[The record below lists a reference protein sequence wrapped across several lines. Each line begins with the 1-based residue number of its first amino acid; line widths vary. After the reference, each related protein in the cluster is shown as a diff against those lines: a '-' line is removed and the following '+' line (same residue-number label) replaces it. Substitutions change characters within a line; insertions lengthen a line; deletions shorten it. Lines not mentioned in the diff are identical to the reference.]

1 MGNKSIQKFFA
12 DQNSVID
19 LSSLGNA
26 KGAKVSLSG
35 PDMNITTPRGSVIIV
50 NGALYSSIKGNNL
63 AVKFKDKTITGAKIL
78 GSVDLKDIQLERI
91 DSSLVDSAQVEKK
104 GNGKRRNKKEE
115 EELKKQLDDAENAKK
130 EADKAKEEAEKAK
143 EAAEKALNEAFE
155 VQNSSKQ
162 IEEMLQNFLA
172 DNVAKDNL
180 AQQSDASQQ
189 NTQAKATQASKQ
201 NDAEKVLPQPI
212 NKNTSTGKSNS
223 SKNEENKLDAE
234 SVKEPLK
241 VTLALAAESNSGSKD
256 DSITNFTKPQF
267 VGSTAPNATVI
278 IKINGIA
285 VGQAVADS
293 LGNFTFTA
301 PETLTDGT
309 YNLEAEAKTAD
320 GSGSAKLVITIDS
333 VTDKPTFELS
343 PESSVSG
350 HKGLTP
356 TLTPSIVGTAE
367 ENAKVDI
374 YVDNKL
380 VASVDVDKDGN
391 WSYEFKDNELSEGE
405 NSIKVVAV
413 DKAGNKNETT
423 DSIIT
428 DTIAPEKPTIELD
441 DSSDSGIK
449 NDNITNSTLPTFIGV
464 AEPGSTVSI
473 YLGLKHLGEVIVAKD
488 GTWSY
493 TLTTPLKDGEYNITA
508 TATDIAGHTSATANL
523 PFTIDTRIS
532 YFSAEIET
540 TNDSGIVGD
549 NVTNNTRPTFTGK
562 TEPNAII
569 SVINSETGEEVIFK
583 ANDKGEWTFNFT
595 SDSVE
600 GINNLTFTVEDVAGN
615 KKDFSFSYVIDT
627 IAPVPPTVS
636 LEDYVVLPNGIIL
649 SGNDLPALVGTAEPK
664 STILLMRDGKLYDS
678 IEVDSNGTWNYQ
690 FSNKFLQG
698 AYDIEIISQD
708 AAGNKSSTVKY
719 SFTIQTEVVPPK
731 AELDASDDSG
741 AKGDWITNKHNALT
755 LLGTADRF
763 ATVNILIDGKT
774 IGVTTA
780 DADGNWNFD
789 ISRNLSDNVY
799 KITVESIDPLGRT
812 SSVDYQLT
820 IDSFTPIPTVMLHDS
835 ADSGV
840 KGDMITKIN
849 TPLFTGM
856 AEANAKVSIYV
867 DGVLSGEAIAGDDGV
882 WNFQFTTA
890 LSDGSHDVTVKV
902 EDIAGNTA
910 SSSAYN
916 FQIVTQTQKP
926 TIELVNDTGVD
937 NTDHIINEKNPALTG
952 TAAPYSTVKLYI
964 DGALIAEVRT
974 NKDGRWEYTL
984 KADQGLVDGDHR
996 ITASVEDIA
1005 GNIAHSDP
1013 FLISVDTAISI
1024 PIVSLSPDSD
1034 SGISD
1039 DNLTNIVKPT
1049 LHLKDIDPDIISVQV
1064 WDAMSDT
1071 QIGVATQ
1078 QPDGSWAYTFT
1089 SDLTEGLHQ
1098 VYVKVED
1105 IAGNKANSAIFDFT
1119 IDTTVSTP
1127 VISLLSKDD
1136 TGVTGDNLTNI
1147 NKPGFAISGVDA
1159 DAHRVV
1165 VQVMHN
1171 GVSEEIE
1178 LSHLNGSWLFIPGN
1192 TWADGSYTLTVKV
1205 EDKAGNTNYSAPLTV
1220 VIDTQIAIDGVEL
1233 VNDSGVKGD
1242 NMTNDDRPHFRVT
1255 VPTDVN
1261 EVRLSIDGGNSWVQA
1276 TPGVAGSWE
1285 YIWPTDLADGQYTL
1299 TVEATDKAG
1308 NTVTKTI
1315 DFAVDTTLSVPV
1327 IVLDSADDTG
1337 IQGDNMTN
1345 STQPT
1350 FALQHIDDDAVRVT
1364 VSVEHGGVTTTFD
1377 ATKGTGGWTF
1387 TPPTSWADGDYTL
1400 SVSVED
1406 KAGNT
1411 SHSASLTVTVDTQIA
1426 INNIELVN
1434 DSGIPD
1440 DNLTNNV
1447 RPHFQVTVPTDVNVV
1462 RLSIDGGKTW
1472 FNATQS
1478 ATPGVWDYIWPDD
1491 VADGGYTLT
1500 VEATDEAGNKA
1511 TQTLDFTIDT
1521 TLSVPT
1527 LSLDSADDSGIAGD
1541 NITNVKTP
1549 GFTLNNIDTDV
1560 SRVIVEVMHNGI
1572 KQEVPLVQT
1581 GGQWRFAPTSDWAD
1595 GDYILTVKV
1604 EDRAGNVKQSAPLT
1618 VTVDTH
1624 IAIDRIELVND
1635 SGIPGD
1641 NLTNEARP
1649 HFQVTVPADVNGV
1662 RLSIDGGK
1670 TWFDATQSA
1679 TSGVWDY
1686 TWLTNVANGPHT
1698 LMVEASD
1705 KAGNKTTQK
1714 LDFTIDTI
1722 LSEPTITLDSADD
1735 SAAGDNITNVK
1746 MPGFTLG
1753 NIDADVTKVVVTVA
1767 HDGKNQQIELIKNGG
1782 VWRFTPGA
1790 AWTDGDYTL
1799 TVKVE
1804 DKAGNTNYSAPLTVT
1819 IDTQTS
1825 IDRIELLNDTGIVGD
1840 NLTNEARPQ
1849 FHITV
1854 PTDVNSVQLSLDG
1867 GINWVNATL
1876 TSDGVWE
1883 YIWPTDLV
1891 ENTYTLTVKATDVAG
1906 NTATETLNFI
1916 IDTTLSTPTITLDSA
1931 DDSGTAN
1938 DNKTNVKTPGFI
1950 IGGIDSDVTQVVVQ
1964 VMRDGH
1970 SEEVELT
1977 QTNGQWRFVPGS
1989 AWTDGDYTL
1998 TVTVKDEAG
2007 NIRHSA
2013 PLTVTIDTQI
2023 TIDHIELVN
2032 DSGIPDDNLTNNVRP
2047 HFQVTV
2053 PTDVNV
2059 VRLSIDGGKTWFNA
2073 TQSAT
2078 PGVWDYTWLADVGE
2092 GKHTLTVEATDKAG
2106 NKTTQQLDF
2115 IIDTLL
2121 SEPTIVLDN
2130 TDDSGTKGDH
2140 LTNVN
2145 KPTFLLGNIDADAR
2159 YVTVEVQHGGT
2170 KEVLTATK
2178 DATGNWSVTPTG
2190 TWADGDYTLTV
2201 RVEDEAG
2208 NEKHSASLTVTVDTQ
2223 ITIDVIELVNDN
2235 GIPGDNM
2242 TNDAHP
2248 QFRVTVPGDVN
2259 EVSLSI
2265 DGGVTWVKATQSA
2278 TPGVWNYTWPG
2289 TVPDGDY
2296 TLNVKATDNAGN
2308 TVTETLHFT
2317 IDTTLSTPV
2326 IVLDSADDS
2335 GVHGDNMT
2343 NHTQPTFALQHIDDD
2358 AVRVTVSVEHGGVT
2372 TTFDATKD
2380 AGGWT
2385 FTPTG
2390 AWADGDYT
2398 LSVSVE
2404 DKAGNT
2410 SHSASLTVT
2419 VDTQIAINNIE
2430 LVNDSG
2436 IPDDNLTNN
2445 VRPHFQVTVPT
2456 DVNVVRLSIDG
2467 GKTWFNATQSATPG
2481 VWDYIW
2487 PDDVADGGYTLT
2499 VEATDEAGN
2508 KATQTLDFTID
2519 TTLSVPTL
2527 SLDSADD
2534 SGIAGDNITNVKT
2547 PGFTLNNIDTDVSR
2561 VIVEVMHNG
2570 IKQEVPLVQTGGQW
2584 RFAPTSDW
2592 ADGDY
2597 ILTVKVEDRAGN
2609 VKQSAPLTVTV
2620 DTHIAIDRI
2629 ELVNDSGIP
2638 GDNLTNE
2645 ARPHFQVTV
2654 PADVNGV
2661 RLSID
2666 GGKTWFDATQ
2676 SATSGVWDYTWLTNV
2691 ANGPHTLMVE
2701 ASDKA
2706 GNKTTQ
2712 KLDFT
2717 IDTILSEPTIT
2728 LDSADDSAAGDN
2740 ITNVKMPGFTLGNID
2755 ADVTKVVVTVA
2766 HDGKNQQIELIKNGG
2781 VWRFT
2786 PGAAWTDGDYTLT
2799 VKVEDKAGNTNYS
2812 APLTVTID
2820 TQTSIDRIELL
2831 NDTGIVGDNLTNEA
2845 RPQFHI
2851 TVPTDVN
2858 SVQLSLDGGINWV
2871 NATLTSDGVWEYIWP
2886 TDLVENTYT
2895 LTVKATDVAGNTATE
2910 TLNFIID
2917 TTLSTPTITLD
2928 SADDSGTAND
2938 NKTNV
2943 KTPGFIIGGIDS
2955 DVTQVVVQV
2964 MRDGHSEEVE
2974 LTQTNGQWRFVPGSA
2989 WTDGDYTLTVTVKDE
3004 AGNIRHSAP
3013 LTVTIDT
3020 QITIDHIELVNDS
3033 GIPDD
3038 NLTNNVRPHFQVTVP
3053 TDVNVVRLSID
3064 GGKTWFN
3071 ATQSAT
3077 PGVWDYTWLA
3087 DVGEGKHTLTVEA
3100 TDKAG
3105 NKTTQQLDFIID
3117 TLLSEPTIVLDN
3129 TDDSGTKGDN
3139 LTNVNKPTFLLGNID
3154 ADARYVTVE
3163 VQHGGTKE
3171 VLTATKG
3178 ATGIWSVTPTGT
3190 WADGDYTL
3198 TVRVEDDA
3206 GNVKYSAPL
3215 TVTVDTQITI
3225 DVIELVNDNGIPGDN
3240 LTNDVRPHFRVT
3252 VPGDVNEVRL
3262 SIDGGNT
3269 WVRATQGTAGIWD
3282 YTWPKDVTDGLHTL
3296 TVEATDKAGNK
3307 TTQTLDF
3314 TIDTRLSTPTIAMDS
3329 RDDTGAIGDH
3339 ITSVKRPGFTIGNI
3353 DADAHSVIL
3362 RITQGG
3368 NSQEVTLTQVGGQ
3381 WRFTPDADWADGS
3394 YTLTVEVT
3402 DNAGNVRQSTPLVVT
3417 VDTQTSITD
3426 ITLVNDH
3433 GVPDDNLTNSTRPQ
3447 FEITVPAD
3455 VNSVQLSI
3463 DGGANWVSATQGIEG
3478 VWGYTWPTDMGD
3490 GKHTLTVMVTDRA
3503 GNTAT
3508 QTLEFFIDTRL
3519 STPTIALDSTDDT
3532 GTPGD
3537 DMTNRTRPTFILQN
3551 IDSDVINVT
3560 VSVTHNGTT
3569 TSFTATQGAGGW
3581 SFTPPAPWGD
3591 GDYTLTVTVEDR
3603 AGNTRPSTP
3612 LTVTV
3617 DTQIAIDRIELV
3629 NDSGVPG
3636 DNVTKH
3642 VRPQF
3647 QISVPDDVE
3656 KVLLSIDG
3664 GTTWVTAIK
3673 SSTAGIWDYT
3683 WPTDMPEGQHTLT
3696 VEVTDGA
3703 GNKMT
3708 ETLNFTIDITLLTPT
3723 IELAP
3728 DQDTGQNKNDN
3739 LTSVTQP
3746 VFVLGSIDKD
3756 VRHVE
3761 LSIEHNGTFKT
3772 VVLTESADGWRY
3784 RPDSALADG
3793 SYTFTVTVTDVAGNQ
3808 QTSAPLKVTIDGT
3821 LTTPVIE
3828 LAAGEDSGTVG
3839 DRLTNHDRPVF
3850 DIHQVDSDVTRVM
3863 VKVTYNGK
3871 THEEAAVFT
3880 NGQWRFT
3887 PSASWAD
3894 GSYQLAVVVE
3904 DLAGNVKESAPFE
3917 VRIDTTTTINNI
3929 VLLNDT
3935 GVQND
3940 QLTNVAKPSFRID
3953 VPGDVV
3959 QVRVTLD
3966 GGANWNVIRKN
3977 ADGQWIFDSPNTLV
3991 DGTYTLRVEA
4001 TDEAGN
4007 IANKDLVFNIDT
4019 NIQVPTIALDAGQD
4033 TGANTAD
4040 NITNI
4045 SRPTFTI
4052 GNVDPDVIKVVVT
4065 IDGHDYN
4072 ATKVGAGWQFTPGNA
4087 IPDGSYNIT
4096 VTVED
4101 KAGNTATSK
4110 PLPVVIDTTAEIES
4124 VTLVTDSGD
4133 SDVDNITKVDKPQ
4146 FSIVTADDITHVR
4159 VKIDNAAN
4167 WIELTKGG
4175 DGRWIFNVGSALPDG
4190 QHTLLVDVT
4199 DIAGNVA
4206 QETLQFTI
4214 DTTLREPTIVLD
4226 PTHDTGDDTNDN
4238 LTRINKPVFIIGNV
4252 DNDVSHIVVHI
4263 DGRDYTIENTGG
4275 NLTFTPDQP
4284 LSDGQHTISV
4294 TVTDI
4299 AGNTKT
4305 SAELRIEIDTQVQID
4320 SVTLTTD
4327 SGVNDHDNVTNATR
4341 PSFEIATPDDV
4352 TSVLV
4357 SFDGVN
4363 WTPISKNAAGQ
4374 WEFTAGSALPDGHY
4388 TLHVQATDRAGNT
4401 ANSTLGF
4408 TVDTQ
4413 IDGLSVVM
4421 LDDAGKDS
4429 TDGITNITSPR
4440 FEISAREPLQSVTVI
4455 LNGKSSTLTQG
4466 AGNKWL
4472 FTPDTPLVDGTYKI
4486 EIVAEDIAGNKISKE
4501 VSFTIDTIVSDPSID
4516 LLDADDTGESAVD
4529 NITSVTTPR
4538 FVIGNVPA
4546 DIDTVVIRINGVSYS
4561 VTANGNNLWE
4571 FQVPV
4576 ALNDGV
4582 YEAVVVFRDI
4592 AGNTSET
4599 KLPFTIDT
4607 TTSVSVRMEPASDTG
4622 NSNSDNLTNKQ
4633 NPKFEGTAEPNAKL
4647 VITIVDDKSGR
4658 EVLKQTITV
4667 GADGNWSV
4675 TPNILPDGMYTINV
4689 VATDVAGNTAQTQER
4704 FTIDTVTIDPT
4715 IRLSDPSIDDQHEA
4729 TSLRPEF
4736 KGFAEAF
4743 STIMI
4748 QWDGKVVGSAN
4759 ANANGE
4765 WSWTPP
4771 SVLAPGSYVVSIVA
4785 KDKAGNE
4792 SSQVDFPVVIPV
4804 IDVTPPTIKLSEES
4818 DSGALG
4824 DFTTNNKTPTL
4835 IGSTLPNTI
4844 VSIYVDGVK
4853 VGEATA
4859 DTAGRYTFQLS
4870 EMKDGHYVVQVG
4882 IVNPRDNSELRST
4895 AVDVTI
4901 DTEVAELVWNISG
4914 MHEGGYI
4921 NTVTPEIGGTS
4932 EPNSKITIFVNGV
4945 EKAIAYTTGAG
4956 HWGVV
4961 LPALGNDGN
4970 YELTFKVE
4978 DVAGNIREFGPQ
4990 NVILDTV
4997 ISPLTVVLREADD
5010 SGKVGDWITNKS
5022 HVTIDGTAEAGSTL
5036 TIRNPQGV
5044 VIATLVVG
5052 NDGRWSAEL
5061 DLREG
5066 SNAFVVVSEDKAGNS
5081 QQKEILIE
5089 HDTQIEISDIS
5100 LSRDTNSGDKYD
5112 LITNNK
5118 SPVLVAMTDPGAT
5131 VQVYINGVLQG
5142 TVEASSSGNISY
5154 TMPANSADGEYQ
5166 VQFVAT
5172 DTAGNRVE
5180 SAITTVTI
5188 DSQIAVFD
5196 IDEDSLP
5203 ALSNNRA
5210 LSVSGVGEAGSQVS
5224 IFVDGKLVNV
5234 VMVEADG
5241 TWRAP
5246 ILLQDDGTFN
5256 IHFSITDVAGNTEVS
5271 KDYSVDVDSSTD
5283 FPTLNL
5289 EDASNSGSLDD
5300 LITNHNKPV
5309 LVGTA
5314 EAGATIH
5321 IYVDEKIVA
5330 NVLVLED
5337 GTWSYQFD
5345 NALKD
5350 GEYSIRVVAEDPA
5363 GNTAESPRLLVTI
5376 DTSTFIDNP
5385 AMVAGSDNGIFSNDS
5400 ITSQTRPTFSIF
5412 GEMNQSV
5419 QIFIDGVLVDTIT
5432 VTDRNQ
5438 VYRPESPL
5446 GDGSHSIYYVITDK
5460 AGNTATSKTLNFTID
5475 TFNTTPVAID
5485 SIGGQTL
5492 AEMTGSDG
5500 KIYITDTTRN
5510 LLFSGSA
5517 EPNSKIE
5524 IIINGL
5530 NVGEVW
5536 VNEKGHWQ
5544 MPVNPLYFTE
5554 GQLDITVKST
5564 DRAGNV
5570 NQEKYSIWVDTHIKV
5585 FTSELDDNKSS
5596 SKTEWWSNSDLI
5608 TMRGTGEIGAT
5619 VSLIVAGVTLATAV
5633 VAATGRW
5640 ELSTDKLPEGT
5651 YDISLVIE
5659 DSAGNRWEDVR
5670 EIFIDRTPPN
5680 APVVTYSD
5688 IVNDLIIMQGTAEAK
5703 SQLIITDSEGNTY
5716 TLTVPD
5722 NGKWSMAIPYPSEGK
5737 FTITSVDA
5745 IGNRSDDVPLDIMKE
5760 VPVIS
5765 LSPDSDSGTVGDNIT
5780 RDKQPTFIIGN
5791 LESDVVVVQVDI
5803 NGTVYNAE
5811 KNADG
5816 VWFFTPGT
5824 PLADGSYTISVIAS
5838 DAAGNQ
5844 KNSLP
5849 ITVTIDSTLTVP
5861 EIALAAGEDN
5871 GASDSDNVTN
5881 HTQPKFTLQHID
5893 ADVTGVTVN
5902 VTHNGV
5908 TDIYQATQGADGWTF
5923 TPPAAWNDGNYT
5935 LSVTVVDRAGNSQQ
5949 SASLA
5954 VTVDSTVT
5962 VTADSQHDDAS
5973 DDATATAVTPPESE
5987 TVNAE
5992 SATHLRTEP
6001 SAAEESV
6008 VKVTA
6013 YSITLLNADSG
6024 DEIDRSI
6031 SQTPSFEISVPENIV
6046 NVSIMFEGEE
6056 FTLPITNQKAIF
6068 EVPLSLEDGE
6078 YTMDVKFIDKD
6089 NDFLIKEKTF
6099 SVDHSSADIVN
6110 AMNVRGKTEDDINDS
6125 PSTSSVGHNNNGAI
6139 DVFAVNEVTLPVDN
6153 QEEHA

>member
-428 DTIAPEKPTIELD
+428 DTIPPEKPTIELD

-1064 WDAMSDT
+1064 WDAASDT

-1105 IAGNKANSAIFDFT
+1105 IAGNKANSAVFDFT

-1377 ATKGTGGWTF
+1377 ATKGTGGWSF
-1387 TPPTSWADGDYTL
+1387 TPTGAWADGDYTL

-1478 ATPGVWDYIWPDD
+1478 ATPGAWDYIWPDD

-1500 VEATDEAGNKA
+1500 VEATDKAGNKT
-1511 TQTLDFTIDT
+1511 TQELDFTIDT

-1635 SGIPGD
+1635 SGIPDD

-1698 LMVEASD
+1698 LMVEA
-1705 KAGNKTTQK
+1705 T
-1714 LDFTIDTI
+1714 
-1722 LSEPTITLDSADD
+1722 
-1735 SAAGDNITNVK
+1735 
-1746 MPGFTLG
+1746 
-1753 NIDADVTKVVVTVA
+1753 
-1767 HDGKNQQIELIKNGG
+1767 
-1782 VWRFTPGA
+1782 
-1790 AWTDGDYTL
+1790 
-1799 TVKVE
+1799 
-1804 DKAGNTNYSAPLTVT
+1804 
-1819 IDTQTS
+1819 
-1825 IDRIELLNDTGIVGD
+1825 
-1840 NLTNEARPQ
+1840 
-1849 FHITV
+1849 
-1854 PTDVNSVQLSLDG
+1854 
-1867 GINWVNATL
+1867 
-1876 TSDGVWE
+1876 
-1883 YIWPTDLV
+1883 
-1891 ENTYTLTVKATDVAG
+1891 
-1906 NTATETLNFI
+1906 
-1916 IDTTLSTPTITLDSA
+1916 
-1931 DDSGTAN
+1931 
-1938 DNKTNVKTPGFI
+1938 
-1950 IGGIDSDVTQVVVQ
+1950 
-1964 VMRDGH
+1964 
-1970 SEEVELT
+1970 
-1977 QTNGQWRFVPGS
+1977 
-1989 AWTDGDYTL
+1989 
-1998 TVTVKDEAG
+1998 
-2007 NIRHSA
+2007 
-2013 PLTVTIDTQI
+2013 
-2023 TIDHIELVN
+2023 
-2032 DSGIPDDNLTNNVRP
+2032 
-2047 HFQVTV
+2047 
-2053 PTDVNV
+2053 
-2059 VRLSIDGGKTWFNA
+2059 
-2073 TQSAT
+2073 
-2078 PGVWDYTWLADVGE
+2078 
-2092 GKHTLTVEATDKAG
+2092 
-2106 NKTTQQLDF
+2106 
-2115 IIDTLL
+2115 
-2121 SEPTIVLDN
+2121 
-2130 TDDSGTKGDH
+2130 
-2140 LTNVN
+2140 
-2145 KPTFLLGNIDADAR
+2145 
-2159 YVTVEVQHGGT
+2159 
-2170 KEVLTATK
+2170 
-2178 DATGNWSVTPTG
+2178 
-2190 TWADGDYTLTV
+2190 
-2201 RVEDEAG
+2201 
-2208 NEKHSASLTVTVDTQ
+2208 
-2223 ITIDVIELVNDN
+2223 
-2235 GIPGDNM
+2235 
-2242 TNDAHP
+2242 
-2248 QFRVTVPGDVN
+2248 
-2259 EVSLSI
+2259 
-2265 DGGVTWVKATQSA
+2265 
-2278 TPGVWNYTWPG
+2278 
-2289 TVPDGDY
+2289 
-2296 TLNVKATDNAGN
+2296 
-2308 TVTETLHFT
+2308 
-2317 IDTTLSTPV
+2317 
-2326 IVLDSADDS
+2326 
-2335 GVHGDNMT
+2335 
-2343 NHTQPTFALQHIDDD
+2343 
-2358 AVRVTVSVEHGGVT
+2358 
-2372 TTFDATKD
+2372 
-2380 AGGWT
+2380 
-2385 FTPTG
+2385 
-2390 AWADGDYT
+2390 
-2398 LSVSVE
+2398 
-2404 DKAGNT
+2404 
-2410 SHSASLTVT
+2410 
-2419 VDTQIAINNIE
+2419 
-2430 LVNDSG
+2430 
-2436 IPDDNLTNN
+2436 
-2445 VRPHFQVTVPT
+2445 
-2456 DVNVVRLSIDG
+2456 
-2467 GKTWFNATQSATPG
+2467 
-2481 VWDYIW
+2481 
-2487 PDDVADGGYTLT
+2487 
-2499 VEATDEAGN
+2499 
-2508 KATQTLDFTID
+2508 
-2519 TTLSVPTL
+2519 
-2527 SLDSADD
+2527 
-2534 SGIAGDNITNVKT
+2534 
-2547 PGFTLNNIDTDVSR
+2547 
-2561 VIVEVMHNG
+2561 
-2570 IKQEVPLVQTGGQW
+2570 
-2584 RFAPTSDW
+2584 
-2592 ADGDY
+2592 
-2597 ILTVKVEDRAGN
+2597 
-2609 VKQSAPLTVTV
+2609 
-2620 DTHIAIDRI
+2620 
-2629 ELVNDSGIP
+2629 
-2638 GDNLTNE
+2638 
-2645 ARPHFQVTV
+2645 
-2654 PADVNGV
+2654 
-2661 RLSID
+2661 
-2666 GGKTWFDATQ
+2666 
-2676 SATSGVWDYTWLTNV
+2676 
-2691 ANGPHTLMVE
+2691 
-2701 ASDKA
+2701 DKA

-3139 LTNVNKPTFLLGNID
+3139 LTNVNKPTFLLGNIDADARYVTVEVQHGGTKEVLTATKDATGNWSVTPTGTWADGDYTLTVRVEDDAGNEKHSASLTVTVDTQITIDVIELVNDNGIPGDNMTNDAHPQFRVTVPGDVNEVSLSIDGGVTWVKATQSATPGVWNYTWPGTVPDGDYTLNVKATDNAGNTVTETLHFTIDTTLSTPVIVLDSADDTGIQGDNMTNRTQPTFNLQHIDDDAVRVTVSVEHGGVTTTFDATKDAGGWTFTPPTSWGAGDYTLSVSVEDKAGNTSHSASLTVTVDTQIAINNIELVNDSGIPDDNLTNNVRPHFQVKVPTDVNEVRLSIDGGKTWFNATQSATPGVWDYTWLADVGEGKHTLTVEATDKAGNQTTQKLDFIIDTLLSEPTIVLDSTDDSGTKGDNLTNANKPTFLLGNID

-4341 PSFEIATPDDV
+4341 PSFGIATPDDV

-4546 DIDTVVIRINGVSYS
+4546 DIDTVVIRINGVSYP

-5400 ITSQTRPTFSIF
+5400 ITSQTRPTFSIS

-5570 NQEKYSIWVDTHIKV
+5570 NQEKYSIWVDTHIQV

-5596 SKTEWWSNSDLI
+5596 SKTDWWSNSSTI
-5608 TMRGTGEIGAT
+5608 TMRGMGEIGAT

-5633 VAATGRW
+5633 VAANGQW
-5640 ELSTDKLPEGT
+5640 ELSTDQLPEGK
-5651 YDISLVIE
+5651 YDITLSIE
-5659 DSAGNRWEDVR
+5659 DNAGNRKEEVH

-5703 SQLIITDSEGNTY
+5703 SQLIITDSNGNTY

-5908 TDIYQATQGADGWTF
+5908 TDTYQATQGADGWTF
-5923 TPPAAWNDGNYT
+5923 TPPAAWNDGTYT

-5949 SASLA
+5949 SALLE

-5992 SATHLRTEP
+5992 SATHLRTVP

-6008 VKVTA
+6008 VKETA

-6046 NVSIMFEGEE
+6046 NVSVMFEGEE

-6089 NDFLIKEKTF
+6089 DDFLIKEKTF

-6110 AMNVRGKTEDDINDS
+6110 AMNARGKTEDDINDS

>member
-35 PDMNITTPRGSVIIV
+35 PDMNITTPHGSVIIV

-540 TNDSGIVGD
+540 TDDSGIVGD

-600 GINNLTFTVEDVAGN
+600 GVNNLTFTVEDVAGN

-627 IAPVPPTVS
+627 VAPVPPTVS
-636 LEDYVVLPNGIIL
+636 LEDFVVLPNGIIL

-1034 SGISD
+1034 SGIAD

-1105 IAGNKANSAIFDFT
+1105 IAGNKANSAVFDFT

-1147 NKPGFAISGVDA
+1147 NKPGFAISDVDA

-1178 LSHLNGSWLFIPGN
+1178 LSHLNGSWLFTPGN

-1205 EDKAGNTNYSAPLTV
+1205 EDKAGNTSYSAPLTV

-1377 ATKGTGGWTF
+1377 ATKGTGGWSF
-1387 TPPTSWADGDYTL
+1387 TPTGAWADGDYTL

-1434 DSGIPD
+1434 DSGIPN

-1478 ATPGVWDYIWPDD
+1478 ATPGAWDYIWPDD

-1500 VEATDEAGNKA
+1500 VEATDKAGNKT
-1511 TQTLDFTIDT
+1511 TQELDFTIDT

-1883 YIWPTDLV
+1883 YIWPTDLI

-2023 TIDHIELVN
+2023 AIDHIELVN

-2121 SEPTIVLDN
+2121 SEPTIVLDS
-2130 TDDSGTKGDH
+2130 TDDSGTKGDN

-2317 IDTTLSTPV
+2317 IDTTLSVPV
-2326 IVLDSADDS
+2326 IVLNSADDT
-2335 GVHGDNMT
+2335 GVQGDNMT
-2343 NHTQPTFALQHIDDD
+2343 NSTQPTFALQHIDDD

-2372 TTFDATKD
+2372 TTFDATKGV
-2380 AGGWT
+2380 GGWS

-2445 VRPHFQVTVPT
+2445 VRPHFQVKVPT
-2456 DVNVVRLSIDG
+2456 DVN
-2467 GKTWFNATQSATPG
+2467 
-2481 VWDYIW
+2481 
-2487 PDDVADGGYTLT
+2487 
-2499 VEATDEAGN
+2499 E
-2508 KATQTLDFTID
+2508 
-2519 TTLSVPTL
+2519 
-2527 SLDSADD
+2527 
-2534 SGIAGDNITNVKT
+2534 
-2547 PGFTLNNIDTDVSR
+2547 
-2561 VIVEVMHNG
+2561 
-2570 IKQEVPLVQTGGQW
+2570 
-2584 RFAPTSDW
+2584 
-2592 ADGDY
+2592 
-2597 ILTVKVEDRAGN
+2597 
-2609 VKQSAPLTVTV
+2609 
-2620 DTHIAIDRI
+2620 
-2629 ELVNDSGIP
+2629 
-2638 GDNLTNE
+2638 
-2645 ARPHFQVTV
+2645 
-2654 PADVNGV
+2654 
-2661 RLSID
+2661 
-2666 GGKTWFDATQ
+2666 
-2676 SATSGVWDYTWLTNV
+2676 
-2691 ANGPHTLMVE
+2691 
-2701 ASDKA
+2701 
-2706 GNKTTQ
+2706 
-2712 KLDFT
+2712 
-2717 IDTILSEPTIT
+2717 
-2728 LDSADDSAAGDN
+2728 
-2740 ITNVKMPGFTLGNID
+2740 
-2755 ADVTKVVVTVA
+2755 
-2766 HDGKNQQIELIKNGG
+2766 
-2781 VWRFT
+2781 
-2786 PGAAWTDGDYTLT
+2786 
-2799 VKVEDKAGNTNYS
+2799 
-2812 APLTVTID
+2812 
-2820 TQTSIDRIELL
+2820 
-2831 NDTGIVGDNLTNEA
+2831 
-2845 RPQFHI
+2845 
-2851 TVPTDVN
+2851 
-2858 SVQLSLDGGINWV
+2858 
-2871 NATLTSDGVWEYIWP
+2871 
-2886 TDLVENTYT
+2886 
-2895 LTVKATDVAGNTATE
+2895 
-2910 TLNFIID
+2910 
-2917 TTLSTPTITLD
+2917 
-2928 SADDSGTAND
+2928 
-2938 NKTNV
+2938 
-2943 KTPGFIIGGIDS
+2943 
-2955 DVTQVVVQV
+2955 
-2964 MRDGHSEEVE
+2964 
-2974 LTQTNGQWRFVPGSA
+2974 
-2989 WTDGDYTLTVTVKDE
+2989 
-3004 AGNIRHSAP
+3004 
-3013 LTVTIDT
+3013 
-3020 QITIDHIELVNDS
+3020 
-3033 GIPDD
+3033 
-3038 NLTNNVRPHFQVTVP
+3038 
-3053 TDVNVVRLSID
+3053 VRLSID

-3105 NKTTQQLDFIID
+3105 NQTTQKLDFIID
-3117 TLLSEPTIVLDN
+3117 TMLSEPTIVLDS

-3139 LTNVNKPTFLLGNID
+3139 LTNANKPTFILGNID

-3163 VQHGGTKE
+3163 VQYGGTKE

-3314 TIDTRLSTPTIAMDS
+3314 TIDTRLSTPTITMDS

-3353 DADAHSVIL
+3353 DSDAQSVIL

-3402 DNAGNVRQSTPLVVT
+3402 DNAGNVRQSTPLIVT

-3463 DGGANWVSATQGIEG
+3463 DGGANWVSAAQGIEG

-3617 DTQIAIDRIELV
+3617 DTQIAIDHIELV

-3708 ETLNFTIDITLLTPT
+3708 ETLNFTIDITLMTPT

-3850 DIHQVDSDVTRVM
+3850 DIRQVDSDVTRVM

-4305 SAELRIEIDTQVQID
+4305 SAELKIEIDTQVQID

-4529 NITSVTTPR
+4529 NITSVTKPR

-4546 DIDTVVIRINGVSYS
+4546 DIDTVVIRINGVSYP

-4835 IGSTLPNTI
+4835 VGNTLPNAI

-4970 YELTFKVE
+4970 YVLTFKVE

-5036 TIRNPQGV
+5036 TIRSPQGV

-5081 QQKEILIE
+5081 QQKDILIE

-5400 ITSQTRPTFSIF
+5400 ITSQTRPTFSIS

-5475 TFNTTPVAID
+5475 TLNTTPVAID

-5536 VNEKGHWQ
+5536 VNDKGHWQ

-5570 NQEKYSIWVDTHIKV
+5570 NQEKYSIWVDTHIQV

-5596 SKTEWWSNSDLI
+5596 SKTDWWSNSSTI
-5608 TMRGTGEIGAT
+5608 TMRGMGEIGAT

-5633 VAATGRW
+5633 VAANGQW
-5640 ELSTDKLPEGT
+5640 ELSTDQLPEGK
-5651 YDISLVIE
+5651 YDITLSIE
-5659 DSAGNRWEDVR
+5659 DNAGNRKEEVH

-5703 SQLIITDSEGNTY
+5703 SQLIITDSNGNTY

-5923 TPPAAWNDGNYT
+5923 TPPAAWNDGTYT

-5962 VTADSQHDDAS
+5962 VTADSQHNDAS

-5992 SATHLRTEP
+5992 SATHLRTVP
-6001 SAAEESV
+6001 SVAEESV
-6008 VKVTA
+6008 VKETA

-6046 NVSIMFEGEE
+6046 NVSVMFEGEE

-6089 NDFLIKEKTF
+6089 DDFLIKEKTF

-6110 AMNVRGKTEDDINDS
+6110 AMNARGKTEDDINDS

>member
-1 MGNKSIQKFFA
+1 M
-12 DQNSVID
+12 
-19 LSSLGNA
+19 
-26 KGAKVSLSG
+26 
-35 PDMNITTPRGSVIIV
+35 
-50 NGALYSSIKGNNL
+50 
-63 AVKFKDKTITGAKIL
+63 
-78 GSVDLKDIQLERI
+78 
-91 DSSLVDSAQVEKK
+91 
-104 GNGKRRNKKEE
+104 
-115 EELKKQLDDAENAKK
+115 
-130 EADKAKEEAEKAK
+130 
-143 EAAEKALNEAFE
+143 
-155 VQNSSKQ
+155 
-162 IEEMLQNFLA
+162 
-172 DNVAKDNL
+172 
-180 AQQSDASQQ
+180 
-189 NTQAKATQASKQ
+189 
-201 NDAEKVLPQPI
+201 

-2121 SEPTIVLDN
+2121 SEPTIVLDS

-2419 VDTQIAINNIE
+2419 VDTQIAINN
-2430 LVNDSG
+2430 
-2436 IPDDNLTNN
+2436 
-2445 VRPHFQVTVPT
+2445 
-2456 DVNVVRLSIDG
+2456 
-2467 GKTWFNATQSATPG
+2467 
-2481 VWDYIW
+2481 
-2487 PDDVADGGYTLT
+2487 
-2499 VEATDEAGN
+2499 
-2508 KATQTLDFTID
+2508 
-2519 TTLSVPTL
+2519 
-2527 SLDSADD
+2527 
-2534 SGIAGDNITNVKT
+2534 
-2547 PGFTLNNIDTDVSR
+2547 
-2561 VIVEVMHNG
+2561 
-2570 IKQEVPLVQTGGQW
+2570 
-2584 RFAPTSDW
+2584 
-2592 ADGDY
+2592 
-2597 ILTVKVEDRAGN
+2597 
-2609 VKQSAPLTVTV
+2609 
-2620 DTHIAIDRI
+2620 
-2629 ELVNDSGIP
+2629 
-2638 GDNLTNE
+2638 
-2645 ARPHFQVTV
+2645 
-2654 PADVNGV
+2654 
-2661 RLSID
+2661 
-2666 GGKTWFDATQ
+2666 
-2676 SATSGVWDYTWLTNV
+2676 
-2691 ANGPHTLMVE
+2691 
-2701 ASDKA
+2701 
-2706 GNKTTQ
+2706 
-2712 KLDFT
+2712 
-2717 IDTILSEPTIT
+2717 
-2728 LDSADDSAAGDN
+2728 
-2740 ITNVKMPGFTLGNID
+2740 
-2755 ADVTKVVVTVA
+2755 
-2766 HDGKNQQIELIKNGG
+2766 
-2781 VWRFT
+2781 
-2786 PGAAWTDGDYTLT
+2786 
-2799 VKVEDKAGNTNYS
+2799 
-2812 APLTVTID
+2812 
-2820 TQTSIDRIELL
+2820 
-2831 NDTGIVGDNLTNEA
+2831 
-2845 RPQFHI
+2845 
-2851 TVPTDVN
+2851 
-2858 SVQLSLDGGINWV
+2858 
-2871 NATLTSDGVWEYIWP
+2871 
-2886 TDLVENTYT
+2886 
-2895 LTVKATDVAGNTATE
+2895 
-2910 TLNFIID
+2910 
-2917 TTLSTPTITLD
+2917 
-2928 SADDSGTAND
+2928 
-2938 NKTNV
+2938 
-2943 KTPGFIIGGIDS
+2943 
-2955 DVTQVVVQV
+2955 
-2964 MRDGHSEEVE
+2964 
-2974 LTQTNGQWRFVPGSA
+2974 
-2989 WTDGDYTLTVTVKDE
+2989 
-3004 AGNIRHSAP
+3004 
-3013 LTVTIDT
+3013 
-3020 QITIDHIELVNDS
+3020 IELVNDS

-3991 DGTYTLRVEA
+3991 DGTYTLR
-4001 TDEAGN
+4001 
-4007 IANKDLVFNIDT
+4007 
-4019 NIQVPTIALDAGQD
+4019 
-4033 TGANTAD
+4033 
-4040 NITNI
+4040 
-4045 SRPTFTI
+4045 
-4052 GNVDPDVIKVVVT
+4052 
-4065 IDGHDYN
+4065 
-4072 ATKVGAGWQFTPGNA
+4072 
-4087 IPDGSYNIT
+4087 
-4096 VTVED
+4096 
-4101 KAGNTATSK
+4101 
-4110 PLPVVIDTTAEIES
+4110 
-4124 VTLVTDSGD
+4124 
-4133 SDVDNITKVDKPQ
+4133 
-4146 FSIVTADDITHVR
+4146 
-4159 VKIDNAAN
+4159 
-4167 WIELTKGG
+4167 
-4175 DGRWIFNVGSALPDG
+4175 
-4190 QHTLLVDVT
+4190 
-4199 DIAGNVA
+4199 
-4206 QETLQFTI
+4206 
-4214 DTTLREPTIVLD
+4214 
-4226 PTHDTGDDTNDN
+4226 
-4238 LTRINKPVFIIGNV
+4238 
-4252 DNDVSHIVVHI
+4252 
-4263 DGRDYTIENTGG
+4263 
-4275 NLTFTPDQP
+4275 
-4284 LSDGQHTISV
+4284 
-4294 TVTDI
+4294 
-4299 AGNTKT
+4299 
-4305 SAELRIEIDTQVQID
+4305 
-4320 SVTLTTD
+4320 
-4327 SGVNDHDNVTNATR
+4327 
-4341 PSFEIATPDDV
+4341 
-4352 TSVLV
+4352 
-4357 SFDGVN
+4357 
-4363 WTPISKNAAGQ
+4363 
-4374 WEFTAGSALPDGHY
+4374 
-4388 TLHVQATDRAGNT
+4388 
-4401 ANSTLGF
+4401 
-4408 TVDTQ
+4408 
-4413 IDGLSVVM
+4413 
-4421 LDDAGKDS
+4421 
-4429 TDGITNITSPR
+4429 
-4440 FEISAREPLQSVTVI
+4440 
-4455 LNGKSSTLTQG
+4455 
-4466 AGNKWL
+4466 
-4472 FTPDTPLVDGTYKI
+4472 
-4486 EIVAEDIAGNKISKE
+4486 
-4501 VSFTIDTIVSDPSID
+4501 
-4516 LLDADDTGESAVD
+4516 
-4529 NITSVTTPR
+4529 
-4538 FVIGNVPA
+4538 
-4546 DIDTVVIRINGVSYS
+4546 
-4561 VTANGNNLWE
+4561 
-4571 FQVPV
+4571 
-4576 ALNDGV
+4576 
-4582 YEAVVVFRDI
+4582 
-4592 AGNTSET
+4592 
-4599 KLPFTIDT
+4599 
-4607 TTSVSVRMEPASDTG
+4607 
-4622 NSNSDNLTNKQ
+4622 
-4633 NPKFEGTAEPNAKL
+4633 
-4647 VITIVDDKSGR
+4647 
-4658 EVLKQTITV
+4658 
-4667 GADGNWSV
+4667 
-4675 TPNILPDGMYTINV
+4675 
-4689 VATDVAGNTAQTQER
+4689 
-4704 FTIDTVTIDPT
+4704 
-4715 IRLSDPSIDDQHEA
+4715 
-4729 TSLRPEF
+4729 
-4736 KGFAEAF
+4736 
-4743 STIMI
+4743 
-4748 QWDGKVVGSAN
+4748 
-4759 ANANGE
+4759 
-4765 WSWTPP
+4765 
-4771 SVLAPGSYVVSIVA
+4771 
-4785 KDKAGNE
+4785 
-4792 SSQVDFPVVIPV
+4792 
-4804 IDVTPPTIKLSEES
+4804 
-4818 DSGALG
+4818 
-4824 DFTTNNKTPTL
+4824 
-4835 IGSTLPNTI
+4835 
-4844 VSIYVDGVK
+4844 
-4853 VGEATA
+4853 
-4859 DTAGRYTFQLS
+4859 
-4870 EMKDGHYVVQVG
+4870 
-4882 IVNPRDNSELRST
+4882 
-4895 AVDVTI
+4895 
-4901 DTEVAELVWNISG
+4901 
-4914 MHEGGYI
+4914 
-4921 NTVTPEIGGTS
+4921 
-4932 EPNSKITIFVNGV
+4932 
-4945 EKAIAYTTGAG
+4945 
-4956 HWGVV
+4956 
-4961 LPALGNDGN
+4961 
-4970 YELTFKVE
+4970 
-4978 DVAGNIREFGPQ
+4978 
-4990 NVILDTV
+4990 
-4997 ISPLTVVLREADD
+4997 
-5010 SGKVGDWITNKS
+5010 
-5022 HVTIDGTAEAGSTL
+5022 
-5036 TIRNPQGV
+5036 
-5044 VIATLVVG
+5044 
-5052 NDGRWSAEL
+5052 
-5061 DLREG
+5061 
-5066 SNAFVVVSEDKAGNS
+5066 
-5081 QQKEILIE
+5081 
-5089 HDTQIEISDIS
+5089 
-5100 LSRDTNSGDKYD
+5100 
-5112 LITNNK
+5112 
-5118 SPVLVAMTDPGAT
+5118 
-5131 VQVYINGVLQG
+5131 
-5142 TVEASSSGNISY
+5142 
-5154 TMPANSADGEYQ
+5154 
-5166 VQFVAT
+5166 
-5172 DTAGNRVE
+5172 
-5180 SAITTVTI
+5180 
-5188 DSQIAVFD
+5188 
-5196 IDEDSLP
+5196 
-5203 ALSNNRA
+5203 
-5210 LSVSGVGEAGSQVS
+5210 
-5224 IFVDGKLVNV
+5224 
-5234 VMVEADG
+5234 
-5241 TWRAP
+5241 
-5246 ILLQDDGTFN
+5246 
-5256 IHFSITDVAGNTEVS
+5256 
-5271 KDYSVDVDSSTD
+5271 
-5283 FPTLNL
+5283 
-5289 EDASNSGSLDD
+5289 
-5300 LITNHNKPV
+5300 
-5309 LVGTA
+5309 
-5314 EAGATIH
+5314 
-5321 IYVDEKIVA
+5321 
-5330 NVLVLED
+5330 
-5337 GTWSYQFD
+5337 
-5345 NALKD
+5345 
-5350 GEYSIRVVAEDPA
+5350 
-5363 GNTAESPRLLVTI
+5363 
-5376 DTSTFIDNP
+5376 
-5385 AMVAGSDNGIFSNDS
+5385 
-5400 ITSQTRPTFSIF
+5400 
-5412 GEMNQSV
+5412 
-5419 QIFIDGVLVDTIT
+5419 
-5432 VTDRNQ
+5432 
-5438 VYRPESPL
+5438 
-5446 GDGSHSIYYVITDK
+5446 
-5460 AGNTATSKTLNFTID
+5460 
-5475 TFNTTPVAID
+5475 
-5485 SIGGQTL
+5485 
-5492 AEMTGSDG
+5492 
-5500 KIYITDTTRN
+5500 
-5510 LLFSGSA
+5510 
-5517 EPNSKIE
+5517 
-5524 IIINGL
+5524 
-5530 NVGEVW
+5530 
-5536 VNEKGHWQ
+5536 
-5544 MPVNPLYFTE
+5544 
-5554 GQLDITVKST
+5554 
-5564 DRAGNV
+5564 
-5570 NQEKYSIWVDTHIKV
+5570 
-5585 FTSELDDNKSS
+5585 
-5596 SKTEWWSNSDLI
+5596 
-5608 TMRGTGEIGAT
+5608 
-5619 VSLIVAGVTLATAV
+5619 
-5633 VAATGRW
+5633 
-5640 ELSTDKLPEGT
+5640 
-5651 YDISLVIE
+5651 
-5659 DSAGNRWEDVR
+5659 
-5670 EIFIDRTPPN
+5670 
-5680 APVVTYSD
+5680 
-5688 IVNDLIIMQGTAEAK
+5688 
-5703 SQLIITDSEGNTY
+5703 
-5716 TLTVPD
+5716 
-5722 NGKWSMAIPYPSEGK
+5722 
-5737 FTITSVDA
+5737 
-5745 IGNRSDDVPLDIMKE
+5745 
-5760 VPVIS
+5760 
-5765 LSPDSDSGTVGDNIT
+5765 
-5780 RDKQPTFIIGN
+5780 
-5791 LESDVVVVQVDI
+5791 
-5803 NGTVYNAE
+5803 
-5811 KNADG
+5811 
-5816 VWFFTPGT
+5816 
-5824 PLADGSYTISVIAS
+5824 
-5838 DAAGNQ
+5838 
-5844 KNSLP
+5844 
-5849 ITVTIDSTLTVP
+5849 
-5861 EIALAAGEDN
+5861 
-5871 GASDSDNVTN
+5871 
-5881 HTQPKFTLQHID
+5881 
-5893 ADVTGVTVN
+5893 
-5902 VTHNGV
+5902 
-5908 TDIYQATQGADGWTF
+5908 
-5923 TPPAAWNDGNYT
+5923 
-5935 LSVTVVDRAGNSQQ
+5935 
-5949 SASLA
+5949 
-5954 VTVDSTVT
+5954 
-5962 VTADSQHDDAS
+5962 
-5973 DDATATAVTPPESE
+5973 
-5987 TVNAE
+5987 
-5992 SATHLRTEP
+5992 
-6001 SAAEESV
+6001 
-6008 VKVTA
+6008 
-6013 YSITLLNADSG
+6013 
-6024 DEIDRSI
+6024 
-6031 SQTPSFEISVPENIV
+6031 
-6046 NVSIMFEGEE
+6046 
-6056 FTLPITNQKAIF
+6056 
-6068 EVPLSLEDGE
+6068 
-6078 YTMDVKFIDKD
+6078 
-6089 NDFLIKEKTF
+6089 
-6099 SVDHSSADIVN
+6099 
-6110 AMNVRGKTEDDINDS
+6110 
-6125 PSTSSVGHNNNGAI
+6125 
-6139 DVFAVNEVTLPVDN
+6139 
-6153 QEEHA
+6153 

>member
-115 EELKKQLDDAENAKK
+115 EELKKQLDEAENAKK

-162 IEEMLQNFLA
+162 MEEMLQEFLA

-449 NDNITNSTLPTFIGV
+449 NDSITNSTLPTFIGV

-540 TNDSGIVGD
+540 TDDSGIVGD

-600 GINNLTFTVEDVAGN
+600 GVNNLTFTVEDVAGN

-627 IAPVPPTVS
+627 VAPVPPTVS
-636 LEDYVVLPNGIIL
+636 LEDFVVLPNGIIL

-1034 SGISD
+1034 SGIAD

-1105 IAGNKANSAIFDFT
+1105 IAGNKANSAVFDFT

-1178 LSHLNGSWLFIPGN
+1178 LSHLNGSWLFTPGN

-1377 ATKGTGGWTF
+1377 ATKGTGGWSF
-1387 TPPTSWADGDYTL
+1387 TPTGAWADGDYTL

-1434 DSGIPD
+1434 DSGIPN

-1478 ATPGVWDYIWPDD
+1478 ATPGAWDYIWPDD

-1500 VEATDEAGNKA
+1500 VEATDKAGNKT
-1511 TQTLDFTIDT
+1511 TQELDFTIDT

-1560 SRVIVEVMHNGI
+1560 SRVTVEVMHNGI

-1679 TSGVWDY
+1679 TPGVWDY

-1714 LDFTIDTI
+1714 LDFIIDTM

-2023 TIDHIELVN
+2023 AIDHIELVN
-2032 DSGIPDDNLTNNVRP
+2032 DSGIPDDNLTN
-2047 HFQVTV
+2047 
-2053 PTDVNV
+2053 
-2059 VRLSIDGGKTWFNA
+2059 
-2073 TQSAT
+2073 
-2078 PGVWDYTWLADVGE
+2078 
-2092 GKHTLTVEATDKAG
+2092 EA
-2106 NKTTQQLDF
+2106 
-2115 IIDTLL
+2115 
-2121 SEPTIVLDN
+2121 
-2130 TDDSGTKGDH
+2130 
-2140 LTNVN
+2140 
-2145 KPTFLLGNIDADAR
+2145 
-2159 YVTVEVQHGGT
+2159 
-2170 KEVLTATK
+2170 
-2178 DATGNWSVTPTG
+2178 
-2190 TWADGDYTLTV
+2190 
-2201 RVEDEAG
+2201 
-2208 NEKHSASLTVTVDTQ
+2208 
-2223 ITIDVIELVNDN
+2223 
-2235 GIPGDNM
+2235 
-2242 TNDAHP
+2242 
-2248 QFRVTVPGDVN
+2248 
-2259 EVSLSI
+2259 
-2265 DGGVTWVKATQSA
+2265 
-2278 TPGVWNYTWPG
+2278 
-2289 TVPDGDY
+2289 
-2296 TLNVKATDNAGN
+2296 
-2308 TVTETLHFT
+2308 
-2317 IDTTLSTPV
+2317 
-2326 IVLDSADDS
+2326 
-2335 GVHGDNMT
+2335 
-2343 NHTQPTFALQHIDDD
+2343 
-2358 AVRVTVSVEHGGVT
+2358 
-2372 TTFDATKD
+2372 
-2380 AGGWT
+2380 
-2385 FTPTG
+2385 
-2390 AWADGDYT
+2390 
-2398 LSVSVE
+2398 
-2404 DKAGNT
+2404 
-2410 SHSASLTVT
+2410 
-2419 VDTQIAINNIE
+2419 
-2430 LVNDSG
+2430 
-2436 IPDDNLTNN
+2436 
-2445 VRPHFQVTVPT
+2445 
-2456 DVNVVRLSIDG
+2456 
-2467 GKTWFNATQSATPG
+2467 
-2481 VWDYIW
+2481 
-2487 PDDVADGGYTLT
+2487 
-2499 VEATDEAGN
+2499 
-2508 KATQTLDFTID
+2508 
-2519 TTLSVPTL
+2519 
-2527 SLDSADD
+2527 
-2534 SGIAGDNITNVKT
+2534 
-2547 PGFTLNNIDTDVSR
+2547 
-2561 VIVEVMHNG
+2561 
-2570 IKQEVPLVQTGGQW
+2570 
-2584 RFAPTSDW
+2584 
-2592 ADGDY
+2592 
-2597 ILTVKVEDRAGN
+2597 
-2609 VKQSAPLTVTV
+2609 
-2620 DTHIAIDRI
+2620 
-2629 ELVNDSGIP
+2629 
-2638 GDNLTNE
+2638 
-2645 ARPHFQVTV
+2645 
-2654 PADVNGV
+2654 
-2661 RLSID
+2661 
-2666 GGKTWFDATQ
+2666 
-2676 SATSGVWDYTWLTNV
+2676 
-2691 ANGPHTLMVE
+2691 
-2701 ASDKA
+2701 
-2706 GNKTTQ
+2706 
-2712 KLDFT
+2712 
-2717 IDTILSEPTIT
+2717 
-2728 LDSADDSAAGDN
+2728 
-2740 ITNVKMPGFTLGNID
+2740 
-2755 ADVTKVVVTVA
+2755 
-2766 HDGKNQQIELIKNGG
+2766 
-2781 VWRFT
+2781 
-2786 PGAAWTDGDYTLT
+2786 
-2799 VKVEDKAGNTNYS
+2799 
-2812 APLTVTID
+2812 
-2820 TQTSIDRIELL
+2820 
-2831 NDTGIVGDNLTNEA
+2831 
-2845 RPQFHI
+2845 
-2851 TVPTDVN
+2851 
-2858 SVQLSLDGGINWV
+2858 
-2871 NATLTSDGVWEYIWP
+2871 
-2886 TDLVENTYT
+2886 
-2895 LTVKATDVAGNTATE
+2895 
-2910 TLNFIID
+2910 
-2917 TTLSTPTITLD
+2917 
-2928 SADDSGTAND
+2928 
-2938 NKTNV
+2938 
-2943 KTPGFIIGGIDS
+2943 
-2955 DVTQVVVQV
+2955 
-2964 MRDGHSEEVE
+2964 
-2974 LTQTNGQWRFVPGSA
+2974 
-2989 WTDGDYTLTVTVKDE
+2989 
-3004 AGNIRHSAP
+3004 
-3013 LTVTIDT
+3013 
-3020 QITIDHIELVNDS
+3020 
-3033 GIPDD
+3033 
-3038 NLTNNVRPHFQVTVP
+3038 RPHFQVTVP

-3171 VLTATKG
+3171 VLTATKDATGNWSVTPTGTWADGDYTLTVRVEDEAGNEKHSASLTVTVDTQITIDAIELVNDNGIPGDNMTNDAHPQFRVTVPGDVNEVSLSIDGGVTWVKATQSATPGVWNYTWPGTVPDGDYTLNVKATDNAGNTVTETLHFTIDTTLSTPVIVLDSADDTGIQGDNMTNRTQPTFNLQHIDDDAVRVTVSVEHGGVTTTFDATKGVGGWTFTPPTSWGAGDYTLSVSVEDKAGNTSHSASLTVTVDTQIAINNIELVNDSGIPDDNLTNNVRPQFQVKVPTDVNEVRLSIDGGKTWFNATQSATPGVWDYTWLADVGEGKHTLTVEATDKAGNQTTQKLDFIIDTLLSEPTIVLDSTDDSGTKGDNLTNANKPTFLLGNIDADARYVTVEVQHGSTKEVLTATKG

-3198 TVRVEDDA
+3198 TVRVEDEA

-3225 DVIELVNDNGIPGDN
+3225 DAIELVNDNGIPGDN

-3314 TIDTRLSTPTIAMDS
+3314 TIDTRLSTPTITMDS

-3353 DADAHSVIL
+3353 DSDAQSVIL

-3402 DNAGNVRQSTPLVVT
+3402 DNAGNVRQSTPLIVT

-3463 DGGANWVSATQGIEG
+3463 DGGANWVSAAQGIEG

-3490 GKHTLTVMVTDRA
+3490 GKHILTVMVTDRA

-3617 DTQIAIDRIELV
+3617 DTQIAIDHIELV

-3683 WPTDMPEGQHTLT
+3683 WPTDMPEGQHTLI

-3708 ETLNFTIDITLLTPT
+3708 GTLDFTIDITLLTPT

-3746 VFVLGSIDKD
+3746 IFVLGSIDKD

-3850 DIHQVDSDVTRVM
+3850 DIRQVDSDVTRVM

-3953 VPGDVV
+3953 VPGDVI

-4001 TDEAGN
+4001 TDQAGN

-4072 ATKVGAGWQFTPGNA
+4072 ATKVVAGWQFTPGNA

-4190 QHTLLVDVT
+4190 KHTLLVDVT

-4305 SAELRIEIDTQVQID
+4305 SAELQIEIDTQVQID

-4529 NITSVTTPR
+4529 NITSVTKPR

-4546 DIDTVVIRINGVSYS
+4546 DIDTVVIRINGVSYP

-4622 NSNSDNLTNKQ
+4622 SSNSDNLTNKQ

-4658 EVLKQTITV
+4658 EVLKHTITV

-4715 IRLSDPSIDDQHEA
+4715 IRLSDPSIDDQYEA

-4736 KGFAEAF
+4736 KGLAEAF

-4835 IGSTLPNTI
+4835 VGNTLPNAI

-4970 YELTFKVE
+4970 YVLTFKVE

-5081 QQKEILIE
+5081 QQKDILIE

-5300 LITNHNKPV
+5300 LITSHNKPV

-5385 AMVAGSDNGIFSNDS
+5385 VMMAGSDNGIFSNDS
-5400 ITSQTRPTFSIF
+5400 ITSQTRPAFSIY

-5536 VNEKGHWQ
+5536 VNDKGHWQ

-5570 NQEKYSIWVDTHIKV
+5570 NQEKYSIWVDTHIQV

-5596 SKTEWWSNSDLI
+5596 SKTDWWSNSSTI
-5608 TMRGTGEIGAT
+5608 TMRGMGEIGAT

-5633 VAATGRW
+5633 VAANGQW
-5640 ELSTDKLPEGT
+5640 ELSTDQLPEGK
-5651 YDISLVIE
+5651 YDITLSIE
-5659 DSAGNRWEDVR
+5659 DNAGNRKEEVH

-5703 SQLIITDSEGNTY
+5703 SQLIITDSNGNTY

-5760 VPVIS
+5760 TPVIS

-5780 RDKQPTFIIGN
+5780 RDNQPTFIIGN

-5861 EIALAAGEDN
+5861 EIALAAGEGN
-5871 GASDSDNVTN
+5871 GASDSDNVTNHN

-5923 TPPAAWNDGNYT
+5923 TPPAAWNDGTYT
-5935 LSVTVVDRAGNSQQ
+5935 LSVTVVDRAGNSLQ
-5949 SASLA
+5949 SASLE

-5992 SATHLRTEP
+5992 SATHLRTVP

-6008 VKVTA
+6008 VKETA

-6046 NVSIMFEGEE
+6046 NVSVMFEGEE

-6089 NDFLIKEKTF
+6089 DDFLIKEKTF

-6110 AMNVRGKTEDDINDS
+6110 AMNARGKTEDDINDS

>member
-428 DTIAPEKPTIELD
+428 DTIPPEKPTIELD

-636 LEDYVVLPNGIIL
+636 LEDFVVLPNGIIL

-1034 SGISD
+1034 SGIAD

-1105 IAGNKANSAIFDFT
+1105 IAGNKANSAVFDFT

-1178 LSHLNGSWLFIPGN
+1178 LSHLNGSWLFTPGN

-1205 EDKAGNTNYSAPLTV
+1205 EDKAGNTSYSAPLTV

-1327 IVLDSADDTG
+1327 IVLNSADDTG
-1337 IQGDNMTN
+1337 VQGDNMTN
-1345 STQPT
+1345 RTQPT

-1478 ATPGVWDYIWPDD
+1478 ATPGAWDYIWPDD

-1500 VEATDEAGNKA
+1500 VEATDKAGNKT
-1511 TQTLDFTIDT
+1511 TQELDFTIDT

-1714 LDFTIDTI
+1714 LDFIIDTL

-2121 SEPTIVLDN
+2121 SEPTIVLDS
-2130 TDDSGTKGDH
+2130 TDDSGTKGDN

-2259 EVSLSI
+2259 EVILSI

-2317 IDTTLSTPV
+2317 IDTTLSVPV
-2326 IVLDSADDS
+2326 IVLNSADDT
-2335 GVHGDNMT
+2335 GVQGDNMT
-2343 NHTQPTFALQHIDDD
+2343 NSTQPTFALQHIDDD

-2372 TTFDATKD
+2372 TTFDATKGV
-2380 AGGWT
+2380 GGWS

-2445 VRPHFQVTVPT
+2445 VRPHFQVKVPT
-2456 DVNVVRLSIDG
+2456 DVN
-2467 GKTWFNATQSATPG
+2467 
-2481 VWDYIW
+2481 
-2487 PDDVADGGYTLT
+2487 
-2499 VEATDEAGN
+2499 E
-2508 KATQTLDFTID
+2508 
-2519 TTLSVPTL
+2519 
-2527 SLDSADD
+2527 
-2534 SGIAGDNITNVKT
+2534 
-2547 PGFTLNNIDTDVSR
+2547 
-2561 VIVEVMHNG
+2561 
-2570 IKQEVPLVQTGGQW
+2570 
-2584 RFAPTSDW
+2584 
-2592 ADGDY
+2592 
-2597 ILTVKVEDRAGN
+2597 
-2609 VKQSAPLTVTV
+2609 
-2620 DTHIAIDRI
+2620 
-2629 ELVNDSGIP
+2629 
-2638 GDNLTNE
+2638 
-2645 ARPHFQVTV
+2645 
-2654 PADVNGV
+2654 
-2661 RLSID
+2661 
-2666 GGKTWFDATQ
+2666 
-2676 SATSGVWDYTWLTNV
+2676 
-2691 ANGPHTLMVE
+2691 
-2701 ASDKA
+2701 
-2706 GNKTTQ
+2706 
-2712 KLDFT
+2712 
-2717 IDTILSEPTIT
+2717 
-2728 LDSADDSAAGDN
+2728 
-2740 ITNVKMPGFTLGNID
+2740 
-2755 ADVTKVVVTVA
+2755 
-2766 HDGKNQQIELIKNGG
+2766 
-2781 VWRFT
+2781 
-2786 PGAAWTDGDYTLT
+2786 
-2799 VKVEDKAGNTNYS
+2799 
-2812 APLTVTID
+2812 
-2820 TQTSIDRIELL
+2820 
-2831 NDTGIVGDNLTNEA
+2831 
-2845 RPQFHI
+2845 
-2851 TVPTDVN
+2851 
-2858 SVQLSLDGGINWV
+2858 
-2871 NATLTSDGVWEYIWP
+2871 
-2886 TDLVENTYT
+2886 
-2895 LTVKATDVAGNTATE
+2895 
-2910 TLNFIID
+2910 
-2917 TTLSTPTITLD
+2917 
-2928 SADDSGTAND
+2928 
-2938 NKTNV
+2938 
-2943 KTPGFIIGGIDS
+2943 
-2955 DVTQVVVQV
+2955 
-2964 MRDGHSEEVE
+2964 
-2974 LTQTNGQWRFVPGSA
+2974 
-2989 WTDGDYTLTVTVKDE
+2989 
-3004 AGNIRHSAP
+3004 
-3013 LTVTIDT
+3013 
-3020 QITIDHIELVNDS
+3020 
-3033 GIPDD
+3033 
-3038 NLTNNVRPHFQVTVP
+3038 
-3053 TDVNVVRLSID
+3053 VRLSID

-3105 NKTTQQLDFIID
+3105 NQTTQKLDFIID
-3117 TLLSEPTIVLDN
+3117 TMLSEPTIVLDS

-3139 LTNVNKPTFLLGNID
+3139 LTNANKPTFILGNID

-3163 VQHGGTKE
+3163 VQYGGTKE

-3314 TIDTRLSTPTIAMDS
+3314 TIDTRLSTPTITMDS

-3353 DADAHSVIL
+3353 DSDAQSVIL

-3402 DNAGNVRQSTPLVVT
+3402 DNAGNVRQSTPLIVT

-3463 DGGANWVSATQGIEG
+3463 DGGANWVSAAQGIEG

-3617 DTQIAIDRIELV
+3617 DTQIAIDHIELV

-3708 ETLNFTIDITLLTPT
+3708 ETLNFTIDITLMTPT

-3850 DIHQVDSDVTRVM
+3850 DIRQVDSDVTRVM

-4305 SAELRIEIDTQVQID
+4305 SAELKIEIDTQVQID

-4529 NITSVTTPR
+4529 NITSVTKPR

-4546 DIDTVVIRINGVSYS
+4546 DIDTVVIRINGVSYP

-4835 IGSTLPNTI
+4835 VGNTLPNAI

-4970 YELTFKVE
+4970 YVLTFKVE

-5036 TIRNPQGV
+5036 TIRSPQGV

-5081 QQKEILIE
+5081 QQKDILIE

-5289 EDASNSGSLDD
+5289 EDTSNSGSLDD

-5400 ITSQTRPTFSIF
+5400 ITSQTRPTFSIS

-5570 NQEKYSIWVDTHIKV
+5570 NQEKYSIWVDTHIQV

-5596 SKTEWWSNSDLI
+5596 SKTDWWSNSSTI
-5608 TMRGTGEIGAT
+5608 TMRGMGEIGAT

-5633 VAATGRW
+5633 VAANGQW
-5640 ELSTDKLPEGT
+5640 ELSTDQLPEGK
-5651 YDISLVIE
+5651 YDITLSIE
-5659 DSAGNRWEDVR
+5659 DNAGNRKEEVH

-5703 SQLIITDSEGNTY
+5703 SQLIITDSNGNTY

-5745 IGNRSDDVPLDIMKE
+5745 IGNRSDDVSLDIMKE

-5871 GASDSDNVTN
+5871 GVSDSDNVTN

-5908 TDIYQATQGADGWTF
+5908 TDTYQATQGADGWTF
-5923 TPPAAWNDGNYT
+5923 TPPAAWNDGTYT

-5992 SATHLRTEP
+5992 SATHLRTVP

-6008 VKVTA
+6008 VKETA

-6110 AMNVRGKTEDDINDS
+6110 AMNARGKTEDDINDS

>member
-540 TNDSGIVGD
+540 TDDSGIVGD

-600 GINNLTFTVEDVAGN
+600 GVNNLTFTVEDVAGN

-627 IAPVPPTVS
+627 VAPVPPTVS
-636 LEDYVVLPNGIIL
+636 LEDFVVLPNGIIL

-1034 SGISD
+1034 SGIAD

-1105 IAGNKANSAIFDFT
+1105 IAGNKANSAVFDFT

-1178 LSHLNGSWLFIPGN
+1178 LSHLNGSWLFTPGN

-1205 EDKAGNTNYSAPLTV
+1205 EDKAGNTSYSAPLTV

-1377 ATKGTGGWTF
+1377 ATKGTGGWSF
-1387 TPPTSWADGDYTL
+1387 TPTGAWADGDYTL

-1434 DSGIPD
+1434 DSGIPN

-1478 ATPGVWDYIWPDD
+1478 ATPGAWDYIWPDD

-1500 VEATDEAGNKA
+1500 VEATDKAGNKT
-1511 TQTLDFTIDT
+1511 TQELDFTIDT

-1883 YIWPTDLV
+1883 YIWPTDLI

-2023 TIDHIELVN
+2023 
-2032 DSGIPDDNLTNNVRP
+2032 
-2047 HFQVTV
+2047 
-2053 PTDVNV
+2053 
-2059 VRLSIDGGKTWFNA
+2059 A
-2073 TQSAT
+2073 
-2078 PGVWDYTWLADVGE
+2078 
-2092 GKHTLTVEATDKAG
+2092 
-2106 NKTTQQLDF
+2106 
-2115 IIDTLL
+2115 
-2121 SEPTIVLDN
+2121 
-2130 TDDSGTKGDH
+2130 
-2140 LTNVN
+2140 
-2145 KPTFLLGNIDADAR
+2145 
-2159 YVTVEVQHGGT
+2159 
-2170 KEVLTATK
+2170 
-2178 DATGNWSVTPTG
+2178 
-2190 TWADGDYTLTV
+2190 
-2201 RVEDEAG
+2201 
-2208 NEKHSASLTVTVDTQ
+2208 
-2223 ITIDVIELVNDN
+2223 
-2235 GIPGDNM
+2235 
-2242 TNDAHP
+2242 
-2248 QFRVTVPGDVN
+2248 
-2259 EVSLSI
+2259 
-2265 DGGVTWVKATQSA
+2265 
-2278 TPGVWNYTWPG
+2278 
-2289 TVPDGDY
+2289 
-2296 TLNVKATDNAGN
+2296 
-2308 TVTETLHFT
+2308 
-2317 IDTTLSTPV
+2317 
-2326 IVLDSADDS
+2326 
-2335 GVHGDNMT
+2335 
-2343 NHTQPTFALQHIDDD
+2343 
-2358 AVRVTVSVEHGGVT
+2358 
-2372 TTFDATKD
+2372 
-2380 AGGWT
+2380 
-2385 FTPTG
+2385 
-2390 AWADGDYT
+2390 
-2398 LSVSVE
+2398 
-2404 DKAGNT
+2404 
-2410 SHSASLTVT
+2410 
-2419 VDTQIAINNIE
+2419 
-2430 LVNDSG
+2430 
-2436 IPDDNLTNN
+2436 
-2445 VRPHFQVTVPT
+2445 
-2456 DVNVVRLSIDG
+2456 
-2467 GKTWFNATQSATPG
+2467 
-2481 VWDYIW
+2481 
-2487 PDDVADGGYTLT
+2487 
-2499 VEATDEAGN
+2499 
-2508 KATQTLDFTID
+2508 
-2519 TTLSVPTL
+2519 
-2527 SLDSADD
+2527 
-2534 SGIAGDNITNVKT
+2534 
-2547 PGFTLNNIDTDVSR
+2547 
-2561 VIVEVMHNG
+2561 
-2570 IKQEVPLVQTGGQW
+2570 
-2584 RFAPTSDW
+2584 
-2592 ADGDY
+2592 
-2597 ILTVKVEDRAGN
+2597 
-2609 VKQSAPLTVTV
+2609 
-2620 DTHIAIDRI
+2620 
-2629 ELVNDSGIP
+2629 
-2638 GDNLTNE
+2638 
-2645 ARPHFQVTV
+2645 
-2654 PADVNGV
+2654 
-2661 RLSID
+2661 
-2666 GGKTWFDATQ
+2666 
-2676 SATSGVWDYTWLTNV
+2676 
-2691 ANGPHTLMVE
+2691 
-2701 ASDKA
+2701 
-2706 GNKTTQ
+2706 
-2712 KLDFT
+2712 
-2717 IDTILSEPTIT
+2717 
-2728 LDSADDSAAGDN
+2728 
-2740 ITNVKMPGFTLGNID
+2740 
-2755 ADVTKVVVTVA
+2755 
-2766 HDGKNQQIELIKNGG
+2766 
-2781 VWRFT
+2781 
-2786 PGAAWTDGDYTLT
+2786 
-2799 VKVEDKAGNTNYS
+2799 
-2812 APLTVTID
+2812 
-2820 TQTSIDRIELL
+2820 
-2831 NDTGIVGDNLTNEA
+2831 
-2845 RPQFHI
+2845 
-2851 TVPTDVN
+2851 
-2858 SVQLSLDGGINWV
+2858 
-2871 NATLTSDGVWEYIWP
+2871 
-2886 TDLVENTYT
+2886 
-2895 LTVKATDVAGNTATE
+2895 
-2910 TLNFIID
+2910 
-2917 TTLSTPTITLD
+2917 
-2928 SADDSGTAND
+2928 
-2938 NKTNV
+2938 
-2943 KTPGFIIGGIDS
+2943 
-2955 DVTQVVVQV
+2955 
-2964 MRDGHSEEVE
+2964 
-2974 LTQTNGQWRFVPGSA
+2974 
-2989 WTDGDYTLTVTVKDE
+2989 
-3004 AGNIRHSAP
+3004 
-3013 LTVTIDT
+3013 
-3020 QITIDHIELVNDS
+3020 IDHIELVNDS

-3163 VQHGGTKE
+3163 VQHGGTKEVLTATKDATGNWSVTPTGTWADGDYTLTVRVEDEAGNEKHSASLTVTVDTQITIDAIELVNDNGIPGDNMTNDAHPQFRVTVPGDVNEVSLSIDGGVTWVKATQSATPGVWNYTWPGTVPDGDYTLNVKATDNAGNTVTETLHFTIDTTLSVPVIVLDSADDTGIQGDNMTNSTQPTFALQHIDDDAVRVTVSVEHGGVTTTFDATKGTGGWSFTPTGAWADGDYTLSVSVEDKAGNTSHSASLTVTVDTQIAINNIELVNDSGIPNDNLTNNVRPHFQVTVPTDVNVVRLSIDGGKTWFNATQSATPGVWDYTWLADVGEGKHTLTVEATDKAGNQTTQKLDFIIDTMLSEPTIVLDSTDDSGTKGDNLTNANKPTFILGNIDADARYVTVEVQYGGTKE

-3314 TIDTRLSTPTIAMDS
+3314 TIDTRLSTPTITMDS

-3353 DADAHSVIL
+3353 DSDAQSVIL

-3402 DNAGNVRQSTPLVVT
+3402 DNAGNVRQSTPLIVT

-3463 DGGANWVSATQGIEG
+3463 DGGANWVSAAQGIEG

-3617 DTQIAIDRIELV
+3617 DTQIAIDHIELV

-3708 ETLNFTIDITLLTPT
+3708 ETLNFTIDITLMTPT

-3850 DIHQVDSDVTRVM
+3850 DIRQVDSDVTRVM

-4305 SAELRIEIDTQVQID
+4305 SAELKIEIDTQVQID

-4529 NITSVTTPR
+4529 NITSVTKPR

-4546 DIDTVVIRINGVSYS
+4546 DIDTVVIRINGVSYP

-4835 IGSTLPNTI
+4835 VGNTLPNAI

-4970 YELTFKVE
+4970 YVLTFKVE

-5036 TIRNPQGV
+5036 TIRSPQGV

-5081 QQKEILIE
+5081 QQKDILIE

-5400 ITSQTRPTFSIF
+5400 ITSQTRPTFSIS

-5570 NQEKYSIWVDTHIKV
+5570 NQEKYSIWVDTHIQV

-5596 SKTEWWSNSDLI
+5596 SKTDWWSNSSTI
-5608 TMRGTGEIGAT
+5608 TMRGMGEIGAT

-5633 VAATGRW
+5633 VAANGQW
-5640 ELSTDKLPEGT
+5640 ELSTDQLPEGK
-5651 YDISLVIE
+5651 YDITLSIE
-5659 DSAGNRWEDVR
+5659 DNAGNRKEEVH

-5703 SQLIITDSEGNTY
+5703 SQLIITDSNGNTY

-5737 FTITSVDA
+5737 FTITSVHA
-5745 IGNRSDDVPLDIMKE
+5745 IGNRSDDVSLDIMKE

-5871 GASDSDNVTN
+5871 GVSDSDNVTN

-5908 TDIYQATQGADGWTF
+5908 TDTYQATQGADGWTF
-5923 TPPAAWNDGNYT
+5923 TPPAAWNDGTYT

-5992 SATHLRTEP
+5992 SATHLRTVP

-6008 VKVTA
+6008 VKETA

-6110 AMNVRGKTEDDINDS
+6110 AMNARGKTEDDINDS

>member
-428 DTIAPEKPTIELD
+428 DTIPPEKPTIELD

-636 LEDYVVLPNGIIL
+636 LEDFVVLPNGIIL

-1034 SGISD
+1034 SGIAD

-1105 IAGNKANSAIFDFT
+1105 IAGNKANSAVFDFT

-1178 LSHLNGSWLFIPGN
+1178 LSHLNGSWLFTPGN

-1205 EDKAGNTNYSAPLTV
+1205 EDKAGNTSYSAPLTV

-1327 IVLDSADDTG
+1327 IVLNSADDTG
-1337 IQGDNMTN
+1337 VQGDNMTN
-1345 STQPT
+1345 RTQPT

-1478 ATPGVWDYIWPDD
+1478 ATPGAWDYIWPDD

-1500 VEATDEAGNKA
+1500 VEATDKAGNKT
-1511 TQTLDFTIDT
+1511 TQELDFTIDT

-1714 LDFTIDTI
+1714 LDFIIDTL

-2121 SEPTIVLDN
+2121 SEPTIVLDS
-2130 TDDSGTKGDH
+2130 TDDSGTKGDN

-2201 RVEDEAG
+2201 RVEDDAG
-2208 NEKHSASLTVTVDTQ
+2208 NVKYSAPLTVTVDTQ

-2235 GIPGDNM
+2235 GIPGDNL
-2242 TNDAHP
+2242 TNDVRPH
-2248 QFRVTVPGDVN
+2248 FRVTVPGDVN

-2317 IDTTLSTPV
+2317 IDTTLSVPV
-2326 IVLDSADDS
+2326 IVLNSADDT
-2335 GVHGDNMT
+2335 GVQGDNMT
-2343 NHTQPTFALQHIDDD
+2343 NSTQPTFALQHIDDD

-2372 TTFDATKD
+2372 TTFDATKGV
-2380 AGGWT
+2380 GGWS

-2445 VRPHFQVTVPT
+2445 VRPHFQVKVPT
-2456 DVNVVRLSIDG
+2456 DVN
-2467 GKTWFNATQSATPG
+2467 
-2481 VWDYIW
+2481 
-2487 PDDVADGGYTLT
+2487 
-2499 VEATDEAGN
+2499 E
-2508 KATQTLDFTID
+2508 
-2519 TTLSVPTL
+2519 
-2527 SLDSADD
+2527 
-2534 SGIAGDNITNVKT
+2534 
-2547 PGFTLNNIDTDVSR
+2547 
-2561 VIVEVMHNG
+2561 
-2570 IKQEVPLVQTGGQW
+2570 
-2584 RFAPTSDW
+2584 
-2592 ADGDY
+2592 
-2597 ILTVKVEDRAGN
+2597 
-2609 VKQSAPLTVTV
+2609 
-2620 DTHIAIDRI
+2620 
-2629 ELVNDSGIP
+2629 
-2638 GDNLTNE
+2638 
-2645 ARPHFQVTV
+2645 
-2654 PADVNGV
+2654 
-2661 RLSID
+2661 
-2666 GGKTWFDATQ
+2666 
-2676 SATSGVWDYTWLTNV
+2676 
-2691 ANGPHTLMVE
+2691 
-2701 ASDKA
+2701 
-2706 GNKTTQ
+2706 
-2712 KLDFT
+2712 
-2717 IDTILSEPTIT
+2717 
-2728 LDSADDSAAGDN
+2728 
-2740 ITNVKMPGFTLGNID
+2740 
-2755 ADVTKVVVTVA
+2755 
-2766 HDGKNQQIELIKNGG
+2766 
-2781 VWRFT
+2781 
-2786 PGAAWTDGDYTLT
+2786 
-2799 VKVEDKAGNTNYS
+2799 
-2812 APLTVTID
+2812 
-2820 TQTSIDRIELL
+2820 
-2831 NDTGIVGDNLTNEA
+2831 
-2845 RPQFHI
+2845 
-2851 TVPTDVN
+2851 
-2858 SVQLSLDGGINWV
+2858 
-2871 NATLTSDGVWEYIWP
+2871 
-2886 TDLVENTYT
+2886 
-2895 LTVKATDVAGNTATE
+2895 
-2910 TLNFIID
+2910 
-2917 TTLSTPTITLD
+2917 
-2928 SADDSGTAND
+2928 
-2938 NKTNV
+2938 
-2943 KTPGFIIGGIDS
+2943 
-2955 DVTQVVVQV
+2955 
-2964 MRDGHSEEVE
+2964 
-2974 LTQTNGQWRFVPGSA
+2974 
-2989 WTDGDYTLTVTVKDE
+2989 
-3004 AGNIRHSAP
+3004 
-3013 LTVTIDT
+3013 
-3020 QITIDHIELVNDS
+3020 
-3033 GIPDD
+3033 
-3038 NLTNNVRPHFQVTVP
+3038 
-3053 TDVNVVRLSID
+3053 VRLSID

-3105 NKTTQQLDFIID
+3105 NQTTQKLDFIID
-3117 TLLSEPTIVLDN
+3117 TMLSEPTIVLDS

-3139 LTNVNKPTFLLGNID
+3139 LTNANKPTFILGNID

-3163 VQHGGTKE
+3163 VQYGGTKE

-3314 TIDTRLSTPTIAMDS
+3314 TIDTRLSTPTITMDS

-3353 DADAHSVIL
+3353 DSDAQSVIL

-3402 DNAGNVRQSTPLVVT
+3402 DNAGNVRQSTPLIVT

-3463 DGGANWVSATQGIEG
+3463 DGGANWVSAAQGIEG

-3617 DTQIAIDRIELV
+3617 DTQIAIDHIELV

-3708 ETLNFTIDITLLTPT
+3708 ETLNFTIDITLMTPT

-3850 DIHQVDSDVTRVM
+3850 DIRQVDSDVTRVM

-4305 SAELRIEIDTQVQID
+4305 SAELKIEIDTQVQID

-4529 NITSVTTPR
+4529 NITSVTKPR

-4546 DIDTVVIRINGVSYS
+4546 DIDTVVIRINGVSYP

-4835 IGSTLPNTI
+4835 VGNTLPNAI

-4970 YELTFKVE
+4970 YVLTFKVE

-5036 TIRNPQGV
+5036 TIRSPQGV

-5081 QQKEILIE
+5081 QQKDILIE

-5400 ITSQTRPTFSIF
+5400 ITSQTRPTFSIS

-5570 NQEKYSIWVDTHIKV
+5570 NQEKYSIWVDTHIQV

-5596 SKTEWWSNSDLI
+5596 SKTDWWSNSSTI
-5608 TMRGTGEIGAT
+5608 TMRGMGEIGAT

-5633 VAATGRW
+5633 VAANGQW
-5640 ELSTDKLPEGT
+5640 ELSTDQLPEGK
-5651 YDISLVIE
+5651 YDITLSIE
-5659 DSAGNRWEDVR
+5659 DNAGNRKEEVH

-5703 SQLIITDSEGNTY
+5703 SQLIITDSNGNTY

-5745 IGNRSDDVPLDIMKE
+5745 IGNRSDDVSLDIMKE

-5871 GASDSDNVTN
+5871 GVSDSDNVTN

-5908 TDIYQATQGADGWTF
+5908 TDTYQATQGADGWTF
-5923 TPPAAWNDGNYT
+5923 TPPAAWNDGTYT

-5992 SATHLRTEP
+5992 SATHLRTVP

-6008 VKVTA
+6008 VKETA

-6110 AMNVRGKTEDDINDS
+6110 AMNARGKTEDDINDS

>member
-115 EELKKQLDDAENAKK
+115 EELKKQLDEAENAKK

-162 IEEMLQNFLA
+162 MEEMLQEFLA

-449 NDNITNSTLPTFIGV
+449 NDSITNSTLPTFIGV

-540 TNDSGIVGD
+540 TDDSGIVGD

-600 GINNLTFTVEDVAGN
+600 GVNNLTFTVEDVAGN

-627 IAPVPPTVS
+627 VAPVPPTVS
-636 LEDYVVLPNGIIL
+636 LEDFVVLPNGIIL

-1034 SGISD
+1034 SGIAD

-1105 IAGNKANSAIFDFT
+1105 IAGNKANSAVFDFT

-1178 LSHLNGSWLFIPGN
+1178 LSHLNGSWLFTPGN

-1377 ATKGTGGWTF
+1377 ATKGTGGWSF
-1387 TPPTSWADGDYTL
+1387 TPTGAWADGDYTL

-1434 DSGIPD
+1434 DSGIPN

-1478 ATPGVWDYIWPDD
+1478 ATPGAWDYIWPDD

-1500 VEATDEAGNKA
+1500 VEATDKAGNKT
-1511 TQTLDFTIDT
+1511 TQELDFTIDT

-1560 SRVIVEVMHNGI
+1560 SRVTVEVMHNGI

-1679 TSGVWDY
+1679 TPGVWDY

-1714 LDFTIDTI
+1714 LDFIIDTM

-2023 TIDHIELVN
+2023 AIDHIELVN
-2032 DSGIPDDNLTNNVRP
+2032 DSGIPDDNLTN
-2047 HFQVTV
+2047 
-2053 PTDVNV
+2053 
-2059 VRLSIDGGKTWFNA
+2059 
-2073 TQSAT
+2073 
-2078 PGVWDYTWLADVGE
+2078 
-2092 GKHTLTVEATDKAG
+2092 EA
-2106 NKTTQQLDF
+2106 
-2115 IIDTLL
+2115 
-2121 SEPTIVLDN
+2121 
-2130 TDDSGTKGDH
+2130 
-2140 LTNVN
+2140 
-2145 KPTFLLGNIDADAR
+2145 
-2159 YVTVEVQHGGT
+2159 
-2170 KEVLTATK
+2170 
-2178 DATGNWSVTPTG
+2178 
-2190 TWADGDYTLTV
+2190 
-2201 RVEDEAG
+2201 
-2208 NEKHSASLTVTVDTQ
+2208 
-2223 ITIDVIELVNDN
+2223 
-2235 GIPGDNM
+2235 
-2242 TNDAHP
+2242 
-2248 QFRVTVPGDVN
+2248 
-2259 EVSLSI
+2259 
-2265 DGGVTWVKATQSA
+2265 
-2278 TPGVWNYTWPG
+2278 
-2289 TVPDGDY
+2289 
-2296 TLNVKATDNAGN
+2296 
-2308 TVTETLHFT
+2308 
-2317 IDTTLSTPV
+2317 
-2326 IVLDSADDS
+2326 
-2335 GVHGDNMT
+2335 
-2343 NHTQPTFALQHIDDD
+2343 
-2358 AVRVTVSVEHGGVT
+2358 
-2372 TTFDATKD
+2372 
-2380 AGGWT
+2380 
-2385 FTPTG
+2385 
-2390 AWADGDYT
+2390 
-2398 LSVSVE
+2398 
-2404 DKAGNT
+2404 
-2410 SHSASLTVT
+2410 
-2419 VDTQIAINNIE
+2419 
-2430 LVNDSG
+2430 
-2436 IPDDNLTNN
+2436 
-2445 VRPHFQVTVPT
+2445 
-2456 DVNVVRLSIDG
+2456 
-2467 GKTWFNATQSATPG
+2467 
-2481 VWDYIW
+2481 
-2487 PDDVADGGYTLT
+2487 
-2499 VEATDEAGN
+2499 
-2508 KATQTLDFTID
+2508 
-2519 TTLSVPTL
+2519 
-2527 SLDSADD
+2527 
-2534 SGIAGDNITNVKT
+2534 
-2547 PGFTLNNIDTDVSR
+2547 
-2561 VIVEVMHNG
+2561 
-2570 IKQEVPLVQTGGQW
+2570 
-2584 RFAPTSDW
+2584 
-2592 ADGDY
+2592 
-2597 ILTVKVEDRAGN
+2597 
-2609 VKQSAPLTVTV
+2609 
-2620 DTHIAIDRI
+2620 
-2629 ELVNDSGIP
+2629 
-2638 GDNLTNE
+2638 
-2645 ARPHFQVTV
+2645 
-2654 PADVNGV
+2654 
-2661 RLSID
+2661 
-2666 GGKTWFDATQ
+2666 
-2676 SATSGVWDYTWLTNV
+2676 
-2691 ANGPHTLMVE
+2691 
-2701 ASDKA
+2701 
-2706 GNKTTQ
+2706 
-2712 KLDFT
+2712 
-2717 IDTILSEPTIT
+2717 
-2728 LDSADDSAAGDN
+2728 
-2740 ITNVKMPGFTLGNID
+2740 
-2755 ADVTKVVVTVA
+2755 
-2766 HDGKNQQIELIKNGG
+2766 
-2781 VWRFT
+2781 
-2786 PGAAWTDGDYTLT
+2786 
-2799 VKVEDKAGNTNYS
+2799 
-2812 APLTVTID
+2812 
-2820 TQTSIDRIELL
+2820 
-2831 NDTGIVGDNLTNEA
+2831 
-2845 RPQFHI
+2845 
-2851 TVPTDVN
+2851 
-2858 SVQLSLDGGINWV
+2858 
-2871 NATLTSDGVWEYIWP
+2871 
-2886 TDLVENTYT
+2886 
-2895 LTVKATDVAGNTATE
+2895 
-2910 TLNFIID
+2910 
-2917 TTLSTPTITLD
+2917 
-2928 SADDSGTAND
+2928 
-2938 NKTNV
+2938 
-2943 KTPGFIIGGIDS
+2943 
-2955 DVTQVVVQV
+2955 
-2964 MRDGHSEEVE
+2964 
-2974 LTQTNGQWRFVPGSA
+2974 
-2989 WTDGDYTLTVTVKDE
+2989 
-3004 AGNIRHSAP
+3004 
-3013 LTVTIDT
+3013 
-3020 QITIDHIELVNDS
+3020 
-3033 GIPDD
+3033 
-3038 NLTNNVRPHFQVTVP
+3038 RPHFQVTVP

-3171 VLTATKG
+3171 VLTATKDATGNWSVTPTGTWADGDYTLTVRVEDEAGNEKHSASLTVTVDTQITIDAIELVNDNGIPGDNMTNDAHPQFRVTVPGDVNEVSLSIDGGVTWVKATQSATPGVWNYTWPGTVPDGDYTLNVKATDNAGNTVTETLHFTIDTTLSTPVIVLDSADDTGIQGDNMTNRTQPTFNLQHIDDDAVRVTVSVEHGGVTTTFDATKGVGGWTFTPPTSWGAGDYTLSVSVEDKAGNTSHSASLTVTVDTQIAINNIELVNDSGIPDDNLTNNVRPQFQVKVPTDVNEVRLSIDGGKTWFNATQSATPGVWDYTWLADVGEGKHTLTVEATDKAGNQTTQKLDFIIDTLLSEPTIVLDSTDDSGTKGDNLTNANKPTFLLGNIDADARYVTVEVQHGSTKEVLTATKG

-3198 TVRVEDDA
+3198 TVRVEDEA

-3225 DVIELVNDNGIPGDN
+3225 DAIELVNDNGIPGDN

-3314 TIDTRLSTPTIAMDS
+3314 TIDTRLSTPTITMDS

-3353 DADAHSVIL
+3353 DSDAQSVIL

-3402 DNAGNVRQSTPLVVT
+3402 DNAGNVRQSTPLIVT

-3463 DGGANWVSATQGIEG
+3463 DGGANWVSAAQGIEG

-3490 GKHTLTVMVTDRA
+3490 GKHILTVMVTDRA

-3617 DTQIAIDRIELV
+3617 DTQIAIDHIELV

-3683 WPTDMPEGQHTLT
+3683 WPTDMPEGQHTLI

-3708 ETLNFTIDITLLTPT
+3708 GTLDFTIDITLLTPT

-3746 VFVLGSIDKD
+3746 IFVLGSIDKD

-3850 DIHQVDSDVTRVM
+3850 DIRQVDSDVTRVM

-3953 VPGDVV
+3953 VPGDVI

-4001 TDEAGN
+4001 TDQAGN

-4190 QHTLLVDVT
+4190 KHTLLVDVT

-4305 SAELRIEIDTQVQID
+4305 SAELQIEIDTQVQID

-4529 NITSVTTPR
+4529 NITSVTKPR

-4546 DIDTVVIRINGVSYS
+4546 DIDTVVIRINGVSYP

-4622 NSNSDNLTNKQ
+4622 SSNSDNLTNKQ

-4658 EVLKQTITV
+4658 EVLKHTITV

-4715 IRLSDPSIDDQHEA
+4715 IRLSDPSIDDQYEA

-4736 KGFAEAF
+4736 KGLAEAF

-4835 IGSTLPNTI
+4835 VGNTLPNAI

-4961 LPALGNDGN
+4961 LPALDNDGN
-4970 YELTFKVE
+4970 YVLTFKVE

-5081 QQKEILIE
+5081 QQKDILIE

-5300 LITNHNKPV
+5300 LITSHNKPV

-5385 AMVAGSDNGIFSNDS
+5385 VMMAGSDNGIFSNDS
-5400 ITSQTRPTFSIF
+5400 ITSQTRPAFSIY

-5536 VNEKGHWQ
+5536 VNDKGHWQ

-5570 NQEKYSIWVDTHIKV
+5570 NQEKYSIWVDTHIQV

-5596 SKTEWWSNSDLI
+5596 SKTDWWSNSSTI
-5608 TMRGTGEIGAT
+5608 TMRGMGEIGAT

-5633 VAATGRW
+5633 VAANGQW
-5640 ELSTDKLPEGT
+5640 ELSTDQLPEGK
-5651 YDISLVIE
+5651 YDITLSIE
-5659 DSAGNRWEDVR
+5659 DNAGNRKEEVH

-5703 SQLIITDSEGNTY
+5703 SQLIITDSNGNTY

-5760 VPVIS
+5760 TPVIS

-5780 RDKQPTFIIGN
+5780 RDNQPTFIIGN

-5861 EIALAAGEDN
+5861 EIALAAGEGN
-5871 GASDSDNVTN
+5871 GASDSDNVTNHN

-5923 TPPAAWNDGNYT
+5923 TPPAAWNDGTYT
-5935 LSVTVVDRAGNSQQ
+5935 LSVTVVDRAGNSLQ
-5949 SASLA
+5949 SASLE

-5992 SATHLRTEP
+5992 SATHLRTVP

-6008 VKVTA
+6008 VKETA

-6046 NVSIMFEGEE
+6046 NVSVMFEGEE

-6089 NDFLIKEKTF
+6089 DDFLIKEKTF

-6110 AMNVRGKTEDDINDS
+6110 AMNARGKTEDDINDS

>member
-2121 SEPTIVLDN
+2121 SEPTIVLDS

-2419 VDTQIAINNIE
+2419 VDTQIAINN
-2430 LVNDSG
+2430 
-2436 IPDDNLTNN
+2436 
-2445 VRPHFQVTVPT
+2445 
-2456 DVNVVRLSIDG
+2456 
-2467 GKTWFNATQSATPG
+2467 
-2481 VWDYIW
+2481 
-2487 PDDVADGGYTLT
+2487 
-2499 VEATDEAGN
+2499 
-2508 KATQTLDFTID
+2508 
-2519 TTLSVPTL
+2519 
-2527 SLDSADD
+2527 
-2534 SGIAGDNITNVKT
+2534 
-2547 PGFTLNNIDTDVSR
+2547 
-2561 VIVEVMHNG
+2561 
-2570 IKQEVPLVQTGGQW
+2570 
-2584 RFAPTSDW
+2584 
-2592 ADGDY
+2592 
-2597 ILTVKVEDRAGN
+2597 
-2609 VKQSAPLTVTV
+2609 
-2620 DTHIAIDRI
+2620 
-2629 ELVNDSGIP
+2629 
-2638 GDNLTNE
+2638 
-2645 ARPHFQVTV
+2645 
-2654 PADVNGV
+2654 
-2661 RLSID
+2661 
-2666 GGKTWFDATQ
+2666 
-2676 SATSGVWDYTWLTNV
+2676 
-2691 ANGPHTLMVE
+2691 
-2701 ASDKA
+2701 
-2706 GNKTTQ
+2706 
-2712 KLDFT
+2712 
-2717 IDTILSEPTIT
+2717 
-2728 LDSADDSAAGDN
+2728 
-2740 ITNVKMPGFTLGNID
+2740 
-2755 ADVTKVVVTVA
+2755 
-2766 HDGKNQQIELIKNGG
+2766 
-2781 VWRFT
+2781 
-2786 PGAAWTDGDYTLT
+2786 
-2799 VKVEDKAGNTNYS
+2799 
-2812 APLTVTID
+2812 
-2820 TQTSIDRIELL
+2820 
-2831 NDTGIVGDNLTNEA
+2831 
-2845 RPQFHI
+2845 
-2851 TVPTDVN
+2851 
-2858 SVQLSLDGGINWV
+2858 
-2871 NATLTSDGVWEYIWP
+2871 
-2886 TDLVENTYT
+2886 
-2895 LTVKATDVAGNTATE
+2895 
-2910 TLNFIID
+2910 
-2917 TTLSTPTITLD
+2917 
-2928 SADDSGTAND
+2928 
-2938 NKTNV
+2938 
-2943 KTPGFIIGGIDS
+2943 
-2955 DVTQVVVQV
+2955 
-2964 MRDGHSEEVE
+2964 
-2974 LTQTNGQWRFVPGSA
+2974 
-2989 WTDGDYTLTVTVKDE
+2989 
-3004 AGNIRHSAP
+3004 
-3013 LTVTIDT
+3013 
-3020 QITIDHIELVNDS
+3020 IELVNDS

-3581 SFTPPAPWGD
+3581 SFTPPAPWDD

-4546 DIDTVVIRINGVSYS
+4546 DIDTVVIRINGVSYP

>member
-2121 SEPTIVLDN
+2121 SEPTIVLDS

-2481 VWDYIW
+2481 VWDY
-2487 PDDVADGGYTLT
+2487 
-2499 VEATDEAGN
+2499 
-2508 KATQTLDFTID
+2508 
-2519 TTLSVPTL
+2519 
-2527 SLDSADD
+2527 
-2534 SGIAGDNITNVKT
+2534 
-2547 PGFTLNNIDTDVSR
+2547 
-2561 VIVEVMHNG
+2561 
-2570 IKQEVPLVQTGGQW
+2570 
-2584 RFAPTSDW
+2584 
-2592 ADGDY
+2592 
-2597 ILTVKVEDRAGN
+2597 
-2609 VKQSAPLTVTV
+2609 
-2620 DTHIAIDRI
+2620 
-2629 ELVNDSGIP
+2629 
-2638 GDNLTNE
+2638 
-2645 ARPHFQVTV
+2645 
-2654 PADVNGV
+2654 
-2661 RLSID
+2661 
-2666 GGKTWFDATQ
+2666 
-2676 SATSGVWDYTWLTNV
+2676 
-2691 ANGPHTLMVE
+2691 
-2701 ASDKA
+2701 
-2706 GNKTTQ
+2706 
-2712 KLDFT
+2712 
-2717 IDTILSEPTIT
+2717 
-2728 LDSADDSAAGDN
+2728 
-2740 ITNVKMPGFTLGNID
+2740 
-2755 ADVTKVVVTVA
+2755 
-2766 HDGKNQQIELIKNGG
+2766 
-2781 VWRFT
+2781 
-2786 PGAAWTDGDYTLT
+2786 
-2799 VKVEDKAGNTNYS
+2799 
-2812 APLTVTID
+2812 
-2820 TQTSIDRIELL
+2820 
-2831 NDTGIVGDNLTNEA
+2831 
-2845 RPQFHI
+2845 
-2851 TVPTDVN
+2851 
-2858 SVQLSLDGGINWV
+2858 
-2871 NATLTSDGVWEYIWP
+2871 
-2886 TDLVENTYT
+2886 
-2895 LTVKATDVAGNTATE
+2895 
-2910 TLNFIID
+2910 
-2917 TTLSTPTITLD
+2917 
-2928 SADDSGTAND
+2928 
-2938 NKTNV
+2938 
-2943 KTPGFIIGGIDS
+2943 
-2955 DVTQVVVQV
+2955 
-2964 MRDGHSEEVE
+2964 
-2974 LTQTNGQWRFVPGSA
+2974 
-2989 WTDGDYTLTVTVKDE
+2989 
-3004 AGNIRHSAP
+3004 
-3013 LTVTIDT
+3013 
-3020 QITIDHIELVNDS
+3020 
-3033 GIPDD
+3033 
-3038 NLTNNVRPHFQVTVP
+3038 
-3053 TDVNVVRLSID
+3053 
-3064 GGKTWFN
+3064 
-3071 ATQSAT
+3071 
-3077 PGVWDYTWLA
+3077 TWLA

-3307 TTQTLDF
+3307 TTQTLDL

-4546 DIDTVVIRINGVSYS
+4546 DIDTVVIRINGVSYP

>member
-35 PDMNITTPRGSVIIV
+35 PDMNITTPHGSVIIV

-428 DTIAPEKPTIELD
+428 DTIPPEKPTIELD

-449 NDNITNSTLPTFIGV
+449 NDNVTNSTLPTFIGV

-540 TNDSGIVGD
+540 TDDSGIVGD

-600 GINNLTFTVEDVAGN
+600 GVNNLTFTVEDVAGN

-627 IAPVPPTVS
+627 VAPVPPTVS
-636 LEDYVVLPNGIIL
+636 LEDFVVLPNGIIL

-1034 SGISD
+1034 SGIAD

-1064 WDAMSDT
+1064 WDAASDT

-1105 IAGNKANSAIFDFT
+1105 IAGNKANSAVFDFT

-1345 STQPT
+1345 RTQPT

-1434 DSGIPD
+1434 DSGIPN

-1478 ATPGVWDYIWPDD
+1478 ATTGVWDYIWPDD

-1541 NITNVKTP
+1541 NITSVKTP

-1635 SGIPGD
+1635 SGIPDD

-1698 LMVEASD
+1698 LMVEATD

-1714 LDFTIDTI
+1714 LDFIIDTL

-1883 YIWPTDLV
+1883 CIWPTDLV

-2023 TIDHIELVN
+2023 
-2032 DSGIPDDNLTNNVRP
+2032 
-2047 HFQVTV
+2047 
-2053 PTDVNV
+2053 
-2059 VRLSIDGGKTWFNA
+2059 A
-2073 TQSAT
+2073 
-2078 PGVWDYTWLADVGE
+2078 
-2092 GKHTLTVEATDKAG
+2092 
-2106 NKTTQQLDF
+2106 
-2115 IIDTLL
+2115 
-2121 SEPTIVLDN
+2121 
-2130 TDDSGTKGDH
+2130 
-2140 LTNVN
+2140 
-2145 KPTFLLGNIDADAR
+2145 
-2159 YVTVEVQHGGT
+2159 
-2170 KEVLTATK
+2170 
-2178 DATGNWSVTPTG
+2178 
-2190 TWADGDYTLTV
+2190 
-2201 RVEDEAG
+2201 
-2208 NEKHSASLTVTVDTQ
+2208 
-2223 ITIDVIELVNDN
+2223 
-2235 GIPGDNM
+2235 
-2242 TNDAHP
+2242 
-2248 QFRVTVPGDVN
+2248 
-2259 EVSLSI
+2259 
-2265 DGGVTWVKATQSA
+2265 
-2278 TPGVWNYTWPG
+2278 
-2289 TVPDGDY
+2289 
-2296 TLNVKATDNAGN
+2296 
-2308 TVTETLHFT
+2308 
-2317 IDTTLSTPV
+2317 
-2326 IVLDSADDS
+2326 
-2335 GVHGDNMT
+2335 
-2343 NHTQPTFALQHIDDD
+2343 
-2358 AVRVTVSVEHGGVT
+2358 
-2372 TTFDATKD
+2372 
-2380 AGGWT
+2380 
-2385 FTPTG
+2385 
-2390 AWADGDYT
+2390 
-2398 LSVSVE
+2398 
-2404 DKAGNT
+2404 
-2410 SHSASLTVT
+2410 
-2419 VDTQIAINNIE
+2419 
-2430 LVNDSG
+2430 
-2436 IPDDNLTNN
+2436 
-2445 VRPHFQVTVPT
+2445 
-2456 DVNVVRLSIDG
+2456 
-2467 GKTWFNATQSATPG
+2467 
-2481 VWDYIW
+2481 
-2487 PDDVADGGYTLT
+2487 
-2499 VEATDEAGN
+2499 
-2508 KATQTLDFTID
+2508 
-2519 TTLSVPTL
+2519 
-2527 SLDSADD
+2527 
-2534 SGIAGDNITNVKT
+2534 
-2547 PGFTLNNIDTDVSR
+2547 
-2561 VIVEVMHNG
+2561 
-2570 IKQEVPLVQTGGQW
+2570 
-2584 RFAPTSDW
+2584 
-2592 ADGDY
+2592 
-2597 ILTVKVEDRAGN
+2597 
-2609 VKQSAPLTVTV
+2609 
-2620 DTHIAIDRI
+2620 
-2629 ELVNDSGIP
+2629 
-2638 GDNLTNE
+2638 
-2645 ARPHFQVTV
+2645 
-2654 PADVNGV
+2654 
-2661 RLSID
+2661 
-2666 GGKTWFDATQ
+2666 
-2676 SATSGVWDYTWLTNV
+2676 
-2691 ANGPHTLMVE
+2691 
-2701 ASDKA
+2701 
-2706 GNKTTQ
+2706 
-2712 KLDFT
+2712 
-2717 IDTILSEPTIT
+2717 
-2728 LDSADDSAAGDN
+2728 
-2740 ITNVKMPGFTLGNID
+2740 
-2755 ADVTKVVVTVA
+2755 
-2766 HDGKNQQIELIKNGG
+2766 
-2781 VWRFT
+2781 
-2786 PGAAWTDGDYTLT
+2786 
-2799 VKVEDKAGNTNYS
+2799 
-2812 APLTVTID
+2812 
-2820 TQTSIDRIELL
+2820 
-2831 NDTGIVGDNLTNEA
+2831 
-2845 RPQFHI
+2845 
-2851 TVPTDVN
+2851 
-2858 SVQLSLDGGINWV
+2858 
-2871 NATLTSDGVWEYIWP
+2871 
-2886 TDLVENTYT
+2886 
-2895 LTVKATDVAGNTATE
+2895 
-2910 TLNFIID
+2910 
-2917 TTLSTPTITLD
+2917 
-2928 SADDSGTAND
+2928 
-2938 NKTNV
+2938 
-2943 KTPGFIIGGIDS
+2943 
-2955 DVTQVVVQV
+2955 
-2964 MRDGHSEEVE
+2964 
-2974 LTQTNGQWRFVPGSA
+2974 
-2989 WTDGDYTLTVTVKDE
+2989 
-3004 AGNIRHSAP
+3004 
-3013 LTVTIDT
+3013 
-3020 QITIDHIELVNDS
+3020 IDHIELVNDS

-3171 VLTATKG
+3171 VLTATKDATGNWSVTPTGTWADGDYTLTVRVEDDAGNVKYSASLTVTVDTQITIDVIELVNDSGTRGDNLTNDANPHFRITVPGDVNEVSLSIDGGVTWVKAMQSATPGVWNYTWPKTVADGDYTLTVKATDNAGNTVTRTLDFTIDTTLSTPVIVLDSADDSGVQGDNMTNRTQPTFALQQIDDDAVSVTVSVEHGGVTTTFDATKDAGGWTFTPTGAWADGDYTLSVSVEDKAGNTSHSASLTVTVDTQIAINNIELVNDSGIPDDNLTNNVRPHFQVTVPTDVNVVRLSIDGGKTWFNATQSATPGVWDYTWLADVGEGKHTLTVEATDKAGNQTTQKLDFIIDTLLSEPTIVLDSTDDSGTKGDNLTNANKPTFILGNIDADARYVTVEVQHGGTKEVLTATKG

-3269 WVRATQGTAGIWD
+3269 WVRATQGTAGTWD

-3394 YTLTVEVT
+3394 YTLTVEVQ
-3402 DNAGNVRQSTPLVVT
+3402 DNAGNVRQSTPLIVT

-3463 DGGANWVSATQGIEG
+3463 DGGANWVSAAQGIEG

-3617 DTQIAIDRIELV
+3617 DTQIAIDHIELV

-3708 ETLNFTIDITLLTPT
+3708 ETLNFTIDITLMTPT

-4190 QHTLLVDVT
+4190 KHTLLVDVT

-4263 DGRDYTIENTGG
+4263 DGRDYTIENTEG

-4305 SAELRIEIDTQVQID
+4305 SAELQIEIDTQVQID

-4529 NITSVTTPR
+4529 NITSVTKPR

-4546 DIDTVVIRINGVSYS
+4546 DIDTVVIRINGVSYP

-4622 NSNSDNLTNKQ
+4622 SSNSDNLTNKQ

-4658 EVLKQTITV
+4658 EVLKHTITV

-4715 IRLSDPSIDDQHEA
+4715 IRLSDPSIDDQYEA

-4736 KGFAEAF
+4736 KGLAEAF

-4835 IGSTLPNTI
+4835 VGNTLPNAI

-4970 YELTFKVE
+4970 YVLTFKVE

-5081 QQKEILIE
+5081 QQKDILIE

-5300 LITNHNKPV
+5300 LITSHNKPV

-5385 AMVAGSDNGIFSNDS
+5385 VMMAGSDNGIFSNDS
-5400 ITSQTRPTFSIF
+5400 ITSQTRPAFSIY

-5475 TFNTTPVAID
+5475 TLNTTPVAID

-5530 NVGEVW
+5530 NVGEIW
-5536 VNEKGHWQ
+5536 VNDKGHWQ

-5570 NQEKYSIWVDTHIKV
+5570 NQEKYSIWVDTHIQV

-5596 SKTEWWSNSDLI
+5596 SKTDWWSNSSTI
-5608 TMRGTGEIGAT
+5608 TMRGMGEIGAT

-5633 VAATGRW
+5633 VAANGQW
-5640 ELSTDKLPEGT
+5640 ELSTDQLPEGK
-5651 YDISLVIE
+5651 YDITLSIE
-5659 DSAGNRWEDVR
+5659 DNAGNRKEEVH

-5703 SQLIITDSEGNTY
+5703 SQLIITDSNGNTY

-5760 VPVIS
+5760 TPVIS

-5780 RDKQPTFIIGN
+5780 RDNQPTFIIGN

-5861 EIALAAGEDN
+5861 EIALAAGEGN
-5871 GASDSDNVTN
+5871 GASDSDNVTNHN

-5923 TPPAAWNDGNYT
+5923 TPPAAWNDGTYT
-5935 LSVTVVDRAGNSQQ
+5935 LSVTVVDRAGNSLQ
-5949 SASLA
+5949 SASLE

-5973 DDATATAVTPPESE
+5973 DDATPTAVTPPESE

-5992 SATHLRTEP
+5992 SATHLRTVP

-6008 VKVTA
+6008 VKETA

-6046 NVSIMFEGEE
+6046 NVSVMFEGEE

-6078 YTMDVKFIDKD
+6078 YTMDVKFLDKD
-6089 NDFLIKEKTF
+6089 DDFLIKEKTF

-6110 AMNVRGKTEDDINDS
+6110 AMNARGKTEDDINDS

>member
-428 DTIAPEKPTIELD
+428 DTIPPEKPTIELD

-636 LEDYVVLPNGIIL
+636 LEDFVVLPNGIIL

-1034 SGISD
+1034 SGIAD

-1105 IAGNKANSAIFDFT
+1105 IAGNKANSAVFDFT

-1178 LSHLNGSWLFIPGN
+1178 LSHLNGSWLFTPGN

-1205 EDKAGNTNYSAPLTV
+1205 EDKAGNTSYSAPLTV

-1327 IVLDSADDTG
+1327 IVLNSADDTG
-1337 IQGDNMTN
+1337 VQGDNMTN
-1345 STQPT
+1345 RTQPT

-1478 ATPGVWDYIWPDD
+1478 ATPGAWDYIWPDD

-1500 VEATDEAGNKA
+1500 VEATDKAGNKT
-1511 TQTLDFTIDT
+1511 TQELDFTIDT

-1714 LDFTIDTI
+1714 LDFIIDTL

-2121 SEPTIVLDN
+2121 SEPTIVLDS
-2130 TDDSGTKGDH
+2130 TDDSGTKGDN

-2317 IDTTLSTPV
+2317 IDTTLSVPV
-2326 IVLDSADDS
+2326 IVLNSADDT
-2335 GVHGDNMT
+2335 GVQGDNMT
-2343 NHTQPTFALQHIDDD
+2343 NSTQPTFALQHIDDD

-2372 TTFDATKD
+2372 TTFDATKGV
-2380 AGGWT
+2380 GGWS

-2445 VRPHFQVTVPT
+2445 VRPHFQVKVPT
-2456 DVNVVRLSIDG
+2456 DVN
-2467 GKTWFNATQSATPG
+2467 
-2481 VWDYIW
+2481 
-2487 PDDVADGGYTLT
+2487 
-2499 VEATDEAGN
+2499 E
-2508 KATQTLDFTID
+2508 
-2519 TTLSVPTL
+2519 
-2527 SLDSADD
+2527 
-2534 SGIAGDNITNVKT
+2534 
-2547 PGFTLNNIDTDVSR
+2547 
-2561 VIVEVMHNG
+2561 
-2570 IKQEVPLVQTGGQW
+2570 
-2584 RFAPTSDW
+2584 
-2592 ADGDY
+2592 
-2597 ILTVKVEDRAGN
+2597 
-2609 VKQSAPLTVTV
+2609 
-2620 DTHIAIDRI
+2620 
-2629 ELVNDSGIP
+2629 
-2638 GDNLTNE
+2638 
-2645 ARPHFQVTV
+2645 
-2654 PADVNGV
+2654 
-2661 RLSID
+2661 
-2666 GGKTWFDATQ
+2666 
-2676 SATSGVWDYTWLTNV
+2676 
-2691 ANGPHTLMVE
+2691 
-2701 ASDKA
+2701 
-2706 GNKTTQ
+2706 
-2712 KLDFT
+2712 
-2717 IDTILSEPTIT
+2717 
-2728 LDSADDSAAGDN
+2728 
-2740 ITNVKMPGFTLGNID
+2740 
-2755 ADVTKVVVTVA
+2755 
-2766 HDGKNQQIELIKNGG
+2766 
-2781 VWRFT
+2781 
-2786 PGAAWTDGDYTLT
+2786 
-2799 VKVEDKAGNTNYS
+2799 
-2812 APLTVTID
+2812 
-2820 TQTSIDRIELL
+2820 
-2831 NDTGIVGDNLTNEA
+2831 
-2845 RPQFHI
+2845 
-2851 TVPTDVN
+2851 
-2858 SVQLSLDGGINWV
+2858 
-2871 NATLTSDGVWEYIWP
+2871 
-2886 TDLVENTYT
+2886 
-2895 LTVKATDVAGNTATE
+2895 
-2910 TLNFIID
+2910 
-2917 TTLSTPTITLD
+2917 
-2928 SADDSGTAND
+2928 
-2938 NKTNV
+2938 
-2943 KTPGFIIGGIDS
+2943 
-2955 DVTQVVVQV
+2955 
-2964 MRDGHSEEVE
+2964 
-2974 LTQTNGQWRFVPGSA
+2974 
-2989 WTDGDYTLTVTVKDE
+2989 
-3004 AGNIRHSAP
+3004 
-3013 LTVTIDT
+3013 
-3020 QITIDHIELVNDS
+3020 
-3033 GIPDD
+3033 
-3038 NLTNNVRPHFQVTVP
+3038 
-3053 TDVNVVRLSID
+3053 VRLSID

-3105 NKTTQQLDFIID
+3105 NQTTQKLDFIID
-3117 TLLSEPTIVLDN
+3117 TMLSEPTIVLDS

-3139 LTNVNKPTFLLGNID
+3139 LTNANKPTFILGNID

-3163 VQHGGTKE
+3163 VQYGGTKE

-3314 TIDTRLSTPTIAMDS
+3314 TIDTRLSTPTITMDS

-3353 DADAHSVIL
+3353 DSDAQSVIL

-3402 DNAGNVRQSTPLVVT
+3402 DNAGNVRQSTPLIVT

-3463 DGGANWVSATQGIEG
+3463 DGGANWVSAAQGIEG

-3617 DTQIAIDRIELV
+3617 DTQIAIDHIELV

-3708 ETLNFTIDITLLTPT
+3708 ETLNFTIDITLMTPT

-3850 DIHQVDSDVTRVM
+3850 DIRQVDSDVTRVM

-4305 SAELRIEIDTQVQID
+4305 SAELKIEIDTQVQID

-4529 NITSVTTPR
+4529 NITSVTKPR

-4546 DIDTVVIRINGVSYS
+4546 DIDTVVIRINGVSYP

-4835 IGSTLPNTI
+4835 VGNTLPNAI

-4970 YELTFKVE
+4970 YVLTFKVE

-5036 TIRNPQGV
+5036 TIRSPQGV

-5081 QQKEILIE
+5081 QQKDILIE

-5345 NALKD
+5345 NVLKD

-5400 ITSQTRPTFSIF
+5400 ITSQTRPTFSIS

-5570 NQEKYSIWVDTHIKV
+5570 NQEKYSIWVDTHIQV

-5596 SKTEWWSNSDLI
+5596 SKTDWWSNSSTI
-5608 TMRGTGEIGAT
+5608 TMRGMGEIGAT

-5633 VAATGRW
+5633 VAANGQW
-5640 ELSTDKLPEGT
+5640 ELSTDQLPEGK
-5651 YDISLVIE
+5651 YDITLSIE
-5659 DSAGNRWEDVR
+5659 DNAGNRKEEVH

-5703 SQLIITDSEGNTY
+5703 SQLIITDSNGNTY

-5745 IGNRSDDVPLDIMKE
+5745 IGNRSDDVSLDIMKE

-5871 GASDSDNVTN
+5871 GVSDSDNVTN

-5908 TDIYQATQGADGWTF
+5908 TDTYQATQGADGWTF
-5923 TPPAAWNDGNYT
+5923 TPPAAWNDGTYT

-5992 SATHLRTEP
+5992 SATHLRTVP

-6008 VKVTA
+6008 VKETA

-6056 FTLPITNQKAIF
+6056 FTLSITNQKAIF

-6110 AMNVRGKTEDDINDS
+6110 AMNARGKTEDDINDS

>member
-35 PDMNITTPRGSVIIV
+35 PDMNITTPHGSVIIV

-540 TNDSGIVGD
+540 TDDSGIVGD

-600 GINNLTFTVEDVAGN
+600 GVNNLTFTVEDVAGN

-627 IAPVPPTVS
+627 VAPVPPTVS
-636 LEDYVVLPNGIIL
+636 LEDFVVLPNGIIL

-698 AYDIEIISQD
+698 SYDIEIISQD

-1034 SGISD
+1034 SGIAD

-1105 IAGNKANSAIFDFT
+1105 IAGNKANSAVFDFT

-1178 LSHLNGSWLFIPGN
+1178 LSHLNGSWLFTPGN

-1205 EDKAGNTNYSAPLTV
+1205 EDKAGNTSYSAPLTV

-1377 ATKGTGGWTF
+1377 ATKGTGGWSF
-1387 TPPTSWADGDYTL
+1387 TPTGAWADGDYTL

-1434 DSGIPD
+1434 DSGIPN

-1478 ATPGVWDYIWPDD
+1478 ATPGAWDYIWPDD

-1500 VEATDEAGNKA
+1500 VEATDKAGNKT
-1511 TQTLDFTIDT
+1511 TQELDFTIDT

-2121 SEPTIVLDN
+2121 SEPTIVLDS

-2317 IDTTLSTPV
+2317 IDTTLSVPV
-2326 IVLDSADDS
+2326 IVLNSADDT
-2335 GVHGDNMT
+2335 GVQGDNMT
-2343 NHTQPTFALQHIDDD
+2343 NSTQPTFALQHIDDD

-2372 TTFDATKD
+2372 TTFDATKGV
-2380 AGGWT
+2380 GGWS

-2445 VRPHFQVTVPT
+2445 VRPHFQVKVPT
-2456 DVNVVRLSIDG
+2456 DVN
-2467 GKTWFNATQSATPG
+2467 
-2481 VWDYIW
+2481 
-2487 PDDVADGGYTLT
+2487 
-2499 VEATDEAGN
+2499 E
-2508 KATQTLDFTID
+2508 
-2519 TTLSVPTL
+2519 
-2527 SLDSADD
+2527 
-2534 SGIAGDNITNVKT
+2534 
-2547 PGFTLNNIDTDVSR
+2547 
-2561 VIVEVMHNG
+2561 
-2570 IKQEVPLVQTGGQW
+2570 
-2584 RFAPTSDW
+2584 
-2592 ADGDY
+2592 
-2597 ILTVKVEDRAGN
+2597 
-2609 VKQSAPLTVTV
+2609 
-2620 DTHIAIDRI
+2620 
-2629 ELVNDSGIP
+2629 
-2638 GDNLTNE
+2638 
-2645 ARPHFQVTV
+2645 
-2654 PADVNGV
+2654 
-2661 RLSID
+2661 
-2666 GGKTWFDATQ
+2666 
-2676 SATSGVWDYTWLTNV
+2676 
-2691 ANGPHTLMVE
+2691 
-2701 ASDKA
+2701 
-2706 GNKTTQ
+2706 
-2712 KLDFT
+2712 
-2717 IDTILSEPTIT
+2717 
-2728 LDSADDSAAGDN
+2728 
-2740 ITNVKMPGFTLGNID
+2740 
-2755 ADVTKVVVTVA
+2755 
-2766 HDGKNQQIELIKNGG
+2766 
-2781 VWRFT
+2781 
-2786 PGAAWTDGDYTLT
+2786 
-2799 VKVEDKAGNTNYS
+2799 
-2812 APLTVTID
+2812 
-2820 TQTSIDRIELL
+2820 
-2831 NDTGIVGDNLTNEA
+2831 
-2845 RPQFHI
+2845 
-2851 TVPTDVN
+2851 
-2858 SVQLSLDGGINWV
+2858 
-2871 NATLTSDGVWEYIWP
+2871 
-2886 TDLVENTYT
+2886 
-2895 LTVKATDVAGNTATE
+2895 
-2910 TLNFIID
+2910 
-2917 TTLSTPTITLD
+2917 
-2928 SADDSGTAND
+2928 
-2938 NKTNV
+2938 
-2943 KTPGFIIGGIDS
+2943 
-2955 DVTQVVVQV
+2955 
-2964 MRDGHSEEVE
+2964 
-2974 LTQTNGQWRFVPGSA
+2974 
-2989 WTDGDYTLTVTVKDE
+2989 
-3004 AGNIRHSAP
+3004 
-3013 LTVTIDT
+3013 
-3020 QITIDHIELVNDS
+3020 
-3033 GIPDD
+3033 
-3038 NLTNNVRPHFQVTVP
+3038 
-3053 TDVNVVRLSID
+3053 VRLSID

-3105 NKTTQQLDFIID
+3105 NQTTQKLDFIID
-3117 TLLSEPTIVLDN
+3117 TMLSEPTIVLDS

-3139 LTNVNKPTFLLGNID
+3139 LTNANKPTFILGNID

-3163 VQHGGTKE
+3163 VQYGGTKE

-3394 YTLTVEVT
+3394 YTLTVEVQ

-3519 STPTIALDSTDDT
+3519 STPTIELDSTDDT
-3532 GTPGD
+3532 GTLGD

-3708 ETLNFTIDITLLTPT
+3708 ETLNFTIDITLMTPT

-3850 DIHQVDSDVTRVM
+3850 DIRQVDSDVTRVM

-4305 SAELRIEIDTQVQID
+4305 SAELKIEIDTQVQID

-4529 NITSVTTPR
+4529 NITSVTKPR

-4546 DIDTVVIRINGVSYS
+4546 DIDTVVIRINGVSYP

-4835 IGSTLPNTI
+4835 VGNTLPNAI

-4970 YELTFKVE
+4970 YVLTFKVE

-5036 TIRNPQGV
+5036 TIRSPQGV

-5081 QQKEILIE
+5081 QQKDILIE

-5400 ITSQTRPTFSIF
+5400 ITSQTRPTFSIS

-5570 NQEKYSIWVDTHIKV
+5570 NQEKYSIWVDTHIQV

-5596 SKTEWWSNSDLI
+5596 SKTDWWSNSSTI
-5608 TMRGTGEIGAT
+5608 TMRGMGEIGAT

-5633 VAATGRW
+5633 VAANGQW
-5640 ELSTDKLPEGT
+5640 ELSTDQLPEGK
-5651 YDISLVIE
+5651 YDITLSIE
-5659 DSAGNRWEDVR
+5659 DNAGNRKEEVH

-5703 SQLIITDSEGNTY
+5703 SQLIITDSNGNTY

-5824 PLADGSYTISVIAS
+5824 PLTDGSYTISVIAS

-5923 TPPAAWNDGNYT
+5923 TPPAAWNDGTYT

-5992 SATHLRTEP
+5992 SATHLRTVP

-6008 VKVTA
+6008 VKETA

-6046 NVSIMFEGEE
+6046 NVSVMFEGEE

>member
-428 DTIAPEKPTIELD
+428 DTIPPEKPTIELD

-600 GINNLTFTVEDVAGN
+600 GVNNLTFTVEDVAGN

-627 IAPVPPTVS
+627 VAPVPPTVS
-636 LEDYVVLPNGIIL
+636 LEDFVVLPNGIIL

-664 STILLMRDGKLYDS
+664 SIILLMRDGKLYDS

-1034 SGISD
+1034 SGVSD

-1064 WDAMSDT
+1064 WDAASDT

-1105 IAGNKANSAIFDFT
+1105 IAGNKANSAVFDFT

-1377 ATKGTGGWTF
+1377 ATKGTGGWSF
-1387 TPPTSWADGDYTL
+1387 TPTGAWADGDYTL

-1434 DSGIPD
+1434 DSGIPN

-1478 ATPGVWDYIWPDD
+1478 ATPGAWDYIWPDD

-1500 VEATDEAGNKA
+1500 VEATDKAGNKT
-1511 TQTLDFTIDT
+1511 TQELDFTIDT

-1698 LMVEASD
+1698 LMVEATD

-2023 TIDHIELVN
+2023 
-2032 DSGIPDDNLTNNVRP
+2032 
-2047 HFQVTV
+2047 
-2053 PTDVNV
+2053 
-2059 VRLSIDGGKTWFNA
+2059 A
-2073 TQSAT
+2073 
-2078 PGVWDYTWLADVGE
+2078 
-2092 GKHTLTVEATDKAG
+2092 
-2106 NKTTQQLDF
+2106 
-2115 IIDTLL
+2115 
-2121 SEPTIVLDN
+2121 
-2130 TDDSGTKGDH
+2130 
-2140 LTNVN
+2140 
-2145 KPTFLLGNIDADAR
+2145 
-2159 YVTVEVQHGGT
+2159 
-2170 KEVLTATK
+2170 
-2178 DATGNWSVTPTG
+2178 
-2190 TWADGDYTLTV
+2190 
-2201 RVEDEAG
+2201 
-2208 NEKHSASLTVTVDTQ
+2208 
-2223 ITIDVIELVNDN
+2223 
-2235 GIPGDNM
+2235 
-2242 TNDAHP
+2242 
-2248 QFRVTVPGDVN
+2248 
-2259 EVSLSI
+2259 
-2265 DGGVTWVKATQSA
+2265 
-2278 TPGVWNYTWPG
+2278 
-2289 TVPDGDY
+2289 
-2296 TLNVKATDNAGN
+2296 
-2308 TVTETLHFT
+2308 
-2317 IDTTLSTPV
+2317 
-2326 IVLDSADDS
+2326 
-2335 GVHGDNMT
+2335 
-2343 NHTQPTFALQHIDDD
+2343 
-2358 AVRVTVSVEHGGVT
+2358 
-2372 TTFDATKD
+2372 
-2380 AGGWT
+2380 
-2385 FTPTG
+2385 
-2390 AWADGDYT
+2390 
-2398 LSVSVE
+2398 
-2404 DKAGNT
+2404 
-2410 SHSASLTVT
+2410 
-2419 VDTQIAINNIE
+2419 
-2430 LVNDSG
+2430 
-2436 IPDDNLTNN
+2436 
-2445 VRPHFQVTVPT
+2445 
-2456 DVNVVRLSIDG
+2456 
-2467 GKTWFNATQSATPG
+2467 
-2481 VWDYIW
+2481 
-2487 PDDVADGGYTLT
+2487 
-2499 VEATDEAGN
+2499 
-2508 KATQTLDFTID
+2508 
-2519 TTLSVPTL
+2519 
-2527 SLDSADD
+2527 
-2534 SGIAGDNITNVKT
+2534 
-2547 PGFTLNNIDTDVSR
+2547 
-2561 VIVEVMHNG
+2561 
-2570 IKQEVPLVQTGGQW
+2570 
-2584 RFAPTSDW
+2584 
-2592 ADGDY
+2592 
-2597 ILTVKVEDRAGN
+2597 
-2609 VKQSAPLTVTV
+2609 
-2620 DTHIAIDRI
+2620 
-2629 ELVNDSGIP
+2629 
-2638 GDNLTNE
+2638 
-2645 ARPHFQVTV
+2645 
-2654 PADVNGV
+2654 
-2661 RLSID
+2661 
-2666 GGKTWFDATQ
+2666 
-2676 SATSGVWDYTWLTNV
+2676 
-2691 ANGPHTLMVE
+2691 
-2701 ASDKA
+2701 
-2706 GNKTTQ
+2706 
-2712 KLDFT
+2712 
-2717 IDTILSEPTIT
+2717 
-2728 LDSADDSAAGDN
+2728 
-2740 ITNVKMPGFTLGNID
+2740 
-2755 ADVTKVVVTVA
+2755 
-2766 HDGKNQQIELIKNGG
+2766 
-2781 VWRFT
+2781 
-2786 PGAAWTDGDYTLT
+2786 
-2799 VKVEDKAGNTNYS
+2799 
-2812 APLTVTID
+2812 
-2820 TQTSIDRIELL
+2820 
-2831 NDTGIVGDNLTNEA
+2831 
-2845 RPQFHI
+2845 
-2851 TVPTDVN
+2851 
-2858 SVQLSLDGGINWV
+2858 
-2871 NATLTSDGVWEYIWP
+2871 
-2886 TDLVENTYT
+2886 
-2895 LTVKATDVAGNTATE
+2895 
-2910 TLNFIID
+2910 
-2917 TTLSTPTITLD
+2917 
-2928 SADDSGTAND
+2928 
-2938 NKTNV
+2938 
-2943 KTPGFIIGGIDS
+2943 
-2955 DVTQVVVQV
+2955 
-2964 MRDGHSEEVE
+2964 
-2974 LTQTNGQWRFVPGSA
+2974 
-2989 WTDGDYTLTVTVKDE
+2989 
-3004 AGNIRHSAP
+3004 
-3013 LTVTIDT
+3013 
-3020 QITIDHIELVNDS
+3020 IDHIELVNDS

-3171 VLTATKG
+3171 VLTATKDATGNWSVTPTGTWADGDYTLTVRVEDEAGNEKHSASLTVTVDTQITIDAIELVNDNGIPGDNMTNDAHPQFRVTVPGDVNEVSLSIDGGVTWVKATQSATPGVWNYTWPGTVPDGDYTLNVKATDNAGNTVTETLHFTIDTTLSVPVIVLNSADDTGVQGDNMTNRTQPTFALQHIDDDAVRVTVSVEHGGVTTTFDATKGTGGWSFTPTGAWADGDYTLSVSVEDKAGNTSHSASLTVTVDTQIAINNIELVNDSGIPDDNLTNNVRPHFQVTVPTDVNVVRLSIDGGKTWFNATQSATPGVWDYTWLADVGEGKHTLTVEATDKAGNQTTQKLDFIIDTMLSEPTIVLDSTDDSGTKGDNLTNANKPTFILGNIDADARYVTVEVQYGGTKEVLTATKG

-3190 WADGDYTL
+3190 WADGDYML

-3314 TIDTRLSTPTIAMDS
+3314 TIDTRLSTPTITMDS

-3353 DADAHSVIL
+3353 DSDAQSVIL

-3402 DNAGNVRQSTPLVVT
+3402 DNAGNVRQSTPLIVT

-3463 DGGANWVSATQGIEG
+3463 DGGANWVSAAQGIEG

-3617 DTQIAIDRIELV
+3617 DTQIAIDHIELV

-3708 ETLNFTIDITLLTPT
+3708 ETLNFTIDITLMTPT

-3850 DIHQVDSDVTRVM
+3850 DIRQVDSDVTRVM

-4305 SAELRIEIDTQVQID
+4305 SAELKIEIDTQVQID

-4529 NITSVTTPR
+4529 NITSVTKPR

-4546 DIDTVVIRINGVSYS
+4546 DIDTVVIRINGVSYP

-4622 NSNSDNLTNKQ
+4622 SSNSDNLTNKQ

-4715 IRLSDPSIDDQHEA
+4715 IRLSDPSIDDQYEA

-4736 KGFAEAF
+4736 KGLAEAF

-4835 IGSTLPNTI
+4835 IGNTLPNAI

-5036 TIRNPQGV
+5036 TIRNPQGG

-5246 ILLQDDGTFN
+5246 ILLQDDGKFN

-5300 LITNHNKPV
+5300 LITSHNKPV

-5385 AMVAGSDNGIFSNDS
+5385 VMIAGSDNGIFSNDS
-5400 ITSQTRPTFSIF
+5400 ITSQTRPAFSIF

-5475 TFNTTPVAID
+5475 TLNTTPVAID

-5536 VNEKGHWQ
+5536 VNDKGHWQ

-5570 NQEKYSIWVDTHIKV
+5570 NQEKYSIWVDTHIQV

-5596 SKTEWWSNSDLI
+5596 SKTDWWSNSSTI
-5608 TMRGTGEIGAT
+5608 TMRGMGEIGAT

-5633 VAATGRW
+5633 VAANGQW
-5640 ELSTDKLPEGT
+5640 ELSTDQLPEGK
-5651 YDISLVIE
+5651 YDITLSIE
-5659 DSAGNRWEDVR
+5659 DNAGNRKEEVH

-5703 SQLIITDSEGNTY
+5703 SQLIITDSNGNTY

-5760 VPVIS
+5760 TPVIS
-5765 LSPDSDSGTVGDNIT
+5765 LSPDSDSGTAGDNIT
-5780 RDKQPTFIIGN
+5780 RDNQPTFIIGN

-5881 HTQPKFTLQHID
+5881 HNHTQPKFTLQHID

-5908 TDIYQATQGADGWTF
+5908 TDTYQATQGADGWTF

-5962 VTADSQHDDAS
+5962 VTADSQHNDAS
-5973 DDATATAVTPPESE
+5973 DDATAIAVTPPESE

-5992 SATHLRTEP
+5992 SATHLRTVP
-6001 SAAEESV
+6001 SVAEESV
-6008 VKVTA
+6008 VKEIA

-6046 NVSIMFEGEE
+6046 NVSVMFEGEE
-6056 FTLPITNQKAIF
+6056 FTLPIINQKAIF

-6078 YTMDVKFIDKD
+6078 YTMDVKYLDKD
-6089 NDFLIKEKTF
+6089 DDFLIKEKTF

-6110 AMNVRGKTEDDINDS
+6110 AMNARGKTEDDINDS

>member
-35 PDMNITTPRGSVIIV
+35 PDMNITTPHGSVIIV

-540 TNDSGIVGD
+540 TDDSGIVGD

-600 GINNLTFTVEDVAGN
+600 GVNNLTFTVEDVAGN

-627 IAPVPPTVS
+627 VAPVPPTVS
-636 LEDYVVLPNGIIL
+636 LEDFVVLPNGIIL

-1034 SGISD
+1034 SGIAD

-1105 IAGNKANSAIFDFT
+1105 IAGNKANSAVFDFT

-1377 ATKGTGGWTF
+1377 ATKGTGGWSF
-1387 TPPTSWADGDYTL
+1387 TPTGAWADGDYTL

-1434 DSGIPD
+1434 DSGIPN

-1478 ATPGVWDYIWPDD
+1478 ATPGAWDYIWPDD

-1500 VEATDEAGNKA
+1500 VEATDKAGNKT
-1511 TQTLDFTIDT
+1511 TQELDFTIDT

-2121 SEPTIVLDN
+2121 SEPTIVLDS
-2130 TDDSGTKGDH
+2130 TDDSGTKGDN

-2317 IDTTLSTPV
+2317 IDTTLSVPV
-2326 IVLDSADDS
+2326 IVLNSADDT
-2335 GVHGDNMT
+2335 GVQGDNMT
-2343 NHTQPTFALQHIDDD
+2343 NSTQPTFALQHIDDD

-2372 TTFDATKD
+2372 TTFDATKGT
-2380 AGGWT
+2380 GGWS

-2436 IPDDNLTNN
+2436 IPNDNLTNN
-2445 VRPHFQVTVPT
+2445 VRPHFQVKVPT
-2456 DVNVVRLSIDG
+2456 DVN
-2467 GKTWFNATQSATPG
+2467 
-2481 VWDYIW
+2481 
-2487 PDDVADGGYTLT
+2487 
-2499 VEATDEAGN
+2499 E
-2508 KATQTLDFTID
+2508 
-2519 TTLSVPTL
+2519 
-2527 SLDSADD
+2527 
-2534 SGIAGDNITNVKT
+2534 
-2547 PGFTLNNIDTDVSR
+2547 
-2561 VIVEVMHNG
+2561 
-2570 IKQEVPLVQTGGQW
+2570 
-2584 RFAPTSDW
+2584 
-2592 ADGDY
+2592 
-2597 ILTVKVEDRAGN
+2597 
-2609 VKQSAPLTVTV
+2609 
-2620 DTHIAIDRI
+2620 
-2629 ELVNDSGIP
+2629 
-2638 GDNLTNE
+2638 
-2645 ARPHFQVTV
+2645 
-2654 PADVNGV
+2654 
-2661 RLSID
+2661 
-2666 GGKTWFDATQ
+2666 
-2676 SATSGVWDYTWLTNV
+2676 
-2691 ANGPHTLMVE
+2691 
-2701 ASDKA
+2701 
-2706 GNKTTQ
+2706 
-2712 KLDFT
+2712 
-2717 IDTILSEPTIT
+2717 
-2728 LDSADDSAAGDN
+2728 
-2740 ITNVKMPGFTLGNID
+2740 
-2755 ADVTKVVVTVA
+2755 
-2766 HDGKNQQIELIKNGG
+2766 
-2781 VWRFT
+2781 
-2786 PGAAWTDGDYTLT
+2786 
-2799 VKVEDKAGNTNYS
+2799 
-2812 APLTVTID
+2812 
-2820 TQTSIDRIELL
+2820 
-2831 NDTGIVGDNLTNEA
+2831 
-2845 RPQFHI
+2845 
-2851 TVPTDVN
+2851 
-2858 SVQLSLDGGINWV
+2858 
-2871 NATLTSDGVWEYIWP
+2871 
-2886 TDLVENTYT
+2886 
-2895 LTVKATDVAGNTATE
+2895 
-2910 TLNFIID
+2910 
-2917 TTLSTPTITLD
+2917 
-2928 SADDSGTAND
+2928 
-2938 NKTNV
+2938 
-2943 KTPGFIIGGIDS
+2943 
-2955 DVTQVVVQV
+2955 
-2964 MRDGHSEEVE
+2964 
-2974 LTQTNGQWRFVPGSA
+2974 
-2989 WTDGDYTLTVTVKDE
+2989 
-3004 AGNIRHSAP
+3004 
-3013 LTVTIDT
+3013 
-3020 QITIDHIELVNDS
+3020 
-3033 GIPDD
+3033 
-3038 NLTNNVRPHFQVTVP
+3038 
-3053 TDVNVVRLSID
+3053 VRLSID

-3105 NKTTQQLDFIID
+3105 NQTTQKLDFIID
-3117 TLLSEPTIVLDN
+3117 TMLSEPTIVLDS

-3139 LTNVNKPTFLLGNID
+3139 LTNANKPTFILGNID

-3163 VQHGGTKE
+3163 VQYGGTKE

-3314 TIDTRLSTPTIAMDS
+3314 TIDTRLSTPTITMDS

-3353 DADAHSVIL
+3353 DSDAQSVIL

-3402 DNAGNVRQSTPLVVT
+3402 DNAGNVRQSTPLIVT

-3463 DGGANWVSATQGIEG
+3463 DGGANWVSAAQGIEG

-3519 STPTIALDSTDDT
+3519 STPTIALDSTDDI

-3617 DTQIAIDRIELV
+3617 DTQIAIDHIELV

-3708 ETLNFTIDITLLTPT
+3708 ETLNFTIDITLMTPT

-3850 DIHQVDSDVTRVM
+3850 DIRQVDSDVTRVM

-4263 DGRDYTIENTGG
+4263 DGRDYTIENTWG

-4305 SAELRIEIDTQVQID
+4305 SAELKIEIDTQVQID

-4529 NITSVTTPR
+4529 NITSVTKPR

-4546 DIDTVVIRINGVSYS
+4546 DIDTVVIRINGVSYP

-4895 AVDVTI
+4895 AVDLTI

-5052 NDGRWSAEL
+5052 NDGRWSAKL

-5300 LITNHNKPV
+5300 LITSHNKPV

-5385 AMVAGSDNGIFSNDS
+5385 VMMAGSDNGIFSNDS
-5400 ITSQTRPTFSIF
+5400 ITSQTRPAFSIY

-5475 TFNTTPVAID
+5475 TLNTTPVAID

-5536 VNEKGHWQ
+5536 VNDKGHWQ

-5570 NQEKYSIWVDTHIKV
+5570 NQEKYSIWVDTHIQV

-5596 SKTEWWSNSDLI
+5596 SKTDWWSNSSTI
-5608 TMRGTGEIGAT
+5608 TMRGMGEIGAT

-5633 VAATGRW
+5633 VAANGQW
-5640 ELSTDKLPEGT
+5640 ELSTDQLPEGK
-5651 YDISLVIE
+5651 YDITLSIE
-5659 DSAGNRWEDVR
+5659 DNAGNRKEEVH

-5703 SQLIITDSEGNTY
+5703 SQLIITDSNGNTY

-5923 TPPAAWNDGNYT
+5923 TPPAAWNDGTYT

-5962 VTADSQHDDAS
+5962 VTADSQHNDAS

-5992 SATHLRTEP
+5992 SATHLRTVP
-6001 SAAEESV
+6001 SVAEESV
-6008 VKVTA
+6008 VKETA

-6046 NVSIMFEGEE
+6046 NVSVMFEGEE

-6089 NDFLIKEKTF
+6089 DDFLIKEKTF

-6110 AMNVRGKTEDDINDS
+6110 AMNARGKAEDDINDS

-6153 QEEHA
+6153 QEE

>member
-428 DTIAPEKPTIELD
+428 DTIPPEKPTIELD

-636 LEDYVVLPNGIIL
+636 LEGFVVLPNGIIL

-1034 SGISD
+1034 SGIAD

-1105 IAGNKANSAIFDFT
+1105 IAGNKANSAVFDFT

-1178 LSHLNGSWLFIPGN
+1178 LSHLNGSWLFTPGN

-1205 EDKAGNTNYSAPLTV
+1205 EDKAGNTSYSAPLTV

-1327 IVLDSADDTG
+1327 IVLNSADDTG
-1337 IQGDNMTN
+1337 VQGDNMTN
-1345 STQPT
+1345 RTQPT

-1478 ATPGVWDYIWPDD
+1478 ATPGAWDYIWPDD

-1500 VEATDEAGNKA
+1500 VEATDKAGNKT
-1511 TQTLDFTIDT
+1511 TQELDFTIDT

-1714 LDFTIDTI
+1714 LDFIIDTL

-2121 SEPTIVLDN
+2121 SEPTIVLDS
-2130 TDDSGTKGDH
+2130 TDDSGTKGDN

-2317 IDTTLSTPV
+2317 IDTTLSVPV
-2326 IVLDSADDS
+2326 IVLNSADDT
-2335 GVHGDNMT
+2335 GVQGDNMT
-2343 NHTQPTFALQHIDDD
+2343 NSTQPTFALQHIDDD

-2372 TTFDATKD
+2372 TTFDATKGV
-2380 AGGWT
+2380 GGWS

-2445 VRPHFQVTVPT
+2445 VRPHFQVKVPT
-2456 DVNVVRLSIDG
+2456 DVN
-2467 GKTWFNATQSATPG
+2467 
-2481 VWDYIW
+2481 
-2487 PDDVADGGYTLT
+2487 
-2499 VEATDEAGN
+2499 E
-2508 KATQTLDFTID
+2508 
-2519 TTLSVPTL
+2519 
-2527 SLDSADD
+2527 
-2534 SGIAGDNITNVKT
+2534 
-2547 PGFTLNNIDTDVSR
+2547 
-2561 VIVEVMHNG
+2561 
-2570 IKQEVPLVQTGGQW
+2570 
-2584 RFAPTSDW
+2584 
-2592 ADGDY
+2592 
-2597 ILTVKVEDRAGN
+2597 
-2609 VKQSAPLTVTV
+2609 
-2620 DTHIAIDRI
+2620 
-2629 ELVNDSGIP
+2629 
-2638 GDNLTNE
+2638 
-2645 ARPHFQVTV
+2645 
-2654 PADVNGV
+2654 
-2661 RLSID
+2661 
-2666 GGKTWFDATQ
+2666 
-2676 SATSGVWDYTWLTNV
+2676 
-2691 ANGPHTLMVE
+2691 
-2701 ASDKA
+2701 
-2706 GNKTTQ
+2706 
-2712 KLDFT
+2712 
-2717 IDTILSEPTIT
+2717 
-2728 LDSADDSAAGDN
+2728 
-2740 ITNVKMPGFTLGNID
+2740 
-2755 ADVTKVVVTVA
+2755 
-2766 HDGKNQQIELIKNGG
+2766 
-2781 VWRFT
+2781 
-2786 PGAAWTDGDYTLT
+2786 
-2799 VKVEDKAGNTNYS
+2799 
-2812 APLTVTID
+2812 
-2820 TQTSIDRIELL
+2820 
-2831 NDTGIVGDNLTNEA
+2831 
-2845 RPQFHI
+2845 
-2851 TVPTDVN
+2851 
-2858 SVQLSLDGGINWV
+2858 
-2871 NATLTSDGVWEYIWP
+2871 
-2886 TDLVENTYT
+2886 
-2895 LTVKATDVAGNTATE
+2895 
-2910 TLNFIID
+2910 
-2917 TTLSTPTITLD
+2917 
-2928 SADDSGTAND
+2928 
-2938 NKTNV
+2938 
-2943 KTPGFIIGGIDS
+2943 
-2955 DVTQVVVQV
+2955 
-2964 MRDGHSEEVE
+2964 
-2974 LTQTNGQWRFVPGSA
+2974 
-2989 WTDGDYTLTVTVKDE
+2989 
-3004 AGNIRHSAP
+3004 
-3013 LTVTIDT
+3013 
-3020 QITIDHIELVNDS
+3020 
-3033 GIPDD
+3033 
-3038 NLTNNVRPHFQVTVP
+3038 
-3053 TDVNVVRLSID
+3053 VRLSID

-3105 NKTTQQLDFIID
+3105 NQTTQKLDFIID
-3117 TLLSEPTIVLDN
+3117 TMLSEPTIVLDS

-3139 LTNVNKPTFLLGNID
+3139 LTNANKPTFILGNID

-3163 VQHGGTKE
+3163 VQYGGTKE

-3314 TIDTRLSTPTIAMDS
+3314 TIDTRLSTPTITMDS

-3353 DADAHSVIL
+3353 DSDAQSVIL

-3402 DNAGNVRQSTPLVVT
+3402 DNAGNVRQSTPLIVT

-3463 DGGANWVSATQGIEG
+3463 DGGANWVSAAQGIEG

-3617 DTQIAIDRIELV
+3617 DTQIAIDHIELV

-3708 ETLNFTIDITLLTPT
+3708 ETLNFTIDITLMTPT

-3850 DIHQVDSDVTRVM
+3850 DIRQVDSDVTRVM

-4305 SAELRIEIDTQVQID
+4305 SAELKIEIDTQVQID

-4529 NITSVTTPR
+4529 NITSVTKPR

-4546 DIDTVVIRINGVSYS
+4546 DIDTVVIRINGVSYP

-4835 IGSTLPNTI
+4835 VGNTLPNAI

-4970 YELTFKVE
+4970 YVLTFKVE

-5036 TIRNPQGV
+5036 TIRSPQGV

-5081 QQKEILIE
+5081 QQKDILIE

-5345 NALKD
+5345 NVLKD

-5400 ITSQTRPTFSIF
+5400 ITSQTRPTFSIS

-5570 NQEKYSIWVDTHIKV
+5570 NQEKYSIWVDTHIQV

-5596 SKTEWWSNSDLI
+5596 SKTDWWSNSSTI
-5608 TMRGTGEIGAT
+5608 TMRGMGEIGAT

-5633 VAATGRW
+5633 VAANGQW
-5640 ELSTDKLPEGT
+5640 ELSTDQLPEGK
-5651 YDISLVIE
+5651 YDITLSIE
-5659 DSAGNRWEDVR
+5659 DNAGNRKEEVH

-5703 SQLIITDSEGNTY
+5703 SQLIITDSNGNTY

-5745 IGNRSDDVPLDIMKE
+5745 IGNRSDDVSLDIMKE

-5871 GASDSDNVTN
+5871 GVSDSDNVTN

-5908 TDIYQATQGADGWTF
+5908 TDTYQATQGADGWTF
-5923 TPPAAWNDGNYT
+5923 TPPAAWNDGTYT

-5992 SATHLRTEP
+5992 SATHLRTVP

-6008 VKVTA
+6008 VKETA

-6110 AMNVRGKTEDDINDS
+6110 AMNARGKTEDDINDS

>member
-428 DTIAPEKPTIELD
+428 DTIPPEKPTIELD

-952 TAAPYSTVKLYI
+952 TAAPYSTVKLYV

-1034 SGISD
+1034 SGIAD
-1039 DNLTNIVKPT
+1039 DNLTNIVNPT

-1064 WDAMSDT
+1064 WDAASDT

-1105 IAGNKANSAIFDFT
+1105 IAGNKANSAVFDFT

-1178 LSHLNGSWLFIPGN
+1178 LSHLNGSWLFTPGN

-1205 EDKAGNTNYSAPLTV
+1205 EDKAGNTSYSAPLTV

-1315 DFAVDTTLSVPV
+1315 DFSVDTTLSVPV

-1377 ATKGTGGWTF
+1377 ATKGTGGWSF
-1387 TPPTSWADGDYTL
+1387 TPTGAWADGDYTL

-1434 DSGIPD
+1434 DSGIPN

-1478 ATPGVWDYIWPDD
+1478 ATPGAWDYIWLDD

-1500 VEATDEAGNKA
+1500 VEATDKAGNKT
-1511 TQTLDFTIDT
+1511 TQELDFTIDT

-1635 SGIPGD
+1635 SGIPDD

-2121 SEPTIVLDN
+2121 SEPTIVLDS
-2130 TDDSGTKGDH
+2130 TDDSGTKGDN

-2223 ITIDVIELVNDN
+2223 ITIDVIELVNDS
-2235 GIPGDNM
+2235 GTRGDNL
-2242 TNDAHP
+2242 TNDANPH
-2248 QFRVTVPGDVN
+2248 FRITVPGDVN

-2265 DGGVTWVKATQSA
+2265 DGGVTWVKATQSV

-2343 NHTQPTFALQHIDDD
+2343 NRTQPTFALQQIDDD

-2372 TTFDATKD
+2372 TTFDATKGT
-2380 AGGWT
+2380 GGWT

-2445 VRPHFQVTVPT
+2445 VRPHFQVKVPT
-2456 DVNVVRLSIDG
+2456 DVN
-2467 GKTWFNATQSATPG
+2467 
-2481 VWDYIW
+2481 
-2487 PDDVADGGYTLT
+2487 
-2499 VEATDEAGN
+2499 E
-2508 KATQTLDFTID
+2508 
-2519 TTLSVPTL
+2519 
-2527 SLDSADD
+2527 
-2534 SGIAGDNITNVKT
+2534 
-2547 PGFTLNNIDTDVSR
+2547 
-2561 VIVEVMHNG
+2561 
-2570 IKQEVPLVQTGGQW
+2570 
-2584 RFAPTSDW
+2584 
-2592 ADGDY
+2592 
-2597 ILTVKVEDRAGN
+2597 
-2609 VKQSAPLTVTV
+2609 
-2620 DTHIAIDRI
+2620 
-2629 ELVNDSGIP
+2629 
-2638 GDNLTNE
+2638 
-2645 ARPHFQVTV
+2645 
-2654 PADVNGV
+2654 
-2661 RLSID
+2661 
-2666 GGKTWFDATQ
+2666 
-2676 SATSGVWDYTWLTNV
+2676 
-2691 ANGPHTLMVE
+2691 
-2701 ASDKA
+2701 
-2706 GNKTTQ
+2706 
-2712 KLDFT
+2712 
-2717 IDTILSEPTIT
+2717 
-2728 LDSADDSAAGDN
+2728 
-2740 ITNVKMPGFTLGNID
+2740 
-2755 ADVTKVVVTVA
+2755 
-2766 HDGKNQQIELIKNGG
+2766 
-2781 VWRFT
+2781 
-2786 PGAAWTDGDYTLT
+2786 
-2799 VKVEDKAGNTNYS
+2799 
-2812 APLTVTID
+2812 
-2820 TQTSIDRIELL
+2820 
-2831 NDTGIVGDNLTNEA
+2831 
-2845 RPQFHI
+2845 
-2851 TVPTDVN
+2851 
-2858 SVQLSLDGGINWV
+2858 
-2871 NATLTSDGVWEYIWP
+2871 
-2886 TDLVENTYT
+2886 
-2895 LTVKATDVAGNTATE
+2895 
-2910 TLNFIID
+2910 
-2917 TTLSTPTITLD
+2917 
-2928 SADDSGTAND
+2928 
-2938 NKTNV
+2938 
-2943 KTPGFIIGGIDS
+2943 
-2955 DVTQVVVQV
+2955 
-2964 MRDGHSEEVE
+2964 
-2974 LTQTNGQWRFVPGSA
+2974 
-2989 WTDGDYTLTVTVKDE
+2989 
-3004 AGNIRHSAP
+3004 
-3013 LTVTIDT
+3013 
-3020 QITIDHIELVNDS
+3020 
-3033 GIPDD
+3033 
-3038 NLTNNVRPHFQVTVP
+3038 
-3053 TDVNVVRLSID
+3053 VRLSID

-3105 NKTTQQLDFIID
+3105 NQTTQKLDFIID
-3117 TLLSEPTIVLDN
+3117 TLLSEPTIVLDS

-3139 LTNVNKPTFLLGNID
+3139 LTNANKPTFILGNID

-3269 WVRATQGTAGIWD
+3269 WVRATQGTAGTWD

-3353 DADAHSVIL
+3353 DSDAHSVIL

-3394 YTLTVEVT
+3394 YTLTVEVQ

-3463 DGGANWVSATQGIEG
+3463 DGGANWVSAAQGIEG

-3617 DTQIAIDRIELV
+3617 DTQIAIDHIELV

-3683 WPTDMPEGQHTLT
+3683 WPTDMPEGQHTLI

-3708 ETLNFTIDITLLTPT
+3708 GTLDFTIDITLLTPT

-3850 DIHQVDSDVTRVM
+3850 DIRQVDSDVTRVM

-4001 TDEAGN
+4001 TDQAGN

-4252 DNDVSHIVVHI
+4252 DNDVSHIVVHL
-4263 DGRDYTIENTGG
+4263 DGRDYTIENKGG

-4305 SAELRIEIDTQVQID
+4305 SAELQIEIDTQVQID

-4529 NITSVTTPR
+4529 NITSVTKPR

-4546 DIDTVVIRINGVSYS
+4546 DIDTVVIRINGVSYP

-4622 NSNSDNLTNKQ
+4622 SSNSDNLTNKQ

-4658 EVLKQTITV
+4658 EVLKNTITV

-4715 IRLSDPSIDDQHEA
+4715 IRLSDPSIDDQYEA

-4736 KGFAEAF
+4736 KGLAEAF

-5241 TWRAP
+5241 SWRAP

-5256 IHFSITDVAGNTEVS
+5256 IHFSITDVAGNTQVS
-5271 KDYSVDVDSSTD
+5271 KNYSVDVDSSTD

-5570 NQEKYSIWVDTHIKV
+5570 NQEKYSIWVDTHIQV

-5596 SKTEWWSNSDLI
+5596 SKTDWWSNSSTI
-5608 TMRGTGEIGAT
+5608 TMRGMGEIGAT

-5633 VAATGRW
+5633 VAANGQW
-5640 ELSTDKLPEGT
+5640 ELSTDQLPEGK
-5651 YDISLVIE
+5651 YDITLSIE
-5659 DSAGNRWEDVR
+5659 DNAGNRKEEVH

-5703 SQLIITDSEGNTY
+5703 SQLIITDSNGNTY

-5902 VTHNGV
+5902 VTYNGV
-5908 TDIYQATQGADGWTF
+5908 TDTYQATQGADGWTF
-5923 TPPAAWNDGNYT
+5923 TPPAAWNDGTYT

-5949 SASLA
+5949 SALLE

-5973 DDATATAVTPPESE
+5973 DDATPTAVTPPESE

-5992 SATHLRTEP
+5992 SDTHLRTVP

-6008 VKVTA
+6008 VKETA

-6046 NVSIMFEGEE
+6046 NVSVMFEGEE

-6110 AMNVRGKTEDDINDS
+6110 AMNARGKTEDDINDS

>member
-428 DTIAPEKPTIELD
+428 DTIPPEKPTIELD

-540 TNDSGIVGD
+540 TDDSGIVGD

-636 LEDYVVLPNGIIL
+636 LEDFVVLPNGIIL

-1034 SGISD
+1034 SGIAD

-1105 IAGNKANSAIFDFT
+1105 IAGNKANSAVFDFT

-1178 LSHLNGSWLFIPGN
+1178 LSHLNGSWLFTPGN

-1205 EDKAGNTNYSAPLTV
+1205 EDKAGNTSYSAPLTV

-1327 IVLDSADDTG
+1327 IVLNSADDTG
-1337 IQGDNMTN
+1337 VQGDNMTN
-1345 STQPT
+1345 RTQPT

-1434 DSGIPD
+1434 DSGIPN

-1541 NITNVKTP
+1541 NITSVKTP

-1635 SGIPGD
+1635 SGIPDD

-1698 LMVEASD
+1698 LMVEATD

-1714 LDFTIDTI
+1714 LDFIIDTL

-2121 SEPTIVLDN
+2121 SEPTIVLDS
-2130 TDDSGTKGDH
+2130 TDDSGTKGDN

-2317 IDTTLSTPV
+2317 IDTTLSVPV
-2326 IVLDSADDS
+2326 IVLNSADDT
-2335 GVHGDNMT
+2335 GVQGDNMT
-2343 NHTQPTFALQHIDDD
+2343 NSTQPTFALQHIDDD

-2372 TTFDATKD
+2372 TTFDATKGV
-2380 AGGWT
+2380 GGWS

-2445 VRPHFQVTVPT
+2445 VRPHFQVKVPT
-2456 DVNVVRLSIDG
+2456 DVN
-2467 GKTWFNATQSATPG
+2467 
-2481 VWDYIW
+2481 
-2487 PDDVADGGYTLT
+2487 
-2499 VEATDEAGN
+2499 E
-2508 KATQTLDFTID
+2508 
-2519 TTLSVPTL
+2519 
-2527 SLDSADD
+2527 
-2534 SGIAGDNITNVKT
+2534 
-2547 PGFTLNNIDTDVSR
+2547 
-2561 VIVEVMHNG
+2561 
-2570 IKQEVPLVQTGGQW
+2570 
-2584 RFAPTSDW
+2584 
-2592 ADGDY
+2592 
-2597 ILTVKVEDRAGN
+2597 
-2609 VKQSAPLTVTV
+2609 
-2620 DTHIAIDRI
+2620 
-2629 ELVNDSGIP
+2629 
-2638 GDNLTNE
+2638 
-2645 ARPHFQVTV
+2645 
-2654 PADVNGV
+2654 
-2661 RLSID
+2661 
-2666 GGKTWFDATQ
+2666 
-2676 SATSGVWDYTWLTNV
+2676 
-2691 ANGPHTLMVE
+2691 
-2701 ASDKA
+2701 
-2706 GNKTTQ
+2706 
-2712 KLDFT
+2712 
-2717 IDTILSEPTIT
+2717 
-2728 LDSADDSAAGDN
+2728 
-2740 ITNVKMPGFTLGNID
+2740 
-2755 ADVTKVVVTVA
+2755 
-2766 HDGKNQQIELIKNGG
+2766 
-2781 VWRFT
+2781 
-2786 PGAAWTDGDYTLT
+2786 
-2799 VKVEDKAGNTNYS
+2799 
-2812 APLTVTID
+2812 
-2820 TQTSIDRIELL
+2820 
-2831 NDTGIVGDNLTNEA
+2831 
-2845 RPQFHI
+2845 
-2851 TVPTDVN
+2851 
-2858 SVQLSLDGGINWV
+2858 
-2871 NATLTSDGVWEYIWP
+2871 
-2886 TDLVENTYT
+2886 
-2895 LTVKATDVAGNTATE
+2895 
-2910 TLNFIID
+2910 
-2917 TTLSTPTITLD
+2917 
-2928 SADDSGTAND
+2928 
-2938 NKTNV
+2938 
-2943 KTPGFIIGGIDS
+2943 
-2955 DVTQVVVQV
+2955 
-2964 MRDGHSEEVE
+2964 
-2974 LTQTNGQWRFVPGSA
+2974 
-2989 WTDGDYTLTVTVKDE
+2989 
-3004 AGNIRHSAP
+3004 
-3013 LTVTIDT
+3013 
-3020 QITIDHIELVNDS
+3020 
-3033 GIPDD
+3033 
-3038 NLTNNVRPHFQVTVP
+3038 
-3053 TDVNVVRLSID
+3053 VRLSID

-3105 NKTTQQLDFIID
+3105 NQTTQKLDFIID
-3117 TLLSEPTIVLDN
+3117 TMLSEPTIVLDS

-3139 LTNVNKPTFLLGNID
+3139 LTNANKPTFILGNID

-3178 ATGIWSVTPTGT
+3178 ATGIWSVTPTST

-3225 DVIELVNDNGIPGDN
+3225 DVIELVNDNGIPSDN

-3269 WVRATQGTAGIWD
+3269 WVRATQGTAGTWD

-3368 NSQEVTLTQVGGQ
+3368 NSQEVTLTQAGGQ

-3394 YTLTVEVT
+3394 YTLTVEVQ
-3402 DNAGNVRQSTPLVVT
+3402 DNAGNVRQSTPLIVT

-3463 DGGANWVSATQGIEG
+3463 DGGANWVSAAQGIEG

-3617 DTQIAIDRIELV
+3617 DTQIAIDHIELV

-3708 ETLNFTIDITLLTPT
+3708 ETLNFTIDITLMTPT

-3850 DIHQVDSDVTRVM
+3850 DIRQVDSDVTRVM

-4305 SAELRIEIDTQVQID
+4305 SAELQIEIDTQVQID

-4529 NITSVTTPR
+4529 NITSVTKPR

-4546 DIDTVVIRINGVSYS
+4546 DIDTVVIRINGVSYP

-4658 EVLKQTITV
+4658 EVLKHTITV

-5036 TIRNPQGV
+5036 IIRNPQGV

-5300 LITNHNKPV
+5300 LITSHNKPV

-5385 AMVAGSDNGIFSNDS
+5385 VMMAGSDNGIFSNDS
-5400 ITSQTRPTFSIF
+5400 ITSQTRPAFSIY

-5536 VNEKGHWQ
+5536 ANDKGHWQ

-5554 GQLDITVKST
+5554 GQLDINVKST

-5570 NQEKYSIWVDTHIKV
+5570 NQEKYSIWVDTHIQV

-5596 SKTEWWSNSDLI
+5596 SKTDWWSNSSTI
-5608 TMRGTGEIGAT
+5608 TMRGMGEIGAT

-5633 VAATGRW
+5633 VAANGKW
-5640 ELSTDKLPEGT
+5640 ELSTDQLPEGK
-5651 YDISLVIE
+5651 YDITLSIE
-5659 DSAGNRWEDVR
+5659 DNAGNRKEEVH

-5703 SQLIITDSEGNTY
+5703 SQLIITDSNGNTY

-5908 TDIYQATQGADGWTF
+5908 TDTYQATQGADGWTF
-5923 TPPAAWNDGNYT
+5923 TPPAAWNDGTYT

-5962 VTADSQHDDAS
+5962 VTADSQHNDAS

-5992 SATHLRTEP
+5992 SATHLRTVP
-6001 SAAEESV
+6001 SVAEESV
-6008 VKVTA
+6008 VKETA

-6046 NVSIMFEGEE
+6046 NVSVMFEGEE

-6089 NDFLIKEKTF
+6089 DDFLIKEKTF

-6110 AMNVRGKTEDDINDS
+6110 AMNARGKTEDDINDS

>member
-35 PDMNITTPRGSVIIV
+35 PDMNITTPHGSVIIV

-540 TNDSGIVGD
+540 TDDSGIVGD

-600 GINNLTFTVEDVAGN
+600 GVNNLTFTVEDVAGN

-627 IAPVPPTVS
+627 VAPVPPTVS
-636 LEDYVVLPNGIIL
+636 LEDFVVLPNGIIL

-1034 SGISD
+1034 SGIAD

-1105 IAGNKANSAIFDFT
+1105 IAGNKANSAVFDFT

-1178 LSHLNGSWLFIPGN
+1178 LSHLNGSWLFTPGN

-1205 EDKAGNTNYSAPLTV
+1205 EDKAGNTSYSAPLTV

-1377 ATKGTGGWTF
+1377 ATKGTGGWSF
-1387 TPPTSWADGDYTL
+1387 TPTGAWADGDYTL

-1434 DSGIPD
+1434 DSGIPN

-1447 RPHFQVTVPTDVNVV
+1447 RPHFQVKVPTDVNVV

-1478 ATPGVWDYIWPDD
+1478 ATPGAWDYIWPDD

-1500 VEATDEAGNKA
+1500 VEATDKAGNKT
-1511 TQTLDFTIDT
+1511 TQELDFTIDT

-1883 YIWPTDLV
+1883 YIWPTDLI

-2023 TIDHIELVN
+2023 AIDHIELVN

-2121 SEPTIVLDN
+2121 SEPTIVLDS
-2130 TDDSGTKGDH
+2130 TDDSGTKGDN

-2317 IDTTLSTPV
+2317 IDTTLSVPV
-2326 IVLDSADDS
+2326 IVLNSADDT
-2335 GVHGDNMT
+2335 GVQGDNMT
-2343 NHTQPTFALQHIDDD
+2343 NSTQPTFALQHIDDD

-2372 TTFDATKD
+2372 TTFDATKGV
-2380 AGGWT
+2380 GGWS

-2445 VRPHFQVTVPT
+2445 VRPHFQVKVPT
-2456 DVNVVRLSIDG
+2456 DVN
-2467 GKTWFNATQSATPG
+2467 
-2481 VWDYIW
+2481 
-2487 PDDVADGGYTLT
+2487 
-2499 VEATDEAGN
+2499 E
-2508 KATQTLDFTID
+2508 
-2519 TTLSVPTL
+2519 
-2527 SLDSADD
+2527 
-2534 SGIAGDNITNVKT
+2534 
-2547 PGFTLNNIDTDVSR
+2547 
-2561 VIVEVMHNG
+2561 
-2570 IKQEVPLVQTGGQW
+2570 
-2584 RFAPTSDW
+2584 
-2592 ADGDY
+2592 
-2597 ILTVKVEDRAGN
+2597 
-2609 VKQSAPLTVTV
+2609 
-2620 DTHIAIDRI
+2620 
-2629 ELVNDSGIP
+2629 
-2638 GDNLTNE
+2638 
-2645 ARPHFQVTV
+2645 
-2654 PADVNGV
+2654 
-2661 RLSID
+2661 
-2666 GGKTWFDATQ
+2666 
-2676 SATSGVWDYTWLTNV
+2676 
-2691 ANGPHTLMVE
+2691 
-2701 ASDKA
+2701 
-2706 GNKTTQ
+2706 
-2712 KLDFT
+2712 
-2717 IDTILSEPTIT
+2717 
-2728 LDSADDSAAGDN
+2728 
-2740 ITNVKMPGFTLGNID
+2740 
-2755 ADVTKVVVTVA
+2755 
-2766 HDGKNQQIELIKNGG
+2766 
-2781 VWRFT
+2781 
-2786 PGAAWTDGDYTLT
+2786 
-2799 VKVEDKAGNTNYS
+2799 
-2812 APLTVTID
+2812 
-2820 TQTSIDRIELL
+2820 
-2831 NDTGIVGDNLTNEA
+2831 
-2845 RPQFHI
+2845 
-2851 TVPTDVN
+2851 
-2858 SVQLSLDGGINWV
+2858 
-2871 NATLTSDGVWEYIWP
+2871 
-2886 TDLVENTYT
+2886 
-2895 LTVKATDVAGNTATE
+2895 
-2910 TLNFIID
+2910 
-2917 TTLSTPTITLD
+2917 
-2928 SADDSGTAND
+2928 
-2938 NKTNV
+2938 
-2943 KTPGFIIGGIDS
+2943 
-2955 DVTQVVVQV
+2955 
-2964 MRDGHSEEVE
+2964 
-2974 LTQTNGQWRFVPGSA
+2974 
-2989 WTDGDYTLTVTVKDE
+2989 
-3004 AGNIRHSAP
+3004 
-3013 LTVTIDT
+3013 
-3020 QITIDHIELVNDS
+3020 
-3033 GIPDD
+3033 
-3038 NLTNNVRPHFQVTVP
+3038 
-3053 TDVNVVRLSID
+3053 VRLSID

-3105 NKTTQQLDFIID
+3105 NQTTQKLDFIID
-3117 TLLSEPTIVLDN
+3117 TMLSEPTIVLDS

-3139 LTNVNKPTFLLGNID
+3139 LTNANKPTFILGNID

-3163 VQHGGTKE
+3163 VQYGGTKE

-3296 TVEATDKAGNK
+3296 TVEATDKAGNQ

-3314 TIDTRLSTPTIAMDS
+3314 TIDTRLSTPTITMDS

-3353 DADAHSVIL
+3353 DSDAQSVIL

-3402 DNAGNVRQSTPLVVT
+3402 DNAGNVRQSTPLIVT

-3463 DGGANWVSATQGIEG
+3463 DGGANWVSAAQGIEG

-3617 DTQIAIDRIELV
+3617 DTQIAIDHIELV

-3708 ETLNFTIDITLLTPT
+3708 ETLNFTIDITLMTPT

-3850 DIHQVDSDVTRVM
+3850 DIRQVDSDVTRVM

-4305 SAELRIEIDTQVQID
+4305 SAELKIEIDTQVQID

-4529 NITSVTTPR
+4529 NITSVTKPR

-4546 DIDTVVIRINGVSYS
+4546 DIDTVVIRINGVSYP

-4835 IGSTLPNTI
+4835 VGNTLPNAI

-4970 YELTFKVE
+4970 YVLTFKVE

-5036 TIRNPQGV
+5036 TIRSPQGV

-5081 QQKEILIE
+5081 QQKDILIE

-5246 ILLQDDGTFN
+5246 ILLQDDGKFN

-5300 LITNHNKPV
+5300 LITSHNKPV

-5385 AMVAGSDNGIFSNDS
+5385 VMIAGSDNGIFSNDS
-5400 ITSQTRPTFSIF
+5400 ITSQTRPAFSIF

-5475 TFNTTPVAID
+5475 TLNTMPVAID

-5492 AEMTGSDG
+5492 TEMTGSDG

-5536 VNEKGHWQ
+5536 VNDKGHWQ

-5570 NQEKYSIWVDTHIKV
+5570 NQEKYSIWVDTHIQV

-5596 SKTEWWSNSDLI
+5596 SKTDWWSNSSTI
-5608 TMRGTGEIGAT
+5608 TMRGMGEIGAT

-5633 VAATGRW
+5633 VAANGQW
-5640 ELSTDKLPEGT
+5640 ELSTDQLPEGK
-5651 YDISLVIE
+5651 YDITLSIE
-5659 DSAGNRWEDVR
+5659 DNAGNRKEEVH

-5703 SQLIITDSEGNTY
+5703 SQLIITDSNGNTY

-5760 VPVIS
+5760 TPVIS
-5765 LSPDSDSGTVGDNIT
+5765 LSPDSDSGTAGDNIT
-5780 RDKQPTFIIGN
+5780 RDNQPTFIIGN

-5881 HTQPKFTLQHID
+5881 HNHTQPKFTLQHID

-5908 TDIYQATQGADGWTF
+5908 TDTYQATQGADGWTF

-5962 VTADSQHDDAS
+5962 VTADSQHNDAS
-5973 DDATATAVTPPESE
+5973 DDATAKAVTPPESE

-5992 SATHLRTEP
+5992 SATHLRTVP

-6008 VKVTA
+6008 VKETA

-6046 NVSIMFEGEE
+6046 NVSVMFEGEE

-6089 NDFLIKEKTF
+6089 DDFLIKEKTF

-6110 AMNVRGKTEDDINDS
+6110 AMNARGKTEDDINDS

>member
-1 MGNKSIQKFFA
+1 M
-12 DQNSVID
+12 
-19 LSSLGNA
+19 
-26 KGAKVSLSG
+26 
-35 PDMNITTPRGSVIIV
+35 
-50 NGALYSSIKGNNL
+50 
-63 AVKFKDKTITGAKIL
+63 
-78 GSVDLKDIQLERI
+78 
-91 DSSLVDSAQVEKK
+91 
-104 GNGKRRNKKEE
+104 
-115 EELKKQLDDAENAKK
+115 
-130 EADKAKEEAEKAK
+130 
-143 EAAEKALNEAFE
+143 
-155 VQNSSKQ
+155 
-162 IEEMLQNFLA
+162 
-172 DNVAKDNL
+172 
-180 AQQSDASQQ
+180 
-189 NTQAKATQASKQ
+189 
-201 NDAEKVLPQPI
+201 

-2121 SEPTIVLDN
+2121 SEPTIVLDS

-2419 VDTQIAINNIE
+2419 VDTQIAINN
-2430 LVNDSG
+2430 
-2436 IPDDNLTNN
+2436 
-2445 VRPHFQVTVPT
+2445 
-2456 DVNVVRLSIDG
+2456 
-2467 GKTWFNATQSATPG
+2467 
-2481 VWDYIW
+2481 
-2487 PDDVADGGYTLT
+2487 
-2499 VEATDEAGN
+2499 
-2508 KATQTLDFTID
+2508 
-2519 TTLSVPTL
+2519 
-2527 SLDSADD
+2527 
-2534 SGIAGDNITNVKT
+2534 
-2547 PGFTLNNIDTDVSR
+2547 
-2561 VIVEVMHNG
+2561 
-2570 IKQEVPLVQTGGQW
+2570 
-2584 RFAPTSDW
+2584 
-2592 ADGDY
+2592 
-2597 ILTVKVEDRAGN
+2597 
-2609 VKQSAPLTVTV
+2609 
-2620 DTHIAIDRI
+2620 
-2629 ELVNDSGIP
+2629 
-2638 GDNLTNE
+2638 
-2645 ARPHFQVTV
+2645 
-2654 PADVNGV
+2654 
-2661 RLSID
+2661 
-2666 GGKTWFDATQ
+2666 
-2676 SATSGVWDYTWLTNV
+2676 
-2691 ANGPHTLMVE
+2691 
-2701 ASDKA
+2701 
-2706 GNKTTQ
+2706 
-2712 KLDFT
+2712 
-2717 IDTILSEPTIT
+2717 
-2728 LDSADDSAAGDN
+2728 
-2740 ITNVKMPGFTLGNID
+2740 
-2755 ADVTKVVVTVA
+2755 
-2766 HDGKNQQIELIKNGG
+2766 
-2781 VWRFT
+2781 
-2786 PGAAWTDGDYTLT
+2786 
-2799 VKVEDKAGNTNYS
+2799 
-2812 APLTVTID
+2812 
-2820 TQTSIDRIELL
+2820 
-2831 NDTGIVGDNLTNEA
+2831 
-2845 RPQFHI
+2845 
-2851 TVPTDVN
+2851 
-2858 SVQLSLDGGINWV
+2858 
-2871 NATLTSDGVWEYIWP
+2871 
-2886 TDLVENTYT
+2886 
-2895 LTVKATDVAGNTATE
+2895 
-2910 TLNFIID
+2910 
-2917 TTLSTPTITLD
+2917 
-2928 SADDSGTAND
+2928 
-2938 NKTNV
+2938 
-2943 KTPGFIIGGIDS
+2943 
-2955 DVTQVVVQV
+2955 
-2964 MRDGHSEEVE
+2964 
-2974 LTQTNGQWRFVPGSA
+2974 
-2989 WTDGDYTLTVTVKDE
+2989 
-3004 AGNIRHSAP
+3004 
-3013 LTVTIDT
+3013 
-3020 QITIDHIELVNDS
+3020 IELVNDS

-4007 IANKDLVFNIDT
+4007 IA
-4019 NIQVPTIALDAGQD
+4019 
-4033 TGANTAD
+4033 
-4040 NITNI
+4040 
-4045 SRPTFTI
+4045 
-4052 GNVDPDVIKVVVT
+4052 
-4065 IDGHDYN
+4065 
-4072 ATKVGAGWQFTPGNA
+4072 
-4087 IPDGSYNIT
+4087 
-4096 VTVED
+4096 
-4101 KAGNTATSK
+4101 
-4110 PLPVVIDTTAEIES
+4110 
-4124 VTLVTDSGD
+4124 
-4133 SDVDNITKVDKPQ
+4133 
-4146 FSIVTADDITHVR
+4146 
-4159 VKIDNAAN
+4159 
-4167 WIELTKGG
+4167 
-4175 DGRWIFNVGSALPDG
+4175 
-4190 QHTLLVDVT
+4190 
-4199 DIAGNVA
+4199 
-4206 QETLQFTI
+4206 
-4214 DTTLREPTIVLD
+4214 
-4226 PTHDTGDDTNDN
+4226 
-4238 LTRINKPVFIIGNV
+4238 
-4252 DNDVSHIVVHI
+4252 
-4263 DGRDYTIENTGG
+4263 
-4275 NLTFTPDQP
+4275 
-4284 LSDGQHTISV
+4284 
-4294 TVTDI
+4294 
-4299 AGNTKT
+4299 
-4305 SAELRIEIDTQVQID
+4305 
-4320 SVTLTTD
+4320 
-4327 SGVNDHDNVTNATR
+4327 
-4341 PSFEIATPDDV
+4341 
-4352 TSVLV
+4352 
-4357 SFDGVN
+4357 
-4363 WTPISKNAAGQ
+4363 
-4374 WEFTAGSALPDGHY
+4374 
-4388 TLHVQATDRAGNT
+4388 
-4401 ANSTLGF
+4401 
-4408 TVDTQ
+4408 
-4413 IDGLSVVM
+4413 
-4421 LDDAGKDS
+4421 
-4429 TDGITNITSPR
+4429 
-4440 FEISAREPLQSVTVI
+4440 
-4455 LNGKSSTLTQG
+4455 
-4466 AGNKWL
+4466 
-4472 FTPDTPLVDGTYKI
+4472 
-4486 EIVAEDIAGNKISKE
+4486 
-4501 VSFTIDTIVSDPSID
+4501 
-4516 LLDADDTGESAVD
+4516 
-4529 NITSVTTPR
+4529 
-4538 FVIGNVPA
+4538 
-4546 DIDTVVIRINGVSYS
+4546 
-4561 VTANGNNLWE
+4561 
-4571 FQVPV
+4571 
-4576 ALNDGV
+4576 
-4582 YEAVVVFRDI
+4582 
-4592 AGNTSET
+4592 
-4599 KLPFTIDT
+4599 
-4607 TTSVSVRMEPASDTG
+4607 
-4622 NSNSDNLTNKQ
+4622 
-4633 NPKFEGTAEPNAKL
+4633 
-4647 VITIVDDKSGR
+4647 
-4658 EVLKQTITV
+4658 
-4667 GADGNWSV
+4667 
-4675 TPNILPDGMYTINV
+4675 
-4689 VATDVAGNTAQTQER
+4689 
-4704 FTIDTVTIDPT
+4704 
-4715 IRLSDPSIDDQHEA
+4715 
-4729 TSLRPEF
+4729 
-4736 KGFAEAF
+4736 
-4743 STIMI
+4743 
-4748 QWDGKVVGSAN
+4748 
-4759 ANANGE
+4759 
-4765 WSWTPP
+4765 
-4771 SVLAPGSYVVSIVA
+4771 
-4785 KDKAGNE
+4785 
-4792 SSQVDFPVVIPV
+4792 
-4804 IDVTPPTIKLSEES
+4804 
-4818 DSGALG
+4818 
-4824 DFTTNNKTPTL
+4824 
-4835 IGSTLPNTI
+4835 
-4844 VSIYVDGVK
+4844 
-4853 VGEATA
+4853 
-4859 DTAGRYTFQLS
+4859 
-4870 EMKDGHYVVQVG
+4870 
-4882 IVNPRDNSELRST
+4882 
-4895 AVDVTI
+4895 
-4901 DTEVAELVWNISG
+4901 
-4914 MHEGGYI
+4914 
-4921 NTVTPEIGGTS
+4921 
-4932 EPNSKITIFVNGV
+4932 
-4945 EKAIAYTTGAG
+4945 
-4956 HWGVV
+4956 
-4961 LPALGNDGN
+4961 
-4970 YELTFKVE
+4970 
-4978 DVAGNIREFGPQ
+4978 
-4990 NVILDTV
+4990 
-4997 ISPLTVVLREADD
+4997 
-5010 SGKVGDWITNKS
+5010 
-5022 HVTIDGTAEAGSTL
+5022 
-5036 TIRNPQGV
+5036 
-5044 VIATLVVG
+5044 
-5052 NDGRWSAEL
+5052 
-5061 DLREG
+5061 
-5066 SNAFVVVSEDKAGNS
+5066 
-5081 QQKEILIE
+5081 
-5089 HDTQIEISDIS
+5089 
-5100 LSRDTNSGDKYD
+5100 
-5112 LITNNK
+5112 
-5118 SPVLVAMTDPGAT
+5118 
-5131 VQVYINGVLQG
+5131 
-5142 TVEASSSGNISY
+5142 
-5154 TMPANSADGEYQ
+5154 
-5166 VQFVAT
+5166 
-5172 DTAGNRVE
+5172 
-5180 SAITTVTI
+5180 
-5188 DSQIAVFD
+5188 
-5196 IDEDSLP
+5196 
-5203 ALSNNRA
+5203 
-5210 LSVSGVGEAGSQVS
+5210 
-5224 IFVDGKLVNV
+5224 
-5234 VMVEADG
+5234 
-5241 TWRAP
+5241 
-5246 ILLQDDGTFN
+5246 
-5256 IHFSITDVAGNTEVS
+5256 
-5271 KDYSVDVDSSTD
+5271 
-5283 FPTLNL
+5283 
-5289 EDASNSGSLDD
+5289 
-5300 LITNHNKPV
+5300 
-5309 LVGTA
+5309 
-5314 EAGATIH
+5314 
-5321 IYVDEKIVA
+5321 
-5330 NVLVLED
+5330 
-5337 GTWSYQFD
+5337 
-5345 NALKD
+5345 
-5350 GEYSIRVVAEDPA
+5350 
-5363 GNTAESPRLLVTI
+5363 
-5376 DTSTFIDNP
+5376 
-5385 AMVAGSDNGIFSNDS
+5385 
-5400 ITSQTRPTFSIF
+5400 
-5412 GEMNQSV
+5412 
-5419 QIFIDGVLVDTIT
+5419 
-5432 VTDRNQ
+5432 
-5438 VYRPESPL
+5438 
-5446 GDGSHSIYYVITDK
+5446 
-5460 AGNTATSKTLNFTID
+5460 
-5475 TFNTTPVAID
+5475 
-5485 SIGGQTL
+5485 
-5492 AEMTGSDG
+5492 
-5500 KIYITDTTRN
+5500 
-5510 LLFSGSA
+5510 
-5517 EPNSKIE
+5517 
-5524 IIINGL
+5524 
-5530 NVGEVW
+5530 
-5536 VNEKGHWQ
+5536 
-5544 MPVNPLYFTE
+5544 
-5554 GQLDITVKST
+5554 
-5564 DRAGNV
+5564 
-5570 NQEKYSIWVDTHIKV
+5570 
-5585 FTSELDDNKSS
+5585 
-5596 SKTEWWSNSDLI
+5596 
-5608 TMRGTGEIGAT
+5608 
-5619 VSLIVAGVTLATAV
+5619 
-5633 VAATGRW
+5633 
-5640 ELSTDKLPEGT
+5640 
-5651 YDISLVIE
+5651 
-5659 DSAGNRWEDVR
+5659 
-5670 EIFIDRTPPN
+5670 
-5680 APVVTYSD
+5680 
-5688 IVNDLIIMQGTAEAK
+5688 
-5703 SQLIITDSEGNTY
+5703 
-5716 TLTVPD
+5716 
-5722 NGKWSMAIPYPSEGK
+5722 
-5737 FTITSVDA
+5737 
-5745 IGNRSDDVPLDIMKE
+5745 
-5760 VPVIS
+5760 
-5765 LSPDSDSGTVGDNIT
+5765 
-5780 RDKQPTFIIGN
+5780 
-5791 LESDVVVVQVDI
+5791 
-5803 NGTVYNAE
+5803 
-5811 KNADG
+5811 
-5816 VWFFTPGT
+5816 
-5824 PLADGSYTISVIAS
+5824 
-5838 DAAGNQ
+5838 
-5844 KNSLP
+5844 
-5849 ITVTIDSTLTVP
+5849 
-5861 EIALAAGEDN
+5861 
-5871 GASDSDNVTN
+5871 
-5881 HTQPKFTLQHID
+5881 
-5893 ADVTGVTVN
+5893 
-5902 VTHNGV
+5902 
-5908 TDIYQATQGADGWTF
+5908 
-5923 TPPAAWNDGNYT
+5923 
-5935 LSVTVVDRAGNSQQ
+5935 
-5949 SASLA
+5949 
-5954 VTVDSTVT
+5954 
-5962 VTADSQHDDAS
+5962 
-5973 DDATATAVTPPESE
+5973 
-5987 TVNAE
+5987 
-5992 SATHLRTEP
+5992 
-6001 SAAEESV
+6001 
-6008 VKVTA
+6008 
-6013 YSITLLNADSG
+6013 
-6024 DEIDRSI
+6024 
-6031 SQTPSFEISVPENIV
+6031 
-6046 NVSIMFEGEE
+6046 
-6056 FTLPITNQKAIF
+6056 
-6068 EVPLSLEDGE
+6068 
-6078 YTMDVKFIDKD
+6078 
-6089 NDFLIKEKTF
+6089 
-6099 SVDHSSADIVN
+6099 
-6110 AMNVRGKTEDDINDS
+6110 
-6125 PSTSSVGHNNNGAI
+6125 
-6139 DVFAVNEVTLPVDN
+6139 
-6153 QEEHA
+6153 

>member
-428 DTIAPEKPTIELD
+428 DTIPPEKPTIELD

-540 TNDSGIVGD
+540 TDDSGIVGD

-583 ANDKGEWTFNFT
+583 ANDQGEWTFNFT

-600 GINNLTFTVEDVAGN
+600 GVNNLTFTVEDVAGN

-627 IAPVPPTVS
+627 VAPVPPTVS
-636 LEDYVVLPNGIIL
+636 LEDFVVLPNGIIL

-1034 SGISD
+1034 SGIAD

-1064 WDAMSDT
+1064 WDAVSDT

-1105 IAGNKANSAIFDFT
+1105 IAGNKANSAVFDFT

-1377 ATKGTGGWTF
+1377 ATKGTGGWSF
-1387 TPPTSWADGDYTL
+1387 TPTGAWADGDYTL

-1434 DSGIPD
+1434 DSGIPN

-1478 ATPGVWDYIWPDD
+1478 ATPGAWDYIWPDD

-1500 VEATDEAGNKA
+1500 VEATDKAGNKT
-1511 TQTLDFTIDT
+1511 TQELDFTIDT

-1572 KQEVPLVQT
+1572 KQEVPLVQA

-1635 SGIPGD
+1635 SGIPDD

-2121 SEPTIVLDN
+2121 SEPTIVLDS
-2130 TDDSGTKGDH
+2130 TDDSGTKGDN

-2317 IDTTLSTPV
+2317 IDTTLSVPV
-2326 IVLDSADDS
+2326 IVLNSADDT
-2335 GVHGDNMT
+2335 GVQGDNMT
-2343 NHTQPTFALQHIDDD
+2343 NSTQPTFALQHIDDD

-2372 TTFDATKD
+2372 TTFDATKGV
-2380 AGGWT
+2380 GGWS

-2445 VRPHFQVTVPT
+2445 VRPHFQVKVPT
-2456 DVNVVRLSIDG
+2456 DVN
-2467 GKTWFNATQSATPG
+2467 
-2481 VWDYIW
+2481 
-2487 PDDVADGGYTLT
+2487 
-2499 VEATDEAGN
+2499 E
-2508 KATQTLDFTID
+2508 
-2519 TTLSVPTL
+2519 
-2527 SLDSADD
+2527 
-2534 SGIAGDNITNVKT
+2534 
-2547 PGFTLNNIDTDVSR
+2547 
-2561 VIVEVMHNG
+2561 
-2570 IKQEVPLVQTGGQW
+2570 
-2584 RFAPTSDW
+2584 
-2592 ADGDY
+2592 
-2597 ILTVKVEDRAGN
+2597 
-2609 VKQSAPLTVTV
+2609 
-2620 DTHIAIDRI
+2620 
-2629 ELVNDSGIP
+2629 
-2638 GDNLTNE
+2638 
-2645 ARPHFQVTV
+2645 
-2654 PADVNGV
+2654 
-2661 RLSID
+2661 
-2666 GGKTWFDATQ
+2666 
-2676 SATSGVWDYTWLTNV
+2676 
-2691 ANGPHTLMVE
+2691 
-2701 ASDKA
+2701 
-2706 GNKTTQ
+2706 
-2712 KLDFT
+2712 
-2717 IDTILSEPTIT
+2717 
-2728 LDSADDSAAGDN
+2728 
-2740 ITNVKMPGFTLGNID
+2740 
-2755 ADVTKVVVTVA
+2755 
-2766 HDGKNQQIELIKNGG
+2766 
-2781 VWRFT
+2781 
-2786 PGAAWTDGDYTLT
+2786 
-2799 VKVEDKAGNTNYS
+2799 
-2812 APLTVTID
+2812 
-2820 TQTSIDRIELL
+2820 
-2831 NDTGIVGDNLTNEA
+2831 
-2845 RPQFHI
+2845 
-2851 TVPTDVN
+2851 
-2858 SVQLSLDGGINWV
+2858 
-2871 NATLTSDGVWEYIWP
+2871 
-2886 TDLVENTYT
+2886 
-2895 LTVKATDVAGNTATE
+2895 
-2910 TLNFIID
+2910 
-2917 TTLSTPTITLD
+2917 
-2928 SADDSGTAND
+2928 
-2938 NKTNV
+2938 
-2943 KTPGFIIGGIDS
+2943 
-2955 DVTQVVVQV
+2955 
-2964 MRDGHSEEVE
+2964 
-2974 LTQTNGQWRFVPGSA
+2974 
-2989 WTDGDYTLTVTVKDE
+2989 
-3004 AGNIRHSAP
+3004 
-3013 LTVTIDT
+3013 
-3020 QITIDHIELVNDS
+3020 
-3033 GIPDD
+3033 
-3038 NLTNNVRPHFQVTVP
+3038 
-3053 TDVNVVRLSID
+3053 VRLSID

-3105 NKTTQQLDFIID
+3105 NQTTQKLDFIID
-3117 TLLSEPTIVLDN
+3117 TMLSEPTIVLDS

-3139 LTNVNKPTFLLGNID
+3139 LTNANKPTFILGNID

-3394 YTLTVEVT
+3394 YTLTVEVQ
-3402 DNAGNVRQSTPLVVT
+3402 DNAGNVRQSTPLIVT

-3463 DGGANWVSATQGIEG
+3463 DGGANWVSAAQGIEG

-3617 DTQIAIDRIELV
+3617 DTQIAIDHIELV

-3708 ETLNFTIDITLLTPT
+3708 ETLNFTIDITLMTPT

-3850 DIHQVDSDVTRVM
+3850 DIRQVDSDVTRVM

-4546 DIDTVVIRINGVSYS
+4546 DIDTVVIRINGVSYP

-4895 AVDVTI
+4895 AVDLTI

-4970 YELTFKVE
+4970 YVLTFKVE

-5300 LITNHNKPV
+5300 LITSHNKPV

-5385 AMVAGSDNGIFSNDS
+5385 VMMAGSDNGIFSNDS
-5400 ITSQTRPTFSIF
+5400 ITSQTRPAFSIY

-5536 VNEKGHWQ
+5536 ANDKGHWQ

-5554 GQLDITVKST
+5554 GQLDINVKST

-5570 NQEKYSIWVDTHIKV
+5570 NQEKYSIWVDTHIQV

-5596 SKTEWWSNSDLI
+5596 SKTDWWSNSSTI
-5608 TMRGTGEIGAT
+5608 TMRGMGEIGAT

-5633 VAATGRW
+5633 VAANGKW
-5640 ELSTDKLPEGT
+5640 ELSTDQLPEGK
-5651 YDISLVIE
+5651 YDITLSIE
-5659 DSAGNRWEDVR
+5659 DNAGNRKEEVH

-5703 SQLIITDSEGNTY
+5703 SQLIITDSNGNTY

-5908 TDIYQATQGADGWTF
+5908 TDTYQATQGADGWTF
-5923 TPPAAWNDGNYT
+5923 TPPAAWNDGTYT

-5962 VTADSQHDDAS
+5962 VTADSQHNDAS

-5992 SATHLRTEP
+5992 SATHLRTVP
-6001 SAAEESV
+6001 SVAEESV
-6008 VKVTA
+6008 VKETA

-6046 NVSIMFEGEE
+6046 NVSVMFEGEE

-6089 NDFLIKEKTF
+6089 DDFLIKEKTF

-6110 AMNVRGKTEDDINDS
+6110 AMNARGKTEDDINDS

>member
-162 IEEMLQNFLA
+162 MEEMLQEFLA

-428 DTIAPEKPTIELD
+428 DTIPPEKPTIELD

-952 TAAPYSTVKLYI
+952 TAAPYSTVKLYV

-1013 FLISVDTAISI
+1013 FLISVDTAIST

-1034 SGISD
+1034 SGIAD

-1105 IAGNKANSAIFDFT
+1105 IAGNKANSAVFDFT

-1178 LSHLNGSWLFIPGN
+1178 LSHLNGSWLFTPGN

-1205 EDKAGNTNYSAPLTV
+1205 EDKAGNTNYSTPLTV

-1327 IVLDSADDTG
+1327 IVLNSADDTG
-1337 IQGDNMTN
+1337 VQGDNMTN

-1387 TPPTSWADGDYTL
+1387 TPPALWADGDYTL

-1434 DSGIPD
+1434 DSGIPN

-1447 RPHFQVTVPTDVNVV
+1447 RPQFQVTVPTDVNVV

-1472 FNATQS
+1472 FNATQG
-1478 ATPGVWDYIWPDD
+1478 ATPGAWDYIWPDD

-1500 VEATDEAGNKA
+1500 VEATDKAGNQT
-1511 TQTLDFTIDT
+1511 TQELDFTIDT

-1581 GGQWRFAPTSDWAD
+1581 GGQWRFAPTSDWGD

-1698 LMVEASD
+1698 LMVEATD
-1705 KAGNKTTQK
+1705 KAGNQTTQK
-1714 LDFTIDTI
+1714 LDFIIDTL

-2013 PLTVTIDTQI
+2013 PLKVTVDTQI
-2023 TIDHIELVN
+2023 GIDNIELVN
-2032 DSGIPDDNLTNNVRP
+2032 DSGIPNDNLTNNVRP
-2047 HFQVTV
+2047 QFQVTV

-2078 PGVWDYTWLADVGE
+2078 PGVWDYTWLTDVANGS
-2092 GKHTLTVEATDKAG
+2092 HTLTVEATDAAG
-2106 NKTTQQLDF
+2106 NKATQNLEF
-2115 IIDTLL
+2115 NIDTLL
-2121 SEPTIVLDN
+2121 SEPTIALDS
-2130 TDDSGTKGDH
+2130 TDDSGTKGDN

-2145 KPTFLLGNIDADAR
+2145 KPTFILGNIDADAR

-2178 DATGNWSVTPTG
+2178 GATGIWSVTPTG
-2190 TWADGDYTLTV
+2190 MWADGSHTLTV
-2201 RVEDEAG
+2201 RVEDDAG
-2208 NEKHSASLTVTVDTQ
+2208 NVKYSAPLTITVDTQ
-2223 ITIDVIELVNDN
+2223 ITIDDIELVNDS
-2235 GIPGDNM
+2235 GTKGDNL
-2242 TNDAHP
+2242 TNDANPH
-2248 QFRVTVPGDVN
+2248 FRITVPGDVN

-2265 DGGVTWVKATQSA
+2265 DGGVTWVKAMQSS
-2278 TPGVWNYTWPG
+2278 TSGVWNYTWPK
-2289 TVPDGDY
+2289 TLADDDY
-2296 TLNVKATDNAGN
+2296 TLTVKATDNAGN
-2308 TVTETLHFT
+2308 TVTRTLDFT

-2326 IVLDSADDS
+2326 IVLDSADDT
-2335 GVHGDNMT
+2335 GVQGDNMT
-2343 NHTQPTFALQHIDDD
+2343 NRTQPTFNLQHIDDD

-2372 TTFDATKD
+2372 TTFDVTKD

-2385 FTPTG
+2385 FTPPTSWG
-2390 AWADGDYT
+2390 AGDYT

-2445 VRPHFQVTVPT
+2445 VRPQFQVKVPT
-2456 DVNVVRLSIDG
+2456 DVN
-2467 GKTWFNATQSATPG
+2467 
-2481 VWDYIW
+2481 
-2487 PDDVADGGYTLT
+2487 
-2499 VEATDEAGN
+2499 E
-2508 KATQTLDFTID
+2508 
-2519 TTLSVPTL
+2519 
-2527 SLDSADD
+2527 
-2534 SGIAGDNITNVKT
+2534 
-2547 PGFTLNNIDTDVSR
+2547 
-2561 VIVEVMHNG
+2561 
-2570 IKQEVPLVQTGGQW
+2570 
-2584 RFAPTSDW
+2584 
-2592 ADGDY
+2592 
-2597 ILTVKVEDRAGN
+2597 
-2609 VKQSAPLTVTV
+2609 
-2620 DTHIAIDRI
+2620 
-2629 ELVNDSGIP
+2629 
-2638 GDNLTNE
+2638 
-2645 ARPHFQVTV
+2645 
-2654 PADVNGV
+2654 
-2661 RLSID
+2661 
-2666 GGKTWFDATQ
+2666 
-2676 SATSGVWDYTWLTNV
+2676 
-2691 ANGPHTLMVE
+2691 
-2701 ASDKA
+2701 
-2706 GNKTTQ
+2706 
-2712 KLDFT
+2712 
-2717 IDTILSEPTIT
+2717 
-2728 LDSADDSAAGDN
+2728 
-2740 ITNVKMPGFTLGNID
+2740 
-2755 ADVTKVVVTVA
+2755 
-2766 HDGKNQQIELIKNGG
+2766 
-2781 VWRFT
+2781 
-2786 PGAAWTDGDYTLT
+2786 
-2799 VKVEDKAGNTNYS
+2799 
-2812 APLTVTID
+2812 
-2820 TQTSIDRIELL
+2820 
-2831 NDTGIVGDNLTNEA
+2831 
-2845 RPQFHI
+2845 
-2851 TVPTDVN
+2851 
-2858 SVQLSLDGGINWV
+2858 
-2871 NATLTSDGVWEYIWP
+2871 
-2886 TDLVENTYT
+2886 
-2895 LTVKATDVAGNTATE
+2895 
-2910 TLNFIID
+2910 
-2917 TTLSTPTITLD
+2917 
-2928 SADDSGTAND
+2928 
-2938 NKTNV
+2938 
-2943 KTPGFIIGGIDS
+2943 
-2955 DVTQVVVQV
+2955 
-2964 MRDGHSEEVE
+2964 
-2974 LTQTNGQWRFVPGSA
+2974 
-2989 WTDGDYTLTVTVKDE
+2989 
-3004 AGNIRHSAP
+3004 
-3013 LTVTIDT
+3013 
-3020 QITIDHIELVNDS
+3020 
-3033 GIPDD
+3033 
-3038 NLTNNVRPHFQVTVP
+3038 
-3053 TDVNVVRLSID
+3053 VRLSID

-3100 TDKAG
+3100 SDKAG
-3105 NKTTQQLDFIID
+3105 NQTTQKLDFIID
-3117 TLLSEPTIVLDN
+3117 TLLSEPTIALDS

-3139 LTNVNKPTFLLGNID
+3139 LTSVNKPTFILGNID

-3178 ATGIWSVTPTGT
+3178 ATGIWSVTPTGM
-3190 WADGDYTL
+3190 WADGSHTL

-3215 TVTVDTQITI
+3215 TVTVDTHIAI
-3225 DVIELVNDNGIPGDN
+3225 DDIELVNDNGIPGDN

-3296 TVEATDKAGNK
+3296 TVEATDKAGNQ

-3394 YTLTVEVT
+3394 YTLTVEVQ
-3402 DNAGNVRQSTPLVVT
+3402 DNAGNVRQSTPLIVT

-3463 DGGANWVSATQGIEG
+3463 DGGANWVSAAQGIEG

-3808 QTSAPLKVTIDGT
+3808 QTSAPLKVTIDGS

-3828 LAAGEDSGTVG
+3828 LAAGEDSGTAG
-3839 DRLTNHDRPVF
+3839 DRLTKHDRPVF
-3850 DIHQVDSDVTRVM
+3850 DIRQVDSDVTRVM

-3904 DLAGNVKESAPFE
+3904 DLAGNVKESAPLE

-3953 VPGDVV
+3953 VPGDVI

-3977 ADGQWIFDSPNTLV
+3977 ADGQWIFDTPNTLV

-4001 TDEAGN
+4001 TDQAGN

-4305 SAELRIEIDTQVQID
+4305 SAELKIEIDTQVQID

-4363 WTPISKNAAGQ
+4363 WTPVSKNAAGQ
-4374 WEFTAGSALPDGHY
+4374 WQFTAGSALSDGHY

-4501 VSFTIDTIVSDPSID
+4501 VSFTIDTVVSDPRID

-4529 NITSVTTPR
+4529 NITSVTKPR

-4546 DIDTVVIRINGVSYS
+4546 DIDTVVIRINGVSYP

-4622 NSNSDNLTNKQ
+4622 SSNSDNLTNKQ

-4658 EVLKQTITV
+4658 EVLKHTITV

-4715 IRLSDPSIDDQHEA
+4715 IRLSDPSIDDQYEA

-4736 KGFAEAF
+4736 KGLAEAF

-4835 IGSTLPNTI
+4835 VGNTLPNAI

-4945 EKAIAYTTGAG
+4945 EKAIAYTTGTG

-5081 QQKEILIE
+5081 QQKDILIE

-5300 LITNHNKPV
+5300 LITSHNKPV

-5385 AMVAGSDNGIFSNDS
+5385 VMMAGSDNGIFSNDS
-5400 ITSQTRPTFSIF
+5400 ITSQTRPAFSIF

-5475 TFNTTPVAID
+5475 TLNTTPVAID

-5536 VNEKGHWQ
+5536 VNDKGHWQ

-5570 NQEKYSIWVDTHIKV
+5570 NQEKYSIWVDTHIQV

-5596 SKTEWWSNSDLI
+5596 SKTDWWSNSSTI
-5608 TMRGTGEIGAT
+5608 TMRGMGEIGAT

-5633 VAATGRW
+5633 VAANGQW
-5640 ELSTDKLPEGT
+5640 ELSTDQLPEGK
-5651 YDISLVIE
+5651 YDITLSIE
-5659 DSAGNRWEDVR
+5659 DNAGNRKEEVH

-5703 SQLIITDSEGNTY
+5703 SQLIITDSNGNTY

-5760 VPVIS
+5760 TPVIS

-5780 RDKQPTFIIGN
+5780 RDNQPTFIIGN

-5861 EIALAAGEDN
+5861 EIALAAGEGN
-5871 GASDSDNVTN
+5871 GASDSDNVTNHN

-5923 TPPAAWNDGNYT
+5923 TPPAAWNDGTYT
-5935 LSVTVVDRAGNSQQ
+5935 LSVTVVDRAGNSLQ
-5949 SASLA
+5949 SASLE

-5973 DDATATAVTPPESE
+5973 DDATPTAVTPPESE

-5992 SATHLRTEP
+5992 SATHLRTVP

-6008 VKVTA
+6008 VKETA

-6046 NVSIMFEGEE
+6046 NVSVMFEGEE

-6078 YTMDVKFIDKD
+6078 YTMDVKFLDKD
-6089 NDFLIKEKTF
+6089 DDFLIKEKTF

-6110 AMNVRGKTEDDINDS
+6110 AMNARGKTEDDINDS

-6139 DVFAVNEVTLPVDN
+6139 EVFAVNEVTLPVDN

>member
-1034 SGISD
+1034 SGIAD

-1064 WDAMSDT
+1064 WDAASDT

-1105 IAGNKANSAIFDFT
+1105 IAGNKANSAVFDFT

-1377 ATKGTGGWTF
+1377 ATKGTGGWSF
-1387 TPPTSWADGDYTL
+1387 TPTGAWADGDYTL

-1478 ATPGVWDYIWPDD
+1478 ATPGAWDYIWPDD

-1500 VEATDEAGNKA
+1500 VEATDKAGNKT
-1511 TQTLDFTIDT
+1511 TQELDFTIDT

-1635 SGIPGD
+1635 SGIPDD

-1698 LMVEASD
+1698 LMVEATD

-1790 AWTDGDYTL
+1790 AWTDGNYTL

-2023 TIDHIELVN
+2023 
-2032 DSGIPDDNLTNNVRP
+2032 
-2047 HFQVTV
+2047 
-2053 PTDVNV
+2053 
-2059 VRLSIDGGKTWFNA
+2059 A
-2073 TQSAT
+2073 
-2078 PGVWDYTWLADVGE
+2078 
-2092 GKHTLTVEATDKAG
+2092 
-2106 NKTTQQLDF
+2106 
-2115 IIDTLL
+2115 
-2121 SEPTIVLDN
+2121 
-2130 TDDSGTKGDH
+2130 
-2140 LTNVN
+2140 
-2145 KPTFLLGNIDADAR
+2145 
-2159 YVTVEVQHGGT
+2159 
-2170 KEVLTATK
+2170 
-2178 DATGNWSVTPTG
+2178 
-2190 TWADGDYTLTV
+2190 
-2201 RVEDEAG
+2201 
-2208 NEKHSASLTVTVDTQ
+2208 
-2223 ITIDVIELVNDN
+2223 
-2235 GIPGDNM
+2235 
-2242 TNDAHP
+2242 
-2248 QFRVTVPGDVN
+2248 
-2259 EVSLSI
+2259 
-2265 DGGVTWVKATQSA
+2265 
-2278 TPGVWNYTWPG
+2278 
-2289 TVPDGDY
+2289 
-2296 TLNVKATDNAGN
+2296 
-2308 TVTETLHFT
+2308 
-2317 IDTTLSTPV
+2317 
-2326 IVLDSADDS
+2326 
-2335 GVHGDNMT
+2335 
-2343 NHTQPTFALQHIDDD
+2343 
-2358 AVRVTVSVEHGGVT
+2358 
-2372 TTFDATKD
+2372 
-2380 AGGWT
+2380 
-2385 FTPTG
+2385 
-2390 AWADGDYT
+2390 
-2398 LSVSVE
+2398 
-2404 DKAGNT
+2404 
-2410 SHSASLTVT
+2410 
-2419 VDTQIAINNIE
+2419 
-2430 LVNDSG
+2430 
-2436 IPDDNLTNN
+2436 
-2445 VRPHFQVTVPT
+2445 
-2456 DVNVVRLSIDG
+2456 
-2467 GKTWFNATQSATPG
+2467 
-2481 VWDYIW
+2481 
-2487 PDDVADGGYTLT
+2487 
-2499 VEATDEAGN
+2499 
-2508 KATQTLDFTID
+2508 
-2519 TTLSVPTL
+2519 
-2527 SLDSADD
+2527 
-2534 SGIAGDNITNVKT
+2534 
-2547 PGFTLNNIDTDVSR
+2547 
-2561 VIVEVMHNG
+2561 
-2570 IKQEVPLVQTGGQW
+2570 
-2584 RFAPTSDW
+2584 
-2592 ADGDY
+2592 
-2597 ILTVKVEDRAGN
+2597 
-2609 VKQSAPLTVTV
+2609 
-2620 DTHIAIDRI
+2620 
-2629 ELVNDSGIP
+2629 
-2638 GDNLTNE
+2638 
-2645 ARPHFQVTV
+2645 
-2654 PADVNGV
+2654 
-2661 RLSID
+2661 
-2666 GGKTWFDATQ
+2666 
-2676 SATSGVWDYTWLTNV
+2676 
-2691 ANGPHTLMVE
+2691 
-2701 ASDKA
+2701 
-2706 GNKTTQ
+2706 
-2712 KLDFT
+2712 
-2717 IDTILSEPTIT
+2717 
-2728 LDSADDSAAGDN
+2728 
-2740 ITNVKMPGFTLGNID
+2740 
-2755 ADVTKVVVTVA
+2755 
-2766 HDGKNQQIELIKNGG
+2766 
-2781 VWRFT
+2781 
-2786 PGAAWTDGDYTLT
+2786 
-2799 VKVEDKAGNTNYS
+2799 
-2812 APLTVTID
+2812 
-2820 TQTSIDRIELL
+2820 
-2831 NDTGIVGDNLTNEA
+2831 
-2845 RPQFHI
+2845 
-2851 TVPTDVN
+2851 
-2858 SVQLSLDGGINWV
+2858 
-2871 NATLTSDGVWEYIWP
+2871 
-2886 TDLVENTYT
+2886 
-2895 LTVKATDVAGNTATE
+2895 
-2910 TLNFIID
+2910 
-2917 TTLSTPTITLD
+2917 
-2928 SADDSGTAND
+2928 
-2938 NKTNV
+2938 
-2943 KTPGFIIGGIDS
+2943 
-2955 DVTQVVVQV
+2955 
-2964 MRDGHSEEVE
+2964 
-2974 LTQTNGQWRFVPGSA
+2974 
-2989 WTDGDYTLTVTVKDE
+2989 
-3004 AGNIRHSAP
+3004 
-3013 LTVTIDT
+3013 
-3020 QITIDHIELVNDS
+3020 IDHIELVNDS

-3171 VLTATKG
+3171 VLTATKDATGNWSVTPTGTWADGDYTLTVRVEDEAGNEKHSASLTVTVDTQITIDAIELVNDNGIPGDNMTNDAHPQFRVTVPGDVNEVSLSIDGGVTWVKATQSATPGVWNYTWPGTVPDGDYTLNVKATDNAGNTVTETLHFTIDTTLSVPVIVLNSADDTGVQGDNMTNSTQPTFALQHIDDDAVRVTVSVEHGGVTTTFDATKGVGGWSFTPTGAWADGDYTLSVSVEDKAGNTSHSASLTVTVDTQIAINNIELVNDSGIPDDNLTNNVRPHFQVKVPTDVNEVRLSIDGGKTWFNATQSATPGVWDYTWLADVGEGKHTLTVEATDKAGNQTTQKLDFIIDTMLSEPTIVLDSTDDSGTKGDNLTNANKPTFILGNIDADARYVTVEVQYGGTKEVLTATKG

-3190 WADGDYTL
+3190 WADGDYML

-3314 TIDTRLSTPTIAMDS
+3314 TIDTRLSTPTITMDS

-3353 DADAHSVIL
+3353 DSDAQSVIL

-3402 DNAGNVRQSTPLVVT
+3402 DNAGNVRQSTPLIVT

-3463 DGGANWVSATQGIEG
+3463 DGGANWVSAAQGIEG

-3617 DTQIAIDRIELV
+3617 DTQIAIDHIELV

-3708 ETLNFTIDITLLTPT
+3708 ETLNFTIDITLMTPT

-3850 DIHQVDSDVTRVM
+3850 DIRQVDSDVTRVM

-4146 FSIVTADDITHVR
+4146 FSIVTADDITHVH

-4305 SAELRIEIDTQVQID
+4305 SAELKIEIDTQVQID

-4529 NITSVTTPR
+4529 NITSVTKPR

-4546 DIDTVVIRINGVSYS
+4546 DIDTVVIRINGVSYP

-4835 IGSTLPNTI
+4835 VGNTLPNAI

-4970 YELTFKVE
+4970 YVLTFKVE

-5036 TIRNPQGV
+5036 TIRSPQGV

-5081 QQKEILIE
+5081 QQKDILIE

-5400 ITSQTRPTFSIF
+5400 ITSQTRPTFSIS

-5536 VNEKGHWQ
+5536 VNDKGHWQ

-5570 NQEKYSIWVDTHIKV
+5570 NQEKYSIWVDTHIQV

-5596 SKTEWWSNSDLI
+5596 SKTDWWSNSSTI
-5608 TMRGTGEIGAT
+5608 TMRGMGEIGAT

-5633 VAATGRW
+5633 VAANGQW
-5640 ELSTDKLPEGT
+5640 ELSTDQLPEGK
-5651 YDISLVIE
+5651 YDITLSIE
-5659 DSAGNRWEDVR
+5659 DNAGNRKEEVH

-5703 SQLIITDSEGNTY
+5703 SQLIITDSNGNTY

-5992 SATHLRTEP
+5992 SATHLRTVP

-6008 VKVTA
+6008 VKETA

-6110 AMNVRGKTEDDINDS
+6110 AMNARGKTEDDINDS

>member
-162 IEEMLQNFLA
+162 MEEMLQEFLA

-428 DTIAPEKPTIELD
+428 DTIPPEKPTIELD

-540 TNDSGIVGD
+540 TDDSGIVGD

-952 TAAPYSTVKLYI
+952 TAAPYSTVKLYV

-1034 SGISD
+1034 SGIAD

-1105 IAGNKANSAIFDFT
+1105 IAGNKANSAVFDFT

-1178 LSHLNGSWLFIPGN
+1178 LSHLNGSWLFTPGN

-1205 EDKAGNTNYSAPLTV
+1205 EDKAGNTSYSAPLTV

-1327 IVLDSADDTG
+1327 IVLNSADDTG
-1337 IQGDNMTN
+1337 VQGDNMTN
-1345 STQPT
+1345 RTQPT

-1387 TPPTSWADGDYTL
+1387 TPTASWTDGDYTL

-1472 FNATQS
+1472 VTAAQK
-1478 ATPGVWDYIWPDD
+1478 AAGVWEYIWPDD
-1491 VADGGYTLT
+1491 VTDGSHTLT

-1541 NITNVKTP
+1541 NITSVKTP

-1635 SGIPGD
+1635 SGIPDD

-1698 LMVEASD
+1698 LMVEATD

-1714 LDFTIDTI
+1714 LDFIIDTL

-1790 AWTDGDYTL
+1790 AWSDGDYTL

-1819 IDTQTS
+1819 IDTQTF

-2023 TIDHIELVN
+2023 AIDHIELVN
-2032 DSGIPDDNLTNNVRP
+2032 DSGIPNDNLTNNVRP

-2106 NKTTQQLDF
+2106 NKTTQKLDF

-2121 SEPTIVLDN
+2121 SEPTIVLDS
-2130 TDDSGTKGDH
+2130 TDDSGTKGDN

-2201 RVEDEAG
+2201 RVEDDAG
-2208 NEKHSASLTVTVDTQ
+2208 NVKYSASLTVTVDTQ
-2223 ITIDVIELVNDN
+2223 ITIDVIELVNDS
-2235 GIPGDNM
+2235 GTRGDNL
-2242 TNDAHP
+2242 TNDANPH
-2248 QFRVTVPGDVN
+2248 FRITVPGDVN

-2265 DGGVTWVKATQSA
+2265 DGGVTWVKATQSV

-2343 NHTQPTFALQHIDDD
+2343 NRTQPTFALQQIDDD

-2372 TTFDATKD
+2372 TTFDATKGT
-2380 AGGWT
+2380 GGWT

-2481 VWDYIW
+2481 VWDY
-2487 PDDVADGGYTLT
+2487 
-2499 VEATDEAGN
+2499 
-2508 KATQTLDFTID
+2508 
-2519 TTLSVPTL
+2519 
-2527 SLDSADD
+2527 
-2534 SGIAGDNITNVKT
+2534 
-2547 PGFTLNNIDTDVSR
+2547 
-2561 VIVEVMHNG
+2561 
-2570 IKQEVPLVQTGGQW
+2570 
-2584 RFAPTSDW
+2584 
-2592 ADGDY
+2592 
-2597 ILTVKVEDRAGN
+2597 
-2609 VKQSAPLTVTV
+2609 
-2620 DTHIAIDRI
+2620 
-2629 ELVNDSGIP
+2629 
-2638 GDNLTNE
+2638 
-2645 ARPHFQVTV
+2645 
-2654 PADVNGV
+2654 
-2661 RLSID
+2661 
-2666 GGKTWFDATQ
+2666 
-2676 SATSGVWDYTWLTNV
+2676 
-2691 ANGPHTLMVE
+2691 
-2701 ASDKA
+2701 
-2706 GNKTTQ
+2706 
-2712 KLDFT
+2712 
-2717 IDTILSEPTIT
+2717 
-2728 LDSADDSAAGDN
+2728 
-2740 ITNVKMPGFTLGNID
+2740 
-2755 ADVTKVVVTVA
+2755 
-2766 HDGKNQQIELIKNGG
+2766 
-2781 VWRFT
+2781 
-2786 PGAAWTDGDYTLT
+2786 
-2799 VKVEDKAGNTNYS
+2799 
-2812 APLTVTID
+2812 
-2820 TQTSIDRIELL
+2820 
-2831 NDTGIVGDNLTNEA
+2831 
-2845 RPQFHI
+2845 
-2851 TVPTDVN
+2851 
-2858 SVQLSLDGGINWV
+2858 
-2871 NATLTSDGVWEYIWP
+2871 
-2886 TDLVENTYT
+2886 
-2895 LTVKATDVAGNTATE
+2895 
-2910 TLNFIID
+2910 
-2917 TTLSTPTITLD
+2917 
-2928 SADDSGTAND
+2928 
-2938 NKTNV
+2938 
-2943 KTPGFIIGGIDS
+2943 
-2955 DVTQVVVQV
+2955 
-2964 MRDGHSEEVE
+2964 
-2974 LTQTNGQWRFVPGSA
+2974 
-2989 WTDGDYTLTVTVKDE
+2989 
-3004 AGNIRHSAP
+3004 
-3013 LTVTIDT
+3013 
-3020 QITIDHIELVNDS
+3020 
-3033 GIPDD
+3033 
-3038 NLTNNVRPHFQVTVP
+3038 
-3053 TDVNVVRLSID
+3053 
-3064 GGKTWFN
+3064 
-3071 ATQSAT
+3071 
-3077 PGVWDYTWLA
+3077 TWLA

-3105 NKTTQQLDFIID
+3105 NQTTQQLDFIID
-3117 TLLSEPTIVLDN
+3117 TMLSEPTIVLDN

-3394 YTLTVEVT
+3394 YTLTVEVQ

-3463 DGGANWVSATQGIEG
+3463 DGGANWVSAAQGIEG

-3617 DTQIAIDRIELV
+3617 DTQIAIDHIELV

-3683 WPTDMPEGQHTLT
+3683 WPTDMPEGQHTLI

-3708 ETLNFTIDITLLTPT
+3708 GTLDFTIDITLLTPT

-3746 VFVLGSIDKD
+3746 IFVLGSIDKD

-3850 DIHQVDSDVTRVM
+3850 DIRQVDSDVTRVM

-3904 DLAGNVKESAPFE
+3904 DLAGNVKESAPLE

-4072 ATKVGAGWQFTPGNA
+4072 AIKVGAGWQFTPGNA

-4146 FSIVTADDITHVR
+4146 FSIVTADDITQVR

-4305 SAELRIEIDTQVQID
+4305 SAELKIEIDTQVQID

-4363 WTPISKNAAGQ
+4363 WTPVSKNAAGQ
-4374 WEFTAGSALPDGHY
+4374 WQFTAGSALSDGHY

-4501 VSFTIDTIVSDPSID
+4501 VSFTIDTVVSDPRID

-4529 NITSVTTPR
+4529 NITSVTKPR

-4546 DIDTVVIRINGVSYS
+4546 DIDTVVIRINGVSYP

-4622 NSNSDNLTNKQ
+4622 SSNSDNLTNKQ

-4658 EVLKQTITV
+4658 EVLKHTITV

-4715 IRLSDPSIDDQHEA
+4715 IRLSDPSIDDQYEA

-4736 KGFAEAF
+4736 KGLAEAF

-4835 IGSTLPNTI
+4835 VGNTLPNAI

-4932 EPNSKITIFVNGV
+4932 EPNSKITIFVNGI

-5081 QQKEILIE
+5081 QQKDILIE

-5246 ILLQDDGTFN
+5246 ILLQDDGKFN

-5300 LITNHNKPV
+5300 LITSHNKPV

-5385 AMVAGSDNGIFSNDS
+5385 VMMAGSDNGIFSNDS
-5400 ITSQTRPTFSIF
+5400 ITSQTRPAFSIF

-5536 VNEKGHWQ
+5536 VNDKGHWQ

-5570 NQEKYSIWVDTHIKV
+5570 NQEKYSIWVDTHIQV

-5596 SKTEWWSNSDLI
+5596 SKTDWWSNSSTI
-5608 TMRGTGEIGAT
+5608 TMRGMGEIGAT

-5633 VAATGRW
+5633 VAANGQW
-5640 ELSTDKLPEGT
+5640 ELSTDQLPEGK
-5651 YDISLVIE
+5651 YDITLSIE
-5659 DSAGNRWEDVR
+5659 DNAGNRKEEVH

-5703 SQLIITDSEGNTY
+5703 SQLIITDSNGNTY

-5745 IGNRSDDVPLDIMKE
+5745 IGNRSDDVSLDIMKE
-5760 VPVIS
+5760 TPVIS
-5765 LSPDSDSGTVGDNIT
+5765 LSPDSDSGTAGDNIT
-5780 RDKQPTFIIGN
+5780 RDNQPTFIIGN

-5881 HTQPKFTLQHID
+5881 HNHTQPKFTLQHID

-5908 TDIYQATQGADGWTF
+5908 TDTYQATQGADGWTF
-5923 TPPAAWNDGNYT
+5923 TPPAAWNDGTYT

-5992 SATHLRTEP
+5992 SATHLRTVP

-6008 VKVTA
+6008 VKETA

-6046 NVSIMFEGEE
+6046 NVSVMFEGEE

-6089 NDFLIKEKTF
+6089 DDFLIKEKTF

-6110 AMNVRGKTEDDINDS
+6110 AMNARGKTEDDINDS

>member
-241 VTLALAAESNSGSKD
+241 VTLALATESNSGSKD

-627 IAPVPPTVS
+627 VAPVPPTVS
-636 LEDYVVLPNGIIL
+636 LEDFVVLPNGIIL

-1034 SGISD
+1034 SGVSD

-1064 WDAMSDT
+1064 WDAASDT

-1105 IAGNKANSAIFDFT
+1105 IAGNKANSAVFDFT

-1205 EDKAGNTNYSAPLTV
+1205 EDKAGNTSYSAPLTV

-1377 ATKGTGGWTF
+1377 ATKGTGGWSF
-1387 TPPTSWADGDYTL
+1387 TPTGAWADGDYTL

-1434 DSGIPD
+1434 DSGIPN

-1478 ATPGVWDYIWPDD
+1478 ATPGAWDYIWPDD

-1500 VEATDEAGNKA
+1500 VEATDKAGNKT
-1511 TQTLDFTIDT
+1511 TQELDFTIDT

-2053 PTDVNV
+2053 PTDINV

-2121 SEPTIVLDN
+2121 SEPTIVLDS
-2130 TDDSGTKGDH
+2130 TDDSGTKGDN

-2317 IDTTLSTPV
+2317 IDTTLSVPV
-2326 IVLDSADDS
+2326 IVLNSADDT
-2335 GVHGDNMT
+2335 GVQGDNMT
-2343 NHTQPTFALQHIDDD
+2343 NSTQPTFALQHIDDD

-2372 TTFDATKD
+2372 TTFDATKGT
-2380 AGGWT
+2380 GGWS

-2445 VRPHFQVTVPT
+2445 VRPHFQVKVPM
-2456 DVNVVRLSIDG
+2456 DVN
-2467 GKTWFNATQSATPG
+2467 
-2481 VWDYIW
+2481 
-2487 PDDVADGGYTLT
+2487 
-2499 VEATDEAGN
+2499 E
-2508 KATQTLDFTID
+2508 
-2519 TTLSVPTL
+2519 
-2527 SLDSADD
+2527 
-2534 SGIAGDNITNVKT
+2534 
-2547 PGFTLNNIDTDVSR
+2547 
-2561 VIVEVMHNG
+2561 
-2570 IKQEVPLVQTGGQW
+2570 
-2584 RFAPTSDW
+2584 
-2592 ADGDY
+2592 
-2597 ILTVKVEDRAGN
+2597 
-2609 VKQSAPLTVTV
+2609 
-2620 DTHIAIDRI
+2620 
-2629 ELVNDSGIP
+2629 
-2638 GDNLTNE
+2638 
-2645 ARPHFQVTV
+2645 
-2654 PADVNGV
+2654 
-2661 RLSID
+2661 
-2666 GGKTWFDATQ
+2666 
-2676 SATSGVWDYTWLTNV
+2676 
-2691 ANGPHTLMVE
+2691 
-2701 ASDKA
+2701 
-2706 GNKTTQ
+2706 
-2712 KLDFT
+2712 
-2717 IDTILSEPTIT
+2717 
-2728 LDSADDSAAGDN
+2728 
-2740 ITNVKMPGFTLGNID
+2740 
-2755 ADVTKVVVTVA
+2755 
-2766 HDGKNQQIELIKNGG
+2766 
-2781 VWRFT
+2781 
-2786 PGAAWTDGDYTLT
+2786 
-2799 VKVEDKAGNTNYS
+2799 
-2812 APLTVTID
+2812 
-2820 TQTSIDRIELL
+2820 
-2831 NDTGIVGDNLTNEA
+2831 
-2845 RPQFHI
+2845 
-2851 TVPTDVN
+2851 
-2858 SVQLSLDGGINWV
+2858 
-2871 NATLTSDGVWEYIWP
+2871 
-2886 TDLVENTYT
+2886 
-2895 LTVKATDVAGNTATE
+2895 
-2910 TLNFIID
+2910 
-2917 TTLSTPTITLD
+2917 
-2928 SADDSGTAND
+2928 
-2938 NKTNV
+2938 
-2943 KTPGFIIGGIDS
+2943 
-2955 DVTQVVVQV
+2955 
-2964 MRDGHSEEVE
+2964 
-2974 LTQTNGQWRFVPGSA
+2974 
-2989 WTDGDYTLTVTVKDE
+2989 
-3004 AGNIRHSAP
+3004 
-3013 LTVTIDT
+3013 
-3020 QITIDHIELVNDS
+3020 
-3033 GIPDD
+3033 
-3038 NLTNNVRPHFQVTVP
+3038 
-3053 TDVNVVRLSID
+3053 VRLSID

-3105 NKTTQQLDFIID
+3105 NQTTQKLDFIID
-3117 TLLSEPTIVLDN
+3117 TLLSEPTIVLDS

-3139 LTNVNKPTFLLGNID
+3139 LTNANKPTFILGNID

-3163 VQHGGTKE
+3163 VQYGGTKE

-3314 TIDTRLSTPTIAMDS
+3314 TIDTRLSTPTITMDS

-3353 DADAHSVIL
+3353 DSDAQSVIL

-3402 DNAGNVRQSTPLVVT
+3402 DNAGNVRQSTPLIVT

-3463 DGGANWVSATQGIEG
+3463 DGGANWVSAAQGIEG

-3617 DTQIAIDRIELV
+3617 DTQIAIDHIELV

-3708 ETLNFTIDITLLTPT
+3708 ETLNFTIDITLMTPT

-3850 DIHQVDSDVTRVM
+3850 DIRQVDSDVTRVM

-4529 NITSVTTPR
+4529 NITSVTKPR

-4546 DIDTVVIRINGVSYS
+4546 DIDTVVIRINGVSYP

-4835 IGSTLPNTI
+4835 VGNTLPNAI

-4970 YELTFKVE
+4970 YVLTFKVE

-5300 LITNHNKPV
+5300 LITSHNKPV

-5385 AMVAGSDNGIFSNDS
+5385 VMMAGSDNGIFSNDS
-5400 ITSQTRPTFSIF
+5400 ITSQTRPAFSIY

-5475 TFNTTPVAID
+5475 TLNTTPVAID

-5536 VNEKGHWQ
+5536 VNDKGHWQ

-5570 NQEKYSIWVDTHIKV
+5570 NQEKYSIWVDTHIQV

-5596 SKTEWWSNSDLI
+5596 SKTDWWSNSSTI
-5608 TMRGTGEIGAT
+5608 TMRGMGEIGAT

-5633 VAATGRW
+5633 VAANGQW
-5640 ELSTDKLPEGT
+5640 ELSTDQLPEGK
-5651 YDISLVIE
+5651 YDITLSIE
-5659 DSAGNRWEDVR
+5659 DNAGNRKEEVH

-5703 SQLIITDSEGNTY
+5703 SQLIITDSNGNTY

-5745 IGNRSDDVPLDIMKE
+5745 IGNRSDDVSLDIMKE

-5871 GASDSDNVTN
+5871 GVSDSDNVTN

-5908 TDIYQATQGADGWTF
+5908 TDTYQATQGADGWTF
-5923 TPPAAWNDGNYT
+5923 TPPAAWNDGTYT

-5992 SATHLRTEP
+5992 SATHLRTVP

-6008 VKVTA
+6008 VKETA

-6110 AMNVRGKTEDDINDS
+6110 AMNARGKTEDDINDS

>member
-162 IEEMLQNFLA
+162 MEEMLQEFLA

-189 NTQAKATQASKQ
+189 NTQAKASQASKQ

-428 DTIAPEKPTIELD
+428 DTIPPEKPTIELD

-540 TNDSGIVGD
+540 TDDSGIVGD

-569 SVINSETGEEVIFK
+569 SVINSETGEEVVFK
-583 ANDKGEWTFNFT
+583 ANDQGEWTFNFT

-615 KKDFSFSYVIDT
+615 KKDFSFSYFIDT
-627 IAPVPPTVS
+627 IAPLPPTVS

-1105 IAGNKANSAIFDFT
+1105 IAGNKANSAVFDFT

-1178 LSHLNGSWLFIPGN
+1178 LSHLNGSWLFTPGN
-1192 TWADGSYTLTVKV
+1192 TWTDGSYTLTVKV

-1327 IVLDSADDTG
+1327 IVLNSADDTG
-1337 IQGDNMTN
+1337 VQGDNMTN
-1345 STQPT
+1345 RTQPT

-1387 TPPTSWADGDYTL
+1387 TPTASWTDGDYTL

-1447 RPHFQVTVPTDVNVV
+1447 RPQFQVTVPTDVNVV

-1472 FNATQS
+1472 VTAAQKAT
-1478 ATPGVWDYIWPDD
+1478 GVWEYIWPDD
-1491 VADGGYTLT
+1491 VTDGSHTLT

-1867 GINWVNATL
+1867 GTNWVNATL

-1906 NTATETLNFI
+1906 NTATETLNFT

-1977 QTNGQWRFVPGS
+1977 QIGGQWRFVPGS

-2047 HFQVTV
+2047 QFQVTV

-2073 TQSAT
+2073 TQSST

-2130 TDDSGTKGDH
+2130 TDDSGTKGDN

-2201 RVEDEAG
+2201 RVEDDAG
-2208 NEKHSASLTVTVDTQ
+2208 NVKHSASLTVTVDTQ
-2223 ITIDVIELVNDN
+2223 ITIDDIELVNDS
-2235 GIPGDNM
+2235 GTRGDNL
-2242 TNDAHP
+2242 TNNANPH
-2248 QFRVTVPGDVN
+2248 FRITVPGDVN

-2265 DGGVTWVKATQSA
+2265 DGGVTWVKATQSV

-2326 IVLDSADDS
+2326 IVLDSADDT
-2335 GVHGDNMT
+2335 GIQGDNMT
-2343 NHTQPTFALQHIDDD
+2343 NRTQPTFNLQHIDDD

-2385 FTPTG
+2385 FTPPTSWG
-2390 AWADGDYT
+2390 AGDYT

-2481 VWDYIW
+2481 VWDY
-2487 PDDVADGGYTLT
+2487 
-2499 VEATDEAGN
+2499 
-2508 KATQTLDFTID
+2508 
-2519 TTLSVPTL
+2519 
-2527 SLDSADD
+2527 
-2534 SGIAGDNITNVKT
+2534 
-2547 PGFTLNNIDTDVSR
+2547 
-2561 VIVEVMHNG
+2561 
-2570 IKQEVPLVQTGGQW
+2570 
-2584 RFAPTSDW
+2584 
-2592 ADGDY
+2592 
-2597 ILTVKVEDRAGN
+2597 
-2609 VKQSAPLTVTV
+2609 
-2620 DTHIAIDRI
+2620 
-2629 ELVNDSGIP
+2629 
-2638 GDNLTNE
+2638 
-2645 ARPHFQVTV
+2645 
-2654 PADVNGV
+2654 
-2661 RLSID
+2661 
-2666 GGKTWFDATQ
+2666 
-2676 SATSGVWDYTWLTNV
+2676 
-2691 ANGPHTLMVE
+2691 
-2701 ASDKA
+2701 
-2706 GNKTTQ
+2706 
-2712 KLDFT
+2712 
-2717 IDTILSEPTIT
+2717 
-2728 LDSADDSAAGDN
+2728 
-2740 ITNVKMPGFTLGNID
+2740 
-2755 ADVTKVVVTVA
+2755 
-2766 HDGKNQQIELIKNGG
+2766 
-2781 VWRFT
+2781 
-2786 PGAAWTDGDYTLT
+2786 
-2799 VKVEDKAGNTNYS
+2799 
-2812 APLTVTID
+2812 
-2820 TQTSIDRIELL
+2820 
-2831 NDTGIVGDNLTNEA
+2831 
-2845 RPQFHI
+2845 
-2851 TVPTDVN
+2851 
-2858 SVQLSLDGGINWV
+2858 
-2871 NATLTSDGVWEYIWP
+2871 
-2886 TDLVENTYT
+2886 
-2895 LTVKATDVAGNTATE
+2895 
-2910 TLNFIID
+2910 
-2917 TTLSTPTITLD
+2917 
-2928 SADDSGTAND
+2928 
-2938 NKTNV
+2938 
-2943 KTPGFIIGGIDS
+2943 
-2955 DVTQVVVQV
+2955 
-2964 MRDGHSEEVE
+2964 
-2974 LTQTNGQWRFVPGSA
+2974 
-2989 WTDGDYTLTVTVKDE
+2989 
-3004 AGNIRHSAP
+3004 
-3013 LTVTIDT
+3013 
-3020 QITIDHIELVNDS
+3020 
-3033 GIPDD
+3033 
-3038 NLTNNVRPHFQVTVP
+3038 
-3053 TDVNVVRLSID
+3053 
-3064 GGKTWFN
+3064 
-3071 ATQSAT
+3071 
-3077 PGVWDYTWLA
+3077 TWLA

-3105 NKTTQQLDFIID
+3105 NQTTQKLDFIID
-3117 TLLSEPTIVLDN
+3117 TLLSEPTIALDS

-3139 LTNVNKPTFLLGNID
+3139 LTNVNKPTFILGNID

-3163 VQHGGTKE
+3163 VQHGGTGTKE

-3269 WVRATQGTAGIWD
+3269 WVRATQGTAGTWD

-3368 NSQEVTLTQVGGQ
+3368 NSQEVTLTQAGGQ

-3394 YTLTVEVT
+3394 YTLTVEVQ
-3402 DNAGNVRQSTPLVVT
+3402 DNAGNVRQSTPLIVT

-3617 DTQIAIDRIELV
+3617 DTQIAIDHIELV

-3708 ETLNFTIDITLLTPT
+3708 ETLNFTIDITLMTPT

-3850 DIHQVDSDVTRVM
+3850 DIRQVDSDVTRVM

-4214 DTTLREPTIVLD
+4214 DTTLQEPTIVLD

-4252 DNDVSHIVVHI
+4252 DNDVSHIVVHL

-4305 SAELRIEIDTQVQID
+4305 SAELKIEIDTQVQID
-4320 SVTLTTD
+4320 SVTLITD

-4374 WEFTAGSALPDGHY
+4374 WQFTAGSALSDGHY

-4501 VSFTIDTIVSDPSID
+4501 VSFTIDTVVSDPRID

-4529 NITSVTTPR
+4529 NITSVTKPR

-4546 DIDTVVIRINGVSYS
+4546 DIDTVVIRINGVSYP

-4622 NSNSDNLTNKQ
+4622 SSNSDNLTNKQ

-4715 IRLSDPSIDDQHEA
+4715 IRLSDPSIDDQYEA

-4736 KGFAEAF
+4736 KGLAEAF

-4835 IGSTLPNTI
+4835 IGNTLPNAI

-5188 DSQIAVFD
+5188 DSKIAVFD

-5246 ILLQDDGTFN
+5246 ILLQDDGKFN

-5300 LITNHNKPV
+5300 LITSHNKPV

-5345 NALKD
+5345 NASKD

-5385 AMVAGSDNGIFSNDS
+5385 AMMAGSDNGIFSNDS
-5400 ITSQTRPTFSIF
+5400 VTSQTRPAFSIF

-5570 NQEKYSIWVDTHIKV
+5570 NQEKYSIWVDTHIQV

-5596 SKTEWWSNSDLI
+5596 SKTDWWSNSSTI
-5608 TMRGTGEIGAT
+5608 TMRGMGEIGAT

-5633 VAATGRW
+5633 VAANGQW
-5640 ELSTDKLPEGT
+5640 ELSTDQLPEGK
-5651 YDISLVIE
+5651 YDITLSIE
-5659 DSAGNRWEDVR
+5659 DNAGNRKEEVH

-5688 IVNDLIIMQGTAEAK
+5688 IVNDLIIMQGAAEAK
-5703 SQLIITDSEGNTY
+5703 SQLIITDSNGNTY

-5908 TDIYQATQGADGWTF
+5908 TDTYQATQGADGWTF

-5992 SATHLRTEP
+5992 SATHLRTVP

-6008 VKVTA
+6008 VKETA

-6046 NVSIMFEGEE
+6046 NVSVMFEGEE

-6089 NDFLIKEKTF
+6089 DDFLIKEKTF

-6110 AMNVRGKTEDDINDS
+6110 AMNARGKTEDDINDS

>member
-189 NTQAKATQASKQ
+189 NTQAKTTQASKQ

-428 DTIAPEKPTIELD
+428 DTIPPEKPTIELD

-449 NDNITNSTLPTFIGV
+449 NDNVTNSTLPTFIGV

-540 TNDSGIVGD
+540 TDDSGIVGD
-549 NVTNNTRPTFTGK
+549 DVTNNTRPTFTGK

-600 GINNLTFTVEDVAGN
+600 GVNNLTFTVEDVAGN

-627 IAPVPPTVS
+627 VAPVPPTVS
-636 LEDYVVLPNGIIL
+636 LEDFVVLPNGIIL

-1034 SGISD
+1034 SGIAD

-1105 IAGNKANSAIFDFT
+1105 IAGNKANSAVFDFT

-1178 LSHLNGSWLFIPGN
+1178 LSHLNGSWLFTPGN

-1205 EDKAGNTNYSAPLTV
+1205 EDKAGNTSYSAPLTV

-1327 IVLDSADDTG
+1327 IVLNSADDTG
-1337 IQGDNMTN
+1337 VQGDNMTN
-1345 STQPT
+1345 RTQPT

-1434 DSGIPD
+1434 DSGIPN

-1478 ATPGVWDYIWPDD
+1478 ATTGVWDYIWPDD

-1698 LMVEASD
+1698 LMVEATD

-1714 LDFTIDTI
+1714 LDFIIDTL

-2023 TIDHIELVN
+2023 AIDHIELVN

-2073 TQSAT
+2073 TQIAT

-2130 TDDSGTKGDH
+2130 TDDSGTKGDN

-2201 RVEDEAG
+2201 RVEDDAG

-2317 IDTTLSTPV
+2317 IDTTLSVPV
-2326 IVLDSADDS
+2326 IVLNSADDT
-2335 GVHGDNMT
+2335 GVQGDNMT
-2343 NHTQPTFALQHIDDD
+2343 NSTQPTFALQHIDDD

-2372 TTFDATKD
+2372 TTFDATKGV
-2380 AGGWT
+2380 GGWS

-2445 VRPHFQVTVPT
+2445 VRPHFQVKVPT
-2456 DVNVVRLSIDG
+2456 DVN
-2467 GKTWFNATQSATPG
+2467 
-2481 VWDYIW
+2481 
-2487 PDDVADGGYTLT
+2487 
-2499 VEATDEAGN
+2499 E
-2508 KATQTLDFTID
+2508 
-2519 TTLSVPTL
+2519 
-2527 SLDSADD
+2527 
-2534 SGIAGDNITNVKT
+2534 
-2547 PGFTLNNIDTDVSR
+2547 
-2561 VIVEVMHNG
+2561 
-2570 IKQEVPLVQTGGQW
+2570 
-2584 RFAPTSDW
+2584 
-2592 ADGDY
+2592 
-2597 ILTVKVEDRAGN
+2597 
-2609 VKQSAPLTVTV
+2609 
-2620 DTHIAIDRI
+2620 
-2629 ELVNDSGIP
+2629 
-2638 GDNLTNE
+2638 
-2645 ARPHFQVTV
+2645 
-2654 PADVNGV
+2654 
-2661 RLSID
+2661 
-2666 GGKTWFDATQ
+2666 
-2676 SATSGVWDYTWLTNV
+2676 
-2691 ANGPHTLMVE
+2691 
-2701 ASDKA
+2701 
-2706 GNKTTQ
+2706 
-2712 KLDFT
+2712 
-2717 IDTILSEPTIT
+2717 
-2728 LDSADDSAAGDN
+2728 
-2740 ITNVKMPGFTLGNID
+2740 
-2755 ADVTKVVVTVA
+2755 
-2766 HDGKNQQIELIKNGG
+2766 
-2781 VWRFT
+2781 
-2786 PGAAWTDGDYTLT
+2786 
-2799 VKVEDKAGNTNYS
+2799 
-2812 APLTVTID
+2812 
-2820 TQTSIDRIELL
+2820 
-2831 NDTGIVGDNLTNEA
+2831 
-2845 RPQFHI
+2845 
-2851 TVPTDVN
+2851 
-2858 SVQLSLDGGINWV
+2858 
-2871 NATLTSDGVWEYIWP
+2871 
-2886 TDLVENTYT
+2886 
-2895 LTVKATDVAGNTATE
+2895 
-2910 TLNFIID
+2910 
-2917 TTLSTPTITLD
+2917 
-2928 SADDSGTAND
+2928 
-2938 NKTNV
+2938 
-2943 KTPGFIIGGIDS
+2943 
-2955 DVTQVVVQV
+2955 
-2964 MRDGHSEEVE
+2964 
-2974 LTQTNGQWRFVPGSA
+2974 
-2989 WTDGDYTLTVTVKDE
+2989 
-3004 AGNIRHSAP
+3004 
-3013 LTVTIDT
+3013 
-3020 QITIDHIELVNDS
+3020 
-3033 GIPDD
+3033 
-3038 NLTNNVRPHFQVTVP
+3038 
-3053 TDVNVVRLSID
+3053 VRLSID

-3105 NKTTQQLDFIID
+3105 NQTTQKLDFIID
-3117 TLLSEPTIVLDN
+3117 TMLSEPTIVLDS

-3139 LTNVNKPTFLLGNID
+3139 LTNANKPTFILGNID

-3163 VQHGGTKE
+3163 VQYGGTKE

-3190 WADGDYTL
+3190 WADGDYML

-3314 TIDTRLSTPTIAMDS
+3314 TIDTRLSTPTITMDS

-3353 DADAHSVIL
+3353 DSDAQSVIL

-3394 YTLTVEVT
+3394 YTLTVEVM
-3402 DNAGNVRQSTPLVVT
+3402 DNAGNVRQSTPLIVT

-3463 DGGANWVSATQGIEG
+3463 DGGANWVSAAQGIEG

-3617 DTQIAIDRIELV
+3617 DTQIAIDHIELV

-3708 ETLNFTIDITLLTPT
+3708 ETLNFTIDITLMTPT

-3850 DIHQVDSDVTRVM
+3850 DIRQVDSDVTRVM

-4305 SAELRIEIDTQVQID
+4305 SAELKIEIDTQVQID

-4529 NITSVTTPR
+4529 NITSVTKPR

-4546 DIDTVVIRINGVSYS
+4546 DIDTVVIRINGVSYP

-4997 ISPLTVVLREADD
+4997 ISPLTVVLLEADD

-5570 NQEKYSIWVDTHIKV
+5570 NQEKYSIWVDTHIQV

-5596 SKTEWWSNSDLI
+5596 SKTDWWSNSSTI
-5608 TMRGTGEIGAT
+5608 TMRGMGEIGAT

-5633 VAATGRW
+5633 VAANGQW
-5640 ELSTDKLPEGT
+5640 ELSTDQLPEGK
-5651 YDISLVIE
+5651 YDITLSIE
-5659 DSAGNRWEDVR
+5659 DNAGNRKEEVH

-5703 SQLIITDSEGNTY
+5703 SQLIITDSNGNTY

-5902 VTHNGV
+5902 VTHNSV
-5908 TDIYQATQGADGWTF
+5908 TDTYQATQGADGWTF

-5992 SATHLRTEP
+5992 SATYLRTVP

-6008 VKVTA
+6008 VKETA

-6110 AMNVRGKTEDDINDS
+6110 AMNARGKTEDDINDS

>member
-35 PDMNITTPRGSVIIV
+35 PDMNITTPHGSVIIV

-428 DTIAPEKPTIELD
+428 DTIPPEKPTIELD

-449 NDNITNSTLPTFIGV
+449 NDNVTNSTLPTFIGV

-540 TNDSGIVGD
+540 TDDSGIVGD

-600 GINNLTFTVEDVAGN
+600 GVNNLTFTVEDVAGN

-627 IAPVPPTVS
+627 VAPVPPTVS
-636 LEDYVVLPNGIIL
+636 LEDFVVLPNGIIL

-1034 SGISD
+1034 SGIAD

-1064 WDAMSDT
+1064 WDAASDT

-1105 IAGNKANSAIFDFT
+1105 IAGNKANSAVFDFT

-1434 DSGIPD
+1434 DSGIPN

-1478 ATPGVWDYIWPDD
+1478 ATPGAWDYIWPDD

-1635 SGIPGD
+1635 SGIPDD

-1698 LMVEASD
+1698 LMVEATD

-2121 SEPTIVLDN
+2121 SEPTIVLDS
-2130 TDDSGTKGDH
+2130 TDDSGTKGDN

-2317 IDTTLSTPV
+2317 IDTTLSVPV
-2326 IVLDSADDS
+2326 IVLNSADDT
-2335 GVHGDNMT
+2335 GVQGDNMT
-2343 NHTQPTFALQHIDDD
+2343 NSTQPTFALQHIDDD

-2372 TTFDATKD
+2372 TTFDATKGV
-2380 AGGWT
+2380 GGWS

-2445 VRPHFQVTVPT
+2445 VRPHFQVKVPT
-2456 DVNVVRLSIDG
+2456 DVN
-2467 GKTWFNATQSATPG
+2467 
-2481 VWDYIW
+2481 
-2487 PDDVADGGYTLT
+2487 
-2499 VEATDEAGN
+2499 E
-2508 KATQTLDFTID
+2508 
-2519 TTLSVPTL
+2519 
-2527 SLDSADD
+2527 
-2534 SGIAGDNITNVKT
+2534 
-2547 PGFTLNNIDTDVSR
+2547 
-2561 VIVEVMHNG
+2561 
-2570 IKQEVPLVQTGGQW
+2570 
-2584 RFAPTSDW
+2584 
-2592 ADGDY
+2592 
-2597 ILTVKVEDRAGN
+2597 
-2609 VKQSAPLTVTV
+2609 
-2620 DTHIAIDRI
+2620 
-2629 ELVNDSGIP
+2629 
-2638 GDNLTNE
+2638 
-2645 ARPHFQVTV
+2645 
-2654 PADVNGV
+2654 
-2661 RLSID
+2661 
-2666 GGKTWFDATQ
+2666 
-2676 SATSGVWDYTWLTNV
+2676 
-2691 ANGPHTLMVE
+2691 
-2701 ASDKA
+2701 
-2706 GNKTTQ
+2706 
-2712 KLDFT
+2712 
-2717 IDTILSEPTIT
+2717 
-2728 LDSADDSAAGDN
+2728 
-2740 ITNVKMPGFTLGNID
+2740 
-2755 ADVTKVVVTVA
+2755 
-2766 HDGKNQQIELIKNGG
+2766 
-2781 VWRFT
+2781 
-2786 PGAAWTDGDYTLT
+2786 
-2799 VKVEDKAGNTNYS
+2799 
-2812 APLTVTID
+2812 
-2820 TQTSIDRIELL
+2820 
-2831 NDTGIVGDNLTNEA
+2831 
-2845 RPQFHI
+2845 
-2851 TVPTDVN
+2851 
-2858 SVQLSLDGGINWV
+2858 
-2871 NATLTSDGVWEYIWP
+2871 
-2886 TDLVENTYT
+2886 
-2895 LTVKATDVAGNTATE
+2895 
-2910 TLNFIID
+2910 
-2917 TTLSTPTITLD
+2917 
-2928 SADDSGTAND
+2928 
-2938 NKTNV
+2938 
-2943 KTPGFIIGGIDS
+2943 
-2955 DVTQVVVQV
+2955 
-2964 MRDGHSEEVE
+2964 
-2974 LTQTNGQWRFVPGSA
+2974 
-2989 WTDGDYTLTVTVKDE
+2989 
-3004 AGNIRHSAP
+3004 
-3013 LTVTIDT
+3013 
-3020 QITIDHIELVNDS
+3020 
-3033 GIPDD
+3033 
-3038 NLTNNVRPHFQVTVP
+3038 
-3053 TDVNVVRLSID
+3053 VRLSID

-3105 NKTTQQLDFIID
+3105 NQTTQKLDFIID
-3117 TLLSEPTIVLDN
+3117 TMLSEPTIVLDS

-3139 LTNVNKPTFLLGNID
+3139 LTNANKPTFILGNID

-3163 VQHGGTKE
+3163 VQYGGTKE

-3353 DADAHSVIL
+3353 DSDAQSVIL

-3402 DNAGNVRQSTPLVVT
+3402 DNAGNVRQSTPLIVT

-3463 DGGANWVSATQGIEG
+3463 DGGANWVSAAQGIEG

-3617 DTQIAIDRIELV
+3617 DTQIAIDHIELV

-3708 ETLNFTIDITLLTPT
+3708 ETLNFTIDITLMTPT

-3991 DGTYTLRVEA
+3991 DGTYTLRVEV

-4529 NITSVTTPR
+4529 NITSVTKPR

-4546 DIDTVVIRINGVSYS
+4546 DIDTVVIRINGVSYP
-4561 VTANGNNLWE
+4561 VTVNGNNLWE

-4835 IGSTLPNTI
+4835 VGNTLPNAI

-4970 YELTFKVE
+4970 YVLTFKVE

-5022 HVTIDGTAEAGSTL
+5022 HVIIDGTAEAGSTL

-5300 LITNHNKPV
+5300 LITSHNKPV

-5385 AMVAGSDNGIFSNDS
+5385 VMMAGSDNGIFSNDS
-5400 ITSQTRPTFSIF
+5400 ITSQTRPTFSIY

-5475 TFNTTPVAID
+5475 TLNTTPVAID

-5536 VNEKGHWQ
+5536 VNDKGHWQ

-5570 NQEKYSIWVDTHIKV
+5570 NQEKYSIWVDTHIQV

-5596 SKTEWWSNSDLI
+5596 SKTDWWSNSSTI
-5608 TMRGTGEIGAT
+5608 TMRGMGEIGAT

-5633 VAATGRW
+5633 VAANGQW
-5640 ELSTDKLPEGT
+5640 ELSTDQLPEGK
-5651 YDISLVIE
+5651 YDITLSIE
-5659 DSAGNRWEDVR
+5659 DNAGNRKEEVH

-5703 SQLIITDSEGNTY
+5703 SQLIITDSNGNTY

-5824 PLADGSYTISVIAS
+5824 PLTDGSYTISVIAS

-5923 TPPAAWNDGNYT
+5923 TPPAAWNDGTYT

-5992 SATHLRTEP
+5992 SATHLRTVP

-6008 VKVTA
+6008 VKETA

-6046 NVSIMFEGEE
+6046 NVSVMFEGEE

-6089 NDFLIKEKTF
+6089 DDFLIKEKTF

-6110 AMNVRGKTEDDINDS
+6110 AMNARGKTEDDINDS

>member
-428 DTIAPEKPTIELD
+428 DTIPPEKPTIELD

-540 TNDSGIVGD
+540 TDDSGIVGD

-600 GINNLTFTVEDVAGN
+600 GVNNLTFTVEDVAGN

-627 IAPVPPTVS
+627 VAPVPPTVS
-636 LEDYVVLPNGIIL
+636 LEDFVVLPNGIIL

-1034 SGISD
+1034 SGIAD

-1105 IAGNKANSAIFDFT
+1105 IAGNKANSAVFDFT

-1377 ATKGTGGWTF
+1377 ATKGTGGWSF
-1387 TPPTSWADGDYTL
+1387 TPTGAWADGDYTL

-1434 DSGIPD
+1434 DSGIPN

-1478 ATPGVWDYIWPDD
+1478 ATPGAWDYIWPDD

-1500 VEATDEAGNKA
+1500 VEATDKAGNKT
-1511 TQTLDFTIDT
+1511 TQELDFTIDT

-2023 TIDHIELVN
+2023 
-2032 DSGIPDDNLTNNVRP
+2032 
-2047 HFQVTV
+2047 
-2053 PTDVNV
+2053 
-2059 VRLSIDGGKTWFNA
+2059 A
-2073 TQSAT
+2073 
-2078 PGVWDYTWLADVGE
+2078 
-2092 GKHTLTVEATDKAG
+2092 
-2106 NKTTQQLDF
+2106 
-2115 IIDTLL
+2115 
-2121 SEPTIVLDN
+2121 
-2130 TDDSGTKGDH
+2130 
-2140 LTNVN
+2140 
-2145 KPTFLLGNIDADAR
+2145 
-2159 YVTVEVQHGGT
+2159 
-2170 KEVLTATK
+2170 
-2178 DATGNWSVTPTG
+2178 
-2190 TWADGDYTLTV
+2190 
-2201 RVEDEAG
+2201 
-2208 NEKHSASLTVTVDTQ
+2208 
-2223 ITIDVIELVNDN
+2223 
-2235 GIPGDNM
+2235 
-2242 TNDAHP
+2242 
-2248 QFRVTVPGDVN
+2248 
-2259 EVSLSI
+2259 
-2265 DGGVTWVKATQSA
+2265 
-2278 TPGVWNYTWPG
+2278 
-2289 TVPDGDY
+2289 
-2296 TLNVKATDNAGN
+2296 
-2308 TVTETLHFT
+2308 
-2317 IDTTLSTPV
+2317 
-2326 IVLDSADDS
+2326 
-2335 GVHGDNMT
+2335 
-2343 NHTQPTFALQHIDDD
+2343 
-2358 AVRVTVSVEHGGVT
+2358 
-2372 TTFDATKD
+2372 
-2380 AGGWT
+2380 
-2385 FTPTG
+2385 
-2390 AWADGDYT
+2390 
-2398 LSVSVE
+2398 
-2404 DKAGNT
+2404 
-2410 SHSASLTVT
+2410 
-2419 VDTQIAINNIE
+2419 
-2430 LVNDSG
+2430 
-2436 IPDDNLTNN
+2436 
-2445 VRPHFQVTVPT
+2445 
-2456 DVNVVRLSIDG
+2456 
-2467 GKTWFNATQSATPG
+2467 
-2481 VWDYIW
+2481 
-2487 PDDVADGGYTLT
+2487 
-2499 VEATDEAGN
+2499 
-2508 KATQTLDFTID
+2508 
-2519 TTLSVPTL
+2519 
-2527 SLDSADD
+2527 
-2534 SGIAGDNITNVKT
+2534 
-2547 PGFTLNNIDTDVSR
+2547 
-2561 VIVEVMHNG
+2561 
-2570 IKQEVPLVQTGGQW
+2570 
-2584 RFAPTSDW
+2584 
-2592 ADGDY
+2592 
-2597 ILTVKVEDRAGN
+2597 
-2609 VKQSAPLTVTV
+2609 
-2620 DTHIAIDRI
+2620 
-2629 ELVNDSGIP
+2629 
-2638 GDNLTNE
+2638 
-2645 ARPHFQVTV
+2645 
-2654 PADVNGV
+2654 
-2661 RLSID
+2661 
-2666 GGKTWFDATQ
+2666 
-2676 SATSGVWDYTWLTNV
+2676 
-2691 ANGPHTLMVE
+2691 
-2701 ASDKA
+2701 
-2706 GNKTTQ
+2706 
-2712 KLDFT
+2712 
-2717 IDTILSEPTIT
+2717 
-2728 LDSADDSAAGDN
+2728 
-2740 ITNVKMPGFTLGNID
+2740 
-2755 ADVTKVVVTVA
+2755 
-2766 HDGKNQQIELIKNGG
+2766 
-2781 VWRFT
+2781 
-2786 PGAAWTDGDYTLT
+2786 
-2799 VKVEDKAGNTNYS
+2799 
-2812 APLTVTID
+2812 
-2820 TQTSIDRIELL
+2820 
-2831 NDTGIVGDNLTNEA
+2831 
-2845 RPQFHI
+2845 
-2851 TVPTDVN
+2851 
-2858 SVQLSLDGGINWV
+2858 
-2871 NATLTSDGVWEYIWP
+2871 
-2886 TDLVENTYT
+2886 
-2895 LTVKATDVAGNTATE
+2895 
-2910 TLNFIID
+2910 
-2917 TTLSTPTITLD
+2917 
-2928 SADDSGTAND
+2928 
-2938 NKTNV
+2938 
-2943 KTPGFIIGGIDS
+2943 
-2955 DVTQVVVQV
+2955 
-2964 MRDGHSEEVE
+2964 
-2974 LTQTNGQWRFVPGSA
+2974 
-2989 WTDGDYTLTVTVKDE
+2989 
-3004 AGNIRHSAP
+3004 
-3013 LTVTIDT
+3013 
-3020 QITIDHIELVNDS
+3020 IDHIELVNDS

-3163 VQHGGTKE
+3163 VQHGGTKEVLTATKDATGNWSVTPTGTWADGDYTLTVRVEDEAGNEKHSASLTVTVDTQITIDAIELVNDNGIPGDNMTNDAHPQFRVTVPGDVNEVSLSIDGGVTWVKATQSATPGVWNYTWPGTVPDGDYTLNVKATDNAGNTVTETLHFTIDTTLSVPVIVLNSADDTGVQGDNMTNSTQPTFALQHIDDDAVRVTVSVEHGGVTTTFDATKGVGGWSFTPTGAWADGDYTLSVSVEDKAGNTSHSASLTVTVDTQIAINNIELVNDSGIPDDNLTNNVRPHFQVKVPTDVNEVRLSIDGGKTWFNATQSATPGVWDYTWLADVGEGKHTLTVEATDKAGNQTTQKLDFIIDTMLSEPTIVLDSTDDSGTKGDNLTNANKPTFILGNIDADARYVTVEVQYGGTKE

-3314 TIDTRLSTPTIAMDS
+3314 TIDTRLSMPTITMDS

-3353 DADAHSVIL
+3353 DSDAQSVIL

-3402 DNAGNVRQSTPLVVT
+3402 DNAGNVRQSTPLIVT

-3463 DGGANWVSATQGIEG
+3463 DGGANWVSAAQGIEG

-3617 DTQIAIDRIELV
+3617 DTQIAIDHIELV

-3708 ETLNFTIDITLLTPT
+3708 ETLNFTIDITLMTPT

-3850 DIHQVDSDVTRVM
+3850 DIRQVDSDVTRVM

-4305 SAELRIEIDTQVQID
+4305 SAELKIEIDTQVQID

-4529 NITSVTTPR
+4529 NITSVTKPR

-4546 DIDTVVIRINGVSYS
+4546 DIDTVVIRINGVSYP

-4835 IGSTLPNTI
+4835 VGNTLPNAI

-4970 YELTFKVE
+4970 YVLTFKVE

-5036 TIRNPQGV
+5036 TIRSPQGV

-5081 QQKEILIE
+5081 QQKDILIE

-5400 ITSQTRPTFSIF
+5400 ITSQTRPTFSIS

-5570 NQEKYSIWVDTHIKV
+5570 NQEKYSIWVDTHIQV

-5596 SKTEWWSNSDLI
+5596 SKTDWWSNSSTI
-5608 TMRGTGEIGAT
+5608 TMRGMGEIGAT

-5633 VAATGRW
+5633 VAANGQW
-5640 ELSTDKLPEGT
+5640 ELSTDQLPEGK
-5651 YDISLVIE
+5651 YDITLSIE
-5659 DSAGNRWEDVR
+5659 DNAGNRKEEVH

-5703 SQLIITDSEGNTY
+5703 SQLIITDSNGNTY

-5745 IGNRSDDVPLDIMKE
+5745 IGNRSDDVSLDIMKE

-5871 GASDSDNVTN
+5871 GVSDSDNVTN

-5908 TDIYQATQGADGWTF
+5908 TDTYQATQGADGWTF
-5923 TPPAAWNDGNYT
+5923 TPPAAWNDGTYT

-5992 SATHLRTEP
+5992 SATHLRTVP

-6008 VKVTA
+6008 VKETA

-6110 AMNVRGKTEDDINDS
+6110 AMNARGKTEDDINDS

>member
-91 DSSLVDSAQVEKK
+91 DSSLVDSAQVAKK

-428 DTIAPEKPTIELD
+428 DTIPPEKPTIELD

-1064 WDAMSDT
+1064 WDAASDT

-1105 IAGNKANSAIFDFT
+1105 IAGNKANSAVFDFT

-1327 IVLDSADDTG
+1327 IVLNSADDTG
-1337 IQGDNMTN
+1337 VQGDNMTN

-1377 ATKGTGGWTF
+1377 ATKGTGGWSF
-1387 TPPTSWADGDYTL
+1387 TPTGAWADGDYTL

-1434 DSGIPD
+1434 DSGIPN

-1478 ATPGVWDYIWPDD
+1478 ATPGAWDYIWPDD

-1500 VEATDEAGNKA
+1500 VEATDKAGNKT
-1511 TQTLDFTIDT
+1511 TQELDFTIDT

-2023 TIDHIELVN
+2023 
-2032 DSGIPDDNLTNNVRP
+2032 
-2047 HFQVTV
+2047 
-2053 PTDVNV
+2053 
-2059 VRLSIDGGKTWFNA
+2059 A
-2073 TQSAT
+2073 
-2078 PGVWDYTWLADVGE
+2078 
-2092 GKHTLTVEATDKAG
+2092 
-2106 NKTTQQLDF
+2106 
-2115 IIDTLL
+2115 
-2121 SEPTIVLDN
+2121 
-2130 TDDSGTKGDH
+2130 
-2140 LTNVN
+2140 
-2145 KPTFLLGNIDADAR
+2145 
-2159 YVTVEVQHGGT
+2159 
-2170 KEVLTATK
+2170 
-2178 DATGNWSVTPTG
+2178 
-2190 TWADGDYTLTV
+2190 
-2201 RVEDEAG
+2201 
-2208 NEKHSASLTVTVDTQ
+2208 
-2223 ITIDVIELVNDN
+2223 
-2235 GIPGDNM
+2235 
-2242 TNDAHP
+2242 
-2248 QFRVTVPGDVN
+2248 
-2259 EVSLSI
+2259 
-2265 DGGVTWVKATQSA
+2265 
-2278 TPGVWNYTWPG
+2278 
-2289 TVPDGDY
+2289 
-2296 TLNVKATDNAGN
+2296 
-2308 TVTETLHFT
+2308 
-2317 IDTTLSTPV
+2317 
-2326 IVLDSADDS
+2326 
-2335 GVHGDNMT
+2335 
-2343 NHTQPTFALQHIDDD
+2343 
-2358 AVRVTVSVEHGGVT
+2358 
-2372 TTFDATKD
+2372 
-2380 AGGWT
+2380 
-2385 FTPTG
+2385 
-2390 AWADGDYT
+2390 
-2398 LSVSVE
+2398 
-2404 DKAGNT
+2404 
-2410 SHSASLTVT
+2410 
-2419 VDTQIAINNIE
+2419 
-2430 LVNDSG
+2430 
-2436 IPDDNLTNN
+2436 
-2445 VRPHFQVTVPT
+2445 
-2456 DVNVVRLSIDG
+2456 
-2467 GKTWFNATQSATPG
+2467 
-2481 VWDYIW
+2481 
-2487 PDDVADGGYTLT
+2487 
-2499 VEATDEAGN
+2499 
-2508 KATQTLDFTID
+2508 
-2519 TTLSVPTL
+2519 
-2527 SLDSADD
+2527 
-2534 SGIAGDNITNVKT
+2534 
-2547 PGFTLNNIDTDVSR
+2547 
-2561 VIVEVMHNG
+2561 
-2570 IKQEVPLVQTGGQW
+2570 
-2584 RFAPTSDW
+2584 
-2592 ADGDY
+2592 
-2597 ILTVKVEDRAGN
+2597 
-2609 VKQSAPLTVTV
+2609 
-2620 DTHIAIDRI
+2620 
-2629 ELVNDSGIP
+2629 
-2638 GDNLTNE
+2638 
-2645 ARPHFQVTV
+2645 
-2654 PADVNGV
+2654 
-2661 RLSID
+2661 
-2666 GGKTWFDATQ
+2666 
-2676 SATSGVWDYTWLTNV
+2676 
-2691 ANGPHTLMVE
+2691 
-2701 ASDKA
+2701 
-2706 GNKTTQ
+2706 
-2712 KLDFT
+2712 
-2717 IDTILSEPTIT
+2717 
-2728 LDSADDSAAGDN
+2728 
-2740 ITNVKMPGFTLGNID
+2740 
-2755 ADVTKVVVTVA
+2755 
-2766 HDGKNQQIELIKNGG
+2766 
-2781 VWRFT
+2781 
-2786 PGAAWTDGDYTLT
+2786 
-2799 VKVEDKAGNTNYS
+2799 
-2812 APLTVTID
+2812 
-2820 TQTSIDRIELL
+2820 
-2831 NDTGIVGDNLTNEA
+2831 
-2845 RPQFHI
+2845 
-2851 TVPTDVN
+2851 
-2858 SVQLSLDGGINWV
+2858 
-2871 NATLTSDGVWEYIWP
+2871 
-2886 TDLVENTYT
+2886 
-2895 LTVKATDVAGNTATE
+2895 
-2910 TLNFIID
+2910 
-2917 TTLSTPTITLD
+2917 
-2928 SADDSGTAND
+2928 
-2938 NKTNV
+2938 
-2943 KTPGFIIGGIDS
+2943 
-2955 DVTQVVVQV
+2955 
-2964 MRDGHSEEVE
+2964 
-2974 LTQTNGQWRFVPGSA
+2974 
-2989 WTDGDYTLTVTVKDE
+2989 
-3004 AGNIRHSAP
+3004 
-3013 LTVTIDT
+3013 
-3020 QITIDHIELVNDS
+3020 IDHIELVNDS

-3171 VLTATKG
+3171 VLTATKDATGNWSVTPTGTWADGDYTLTVRVEDEAGNEKHSASLTVTVDTQITIDAIELVNDNGIPGDNMTNDAHPQFRVTVPGDVNEVSLSIDGGVTWVKATQSATPGVWNYTWPGTVPDGDYTLNVKATDNAGNTVTETLHFTIDTTLSVPVIVLNSADDTGVQGDNMTNSTQPTFALQHIDDDAVRVTVSVEHGGVTTTFDATKGTGGWSFTPTGAWADGDYTLSVSVEDKAGNTSHSASLTVTVDTQIAINNIELVNDSGIPDDNLTNNVRPHFQVKVPTDVNEVRLSIDGGKTWFNATQSATPGVWDYTWLADVGEGKHTLTVEATDKAGNQTTQKLDFIIDTMLSEPTIVLDSTDDSGTKGDNLTNANKPTFILGNIDADARYVTVEVQYGGTKKVLTATKG

-3190 WADGDYTL
+3190 WADGDYML

-3314 TIDTRLSTPTIAMDS
+3314 TIDTRLSTPTITMDS

-3353 DADAHSVIL
+3353 DSDAQSVIL

-3402 DNAGNVRQSTPLVVT
+3402 DNAGNVRQSTPLIVT

-3463 DGGANWVSATQGIEG
+3463 DGGANWVSAAQGIEG

-3617 DTQIAIDRIELV
+3617 DTQIAIDHIELV

-3708 ETLNFTIDITLLTPT
+3708 ETLNFTIDITLMTPT

-3850 DIHQVDSDVTRVM
+3850 DIRQVDSDVTRVM

-4305 SAELRIEIDTQVQID
+4305 SAELKIEIDTQVQID

-4529 NITSVTTPR
+4529 NITSVTKPR
-4538 FVIGNVPA
+4538 FVIGNVSA
-4546 DIDTVVIRINGVSYS
+4546 DIDTVVIRINGVSYP

-4970 YELTFKVE
+4970 YVLTFKVE

-5036 TIRNPQGV
+5036 TIRSPQGV

-5081 QQKEILIE
+5081 QQKDILIE

-5400 ITSQTRPTFSIF
+5400 ITSQTRPTFSIS

-5460 AGNTATSKTLNFTID
+5460 AGNTATSKTLKFTID

-5570 NQEKYSIWVDTHIKV
+5570 NQEKYSIWVDTHIQV

-5596 SKTEWWSNSDLI
+5596 SKTDWWSNSSTI
-5608 TMRGTGEIGAT
+5608 TMRGMGEIGAT

-5633 VAATGRW
+5633 VAANGQW
-5640 ELSTDKLPEGT
+5640 ELSTDQLPEGK
-5651 YDISLVIE
+5651 YDITLSIE
-5659 DSAGNRWEDVR
+5659 DNAGNRKEEVH

-5703 SQLIITDSEGNTY
+5703 SQLIITDSNGNTY

-5871 GASDSDNVTN
+5871 GVSDSDNVTN

-5908 TDIYQATQGADGWTF
+5908 TDTYQATQGADGWTF
-5923 TPPAAWNDGNYT
+5923 TPPAAWNDGTYT

-5992 SATHLRTEP
+5992 SATHLRTVP

-6008 VKVTA
+6008 VKETA

-6110 AMNVRGKTEDDINDS
+6110 AMNARGKTEDDINDS

>member
-162 IEEMLQNFLA
+162 MEEMLQEFLA

-391 WSYEFKDNELSEGE
+391 WSYEFRDNELSEGE

-428 DTIAPEKPTIELD
+428 DTIPPEKPTIELD
-441 DSSDSGIK
+441 DNSDSGIK

-540 TNDSGIVGD
+540 TDDSGIVGD

-627 IAPVPPTVS
+627 IAPLPPTVS

-719 SFTIQTEVVPPK
+719 SFTIQTEVVSPK

-952 TAAPYSTVKLYI
+952 TAAPYSTVKLYV

-1034 SGISD
+1034 SGIAD

-1105 IAGNKANSAIFDFT
+1105 IAGNKANSAVFDFT

-1178 LSHLNGSWLFIPGN
+1178 LSHLNGSWLFTPGN

-1205 EDKAGNTNYSAPLTV
+1205 EDKAGNTSYSAPLTV

-1327 IVLDSADDTG
+1327 IVLNSADDTG
-1337 IQGDNMTN
+1337 VQGDNMTN
-1345 STQPT
+1345 RTQPT

-1387 TPPTSWADGDYTL
+1387 TPTASWTDGDYTL

-1434 DSGIPD
+1434 DSGIPN

-1472 FNATQS
+1472 VTAAQK
-1478 ATPGVWDYIWPDD
+1478 AAGVWEYIWPDD
-1491 VADGGYTLT
+1491 VTDGSHTLT

-1541 NITNVKTP
+1541 NITSVKTP

-1635 SGIPGD
+1635 SGIPDD

-1698 LMVEASD
+1698 LMVEATD

-1714 LDFTIDTI
+1714 LDFIIDTL

-2023 TIDHIELVN
+2023 AIDHIELVN
-2032 DSGIPDDNLTNNVRP
+2032 DSGIPNDNLTNNVRP

-2106 NKTTQQLDF
+2106 NKTTQKLDF

-2121 SEPTIVLDN
+2121 SEPTIVLDS
-2130 TDDSGTKGDH
+2130 TDDSGTKGDN

-2201 RVEDEAG
+2201 RVEDDAG
-2208 NEKHSASLTVTVDTQ
+2208 NVKYSASLTVTVDTQ
-2223 ITIDVIELVNDN
+2223 ITIDVIELVNDS
-2235 GIPGDNM
+2235 GTRGDNL
-2242 TNDAHP
+2242 TNDANPH
-2248 QFRVTVPGDVN
+2248 FRITVPGDVN

-2265 DGGVTWVKATQSA
+2265 DGGVTWVKATQSV

-2343 NHTQPTFALQHIDDD
+2343 NRTQPTFALQQIDDD

-2372 TTFDATKD
+2372 TTFDATKGT
-2380 AGGWT
+2380 GGWT

-2481 VWDYIW
+2481 VWDY
-2487 PDDVADGGYTLT
+2487 
-2499 VEATDEAGN
+2499 
-2508 KATQTLDFTID
+2508 
-2519 TTLSVPTL
+2519 
-2527 SLDSADD
+2527 
-2534 SGIAGDNITNVKT
+2534 
-2547 PGFTLNNIDTDVSR
+2547 
-2561 VIVEVMHNG
+2561 
-2570 IKQEVPLVQTGGQW
+2570 
-2584 RFAPTSDW
+2584 
-2592 ADGDY
+2592 
-2597 ILTVKVEDRAGN
+2597 
-2609 VKQSAPLTVTV
+2609 
-2620 DTHIAIDRI
+2620 
-2629 ELVNDSGIP
+2629 
-2638 GDNLTNE
+2638 
-2645 ARPHFQVTV
+2645 
-2654 PADVNGV
+2654 
-2661 RLSID
+2661 
-2666 GGKTWFDATQ
+2666 
-2676 SATSGVWDYTWLTNV
+2676 
-2691 ANGPHTLMVE
+2691 
-2701 ASDKA
+2701 
-2706 GNKTTQ
+2706 
-2712 KLDFT
+2712 
-2717 IDTILSEPTIT
+2717 
-2728 LDSADDSAAGDN
+2728 
-2740 ITNVKMPGFTLGNID
+2740 
-2755 ADVTKVVVTVA
+2755 
-2766 HDGKNQQIELIKNGG
+2766 
-2781 VWRFT
+2781 
-2786 PGAAWTDGDYTLT
+2786 
-2799 VKVEDKAGNTNYS
+2799 
-2812 APLTVTID
+2812 
-2820 TQTSIDRIELL
+2820 
-2831 NDTGIVGDNLTNEA
+2831 
-2845 RPQFHI
+2845 
-2851 TVPTDVN
+2851 
-2858 SVQLSLDGGINWV
+2858 
-2871 NATLTSDGVWEYIWP
+2871 
-2886 TDLVENTYT
+2886 
-2895 LTVKATDVAGNTATE
+2895 
-2910 TLNFIID
+2910 
-2917 TTLSTPTITLD
+2917 
-2928 SADDSGTAND
+2928 
-2938 NKTNV
+2938 
-2943 KTPGFIIGGIDS
+2943 
-2955 DVTQVVVQV
+2955 
-2964 MRDGHSEEVE
+2964 
-2974 LTQTNGQWRFVPGSA
+2974 
-2989 WTDGDYTLTVTVKDE
+2989 
-3004 AGNIRHSAP
+3004 
-3013 LTVTIDT
+3013 
-3020 QITIDHIELVNDS
+3020 
-3033 GIPDD
+3033 
-3038 NLTNNVRPHFQVTVP
+3038 
-3053 TDVNVVRLSID
+3053 
-3064 GGKTWFN
+3064 
-3071 ATQSAT
+3071 
-3077 PGVWDYTWLA
+3077 TWLA

-3105 NKTTQQLDFIID
+3105 NQTTQQLDFIID

-3154 ADARYVTVE
+3154 VDARYVTVE
-3163 VQHGGTKE
+3163 VLHGGTKE

-3394 YTLTVEVT
+3394 YTLTVEVQ
-3402 DNAGNVRQSTPLVVT
+3402 DNAGNVRQSTPLIVT

-3463 DGGANWVSATQGIEG
+3463 DGGANWVSAAQGIEG

-3490 GKHTLTVMVTDRA
+3490 GKHILTVMVTDRA

-4072 ATKVGAGWQFTPGNA
+4072 AIKVGAGWQFTPGNA

-4110 PLPVVIDTTAEIES
+4110 PLPV
-4124 VTLVTDSGD
+4124 
-4133 SDVDNITKVDKPQ
+4133 
-4146 FSIVTADDITHVR
+4146 
-4159 VKIDNAAN
+4159 
-4167 WIELTKGG
+4167 
-4175 DGRWIFNVGSALPDG
+4175 
-4190 QHTLLVDVT
+4190 
-4199 DIAGNVA
+4199 
-4206 QETLQFTI
+4206 
-4214 DTTLREPTIVLD
+4214 
-4226 PTHDTGDDTNDN
+4226 
-4238 LTRINKPVFIIGNV
+4238 
-4252 DNDVSHIVVHI
+4252 
-4263 DGRDYTIENTGG
+4263 
-4275 NLTFTPDQP
+4275 
-4284 LSDGQHTISV
+4284 
-4294 TVTDI
+4294 
-4299 AGNTKT
+4299 
-4305 SAELRIEIDTQVQID
+4305 
-4320 SVTLTTD
+4320 
-4327 SGVNDHDNVTNATR
+4327 
-4341 PSFEIATPDDV
+4341 
-4352 TSVLV
+4352 
-4357 SFDGVN
+4357 
-4363 WTPISKNAAGQ
+4363 
-4374 WEFTAGSALPDGHY
+4374 
-4388 TLHVQATDRAGNT
+4388 
-4401 ANSTLGF
+4401 
-4408 TVDTQ
+4408 
-4413 IDGLSVVM
+4413 
-4421 LDDAGKDS
+4421 
-4429 TDGITNITSPR
+4429 
-4440 FEISAREPLQSVTVI
+4440 
-4455 LNGKSSTLTQG
+4455 
-4466 AGNKWL
+4466 
-4472 FTPDTPLVDGTYKI
+4472 
-4486 EIVAEDIAGNKISKE
+4486 
-4501 VSFTIDTIVSDPSID
+4501 
-4516 LLDADDTGESAVD
+4516 
-4529 NITSVTTPR
+4529 
-4538 FVIGNVPA
+4538 
-4546 DIDTVVIRINGVSYS
+4546 
-4561 VTANGNNLWE
+4561 
-4571 FQVPV
+4571 
-4576 ALNDGV
+4576 
-4582 YEAVVVFRDI
+4582 
-4592 AGNTSET
+4592 
-4599 KLPFTIDT
+4599 
-4607 TTSVSVRMEPASDTG
+4607 
-4622 NSNSDNLTNKQ
+4622 
-4633 NPKFEGTAEPNAKL
+4633 
-4647 VITIVDDKSGR
+4647 
-4658 EVLKQTITV
+4658 
-4667 GADGNWSV
+4667 
-4675 TPNILPDGMYTINV
+4675 
-4689 VATDVAGNTAQTQER
+4689 
-4704 FTIDTVTIDPT
+4704 
-4715 IRLSDPSIDDQHEA
+4715 
-4729 TSLRPEF
+4729 
-4736 KGFAEAF
+4736 
-4743 STIMI
+4743 
-4748 QWDGKVVGSAN
+4748 
-4759 ANANGE
+4759 
-4765 WSWTPP
+4765 
-4771 SVLAPGSYVVSIVA
+4771 
-4785 KDKAGNE
+4785 
-4792 SSQVDFPVVIPV
+4792 
-4804 IDVTPPTIKLSEES
+4804 
-4818 DSGALG
+4818 
-4824 DFTTNNKTPTL
+4824 
-4835 IGSTLPNTI
+4835 
-4844 VSIYVDGVK
+4844 
-4853 VGEATA
+4853 
-4859 DTAGRYTFQLS
+4859 
-4870 EMKDGHYVVQVG
+4870 
-4882 IVNPRDNSELRST
+4882 
-4895 AVDVTI
+4895 
-4901 DTEVAELVWNISG
+4901 
-4914 MHEGGYI
+4914 
-4921 NTVTPEIGGTS
+4921 
-4932 EPNSKITIFVNGV
+4932 
-4945 EKAIAYTTGAG
+4945 
-4956 HWGVV
+4956 
-4961 LPALGNDGN
+4961 
-4970 YELTFKVE
+4970 
-4978 DVAGNIREFGPQ
+4978 
-4990 NVILDTV
+4990 
-4997 ISPLTVVLREADD
+4997 
-5010 SGKVGDWITNKS
+5010 
-5022 HVTIDGTAEAGSTL
+5022 
-5036 TIRNPQGV
+5036 
-5044 VIATLVVG
+5044 
-5052 NDGRWSAEL
+5052 
-5061 DLREG
+5061 
-5066 SNAFVVVSEDKAGNS
+5066 
-5081 QQKEILIE
+5081 
-5089 HDTQIEISDIS
+5089 
-5100 LSRDTNSGDKYD
+5100 
-5112 LITNNK
+5112 
-5118 SPVLVAMTDPGAT
+5118 
-5131 VQVYINGVLQG
+5131 
-5142 TVEASSSGNISY
+5142 
-5154 TMPANSADGEYQ
+5154 
-5166 VQFVAT
+5166 
-5172 DTAGNRVE
+5172 
-5180 SAITTVTI
+5180 
-5188 DSQIAVFD
+5188 
-5196 IDEDSLP
+5196 
-5203 ALSNNRA
+5203 
-5210 LSVSGVGEAGSQVS
+5210 
-5224 IFVDGKLVNV
+5224 
-5234 VMVEADG
+5234 
-5241 TWRAP
+5241 
-5246 ILLQDDGTFN
+5246 
-5256 IHFSITDVAGNTEVS
+5256 
-5271 KDYSVDVDSSTD
+5271 
-5283 FPTLNL
+5283 
-5289 EDASNSGSLDD
+5289 
-5300 LITNHNKPV
+5300 
-5309 LVGTA
+5309 
-5314 EAGATIH
+5314 
-5321 IYVDEKIVA
+5321 
-5330 NVLVLED
+5330 
-5337 GTWSYQFD
+5337 
-5345 NALKD
+5345 
-5350 GEYSIRVVAEDPA
+5350 
-5363 GNTAESPRLLVTI
+5363 
-5376 DTSTFIDNP
+5376 
-5385 AMVAGSDNGIFSNDS
+5385 
-5400 ITSQTRPTFSIF
+5400 
-5412 GEMNQSV
+5412 
-5419 QIFIDGVLVDTIT
+5419 
-5432 VTDRNQ
+5432 
-5438 VYRPESPL
+5438 
-5446 GDGSHSIYYVITDK
+5446 
-5460 AGNTATSKTLNFTID
+5460 
-5475 TFNTTPVAID
+5475 
-5485 SIGGQTL
+5485 
-5492 AEMTGSDG
+5492 
-5500 KIYITDTTRN
+5500 
-5510 LLFSGSA
+5510 
-5517 EPNSKIE
+5517 
-5524 IIINGL
+5524 
-5530 NVGEVW
+5530 
-5536 VNEKGHWQ
+5536 
-5544 MPVNPLYFTE
+5544 
-5554 GQLDITVKST
+5554 
-5564 DRAGNV
+5564 
-5570 NQEKYSIWVDTHIKV
+5570 
-5585 FTSELDDNKSS
+5585 
-5596 SKTEWWSNSDLI
+5596 
-5608 TMRGTGEIGAT
+5608 
-5619 VSLIVAGVTLATAV
+5619 
-5633 VAATGRW
+5633 
-5640 ELSTDKLPEGT
+5640 
-5651 YDISLVIE
+5651 
-5659 DSAGNRWEDVR
+5659 
-5670 EIFIDRTPPN
+5670 
-5680 APVVTYSD
+5680 
-5688 IVNDLIIMQGTAEAK
+5688 
-5703 SQLIITDSEGNTY
+5703 
-5716 TLTVPD
+5716 
-5722 NGKWSMAIPYPSEGK
+5722 
-5737 FTITSVDA
+5737 
-5745 IGNRSDDVPLDIMKE
+5745 
-5760 VPVIS
+5760 
-5765 LSPDSDSGTVGDNIT
+5765 
-5780 RDKQPTFIIGN
+5780 
-5791 LESDVVVVQVDI
+5791 
-5803 NGTVYNAE
+5803 
-5811 KNADG
+5811 
-5816 VWFFTPGT
+5816 
-5824 PLADGSYTISVIAS
+5824 
-5838 DAAGNQ
+5838 
-5844 KNSLP
+5844 
-5849 ITVTIDSTLTVP
+5849 
-5861 EIALAAGEDN
+5861 
-5871 GASDSDNVTN
+5871 
-5881 HTQPKFTLQHID
+5881 
-5893 ADVTGVTVN
+5893 
-5902 VTHNGV
+5902 
-5908 TDIYQATQGADGWTF
+5908 
-5923 TPPAAWNDGNYT
+5923 
-5935 LSVTVVDRAGNSQQ
+5935 
-5949 SASLA
+5949 
-5954 VTVDSTVT
+5954 
-5962 VTADSQHDDAS
+5962 
-5973 DDATATAVTPPESE
+5973 
-5987 TVNAE
+5987 
-5992 SATHLRTEP
+5992 
-6001 SAAEESV
+6001 
-6008 VKVTA
+6008 
-6013 YSITLLNADSG
+6013 
-6024 DEIDRSI
+6024 
-6031 SQTPSFEISVPENIV
+6031 
-6046 NVSIMFEGEE
+6046 
-6056 FTLPITNQKAIF
+6056 
-6068 EVPLSLEDGE
+6068 
-6078 YTMDVKFIDKD
+6078 
-6089 NDFLIKEKTF
+6089 
-6099 SVDHSSADIVN
+6099 
-6110 AMNVRGKTEDDINDS
+6110 
-6125 PSTSSVGHNNNGAI
+6125 
-6139 DVFAVNEVTLPVDN
+6139 
-6153 QEEHA
+6153 

>member
-428 DTIAPEKPTIELD
+428 DTIPPEKPTIELD

-636 LEDYVVLPNGIIL
+636 LEDFVVLPNGIIL

-1034 SGISD
+1034 SGIAD

-1105 IAGNKANSAIFDFT
+1105 IAGNKANSAVFDFT

-1178 LSHLNGSWLFIPGN
+1178 LSHLNGSWLFTPGN

-1205 EDKAGNTNYSAPLTV
+1205 EDKAGNTSYSAPLTV

-1327 IVLDSADDTG
+1327 IVLNSADDTG
-1337 IQGDNMTN
+1337 VQGDNMTN
-1345 STQPT
+1345 RTQPT

-1478 ATPGVWDYIWPDD
+1478 ATPGAWDYIWPDD

-1500 VEATDEAGNKA
+1500 VEATDKAGNKT
-1511 TQTLDFTIDT
+1511 TQELDFTIDT

-1714 LDFTIDTI
+1714 LDFIIDTL

-2121 SEPTIVLDN
+2121 SEPTIVLDS
-2130 TDDSGTKGDH
+2130 TDDSGTKGDN

-2317 IDTTLSTPV
+2317 IDTTLSVPV
-2326 IVLDSADDS
+2326 IVLNSADDT
-2335 GVHGDNMT
+2335 GVQGDNMT
-2343 NHTQPTFALQHIDDD
+2343 NSTQPTFALQHIDDD

-2372 TTFDATKD
+2372 TTFDATKGV
-2380 AGGWT
+2380 GGWS

-2445 VRPHFQVTVPT
+2445 VRPHFQVKVPT
-2456 DVNVVRLSIDG
+2456 DVN
-2467 GKTWFNATQSATPG
+2467 
-2481 VWDYIW
+2481 
-2487 PDDVADGGYTLT
+2487 
-2499 VEATDEAGN
+2499 E
-2508 KATQTLDFTID
+2508 
-2519 TTLSVPTL
+2519 
-2527 SLDSADD
+2527 
-2534 SGIAGDNITNVKT
+2534 
-2547 PGFTLNNIDTDVSR
+2547 
-2561 VIVEVMHNG
+2561 
-2570 IKQEVPLVQTGGQW
+2570 
-2584 RFAPTSDW
+2584 
-2592 ADGDY
+2592 
-2597 ILTVKVEDRAGN
+2597 
-2609 VKQSAPLTVTV
+2609 
-2620 DTHIAIDRI
+2620 
-2629 ELVNDSGIP
+2629 
-2638 GDNLTNE
+2638 
-2645 ARPHFQVTV
+2645 
-2654 PADVNGV
+2654 
-2661 RLSID
+2661 
-2666 GGKTWFDATQ
+2666 
-2676 SATSGVWDYTWLTNV
+2676 
-2691 ANGPHTLMVE
+2691 
-2701 ASDKA
+2701 
-2706 GNKTTQ
+2706 
-2712 KLDFT
+2712 
-2717 IDTILSEPTIT
+2717 
-2728 LDSADDSAAGDN
+2728 
-2740 ITNVKMPGFTLGNID
+2740 
-2755 ADVTKVVVTVA
+2755 
-2766 HDGKNQQIELIKNGG
+2766 
-2781 VWRFT
+2781 
-2786 PGAAWTDGDYTLT
+2786 
-2799 VKVEDKAGNTNYS
+2799 
-2812 APLTVTID
+2812 
-2820 TQTSIDRIELL
+2820 
-2831 NDTGIVGDNLTNEA
+2831 
-2845 RPQFHI
+2845 
-2851 TVPTDVN
+2851 
-2858 SVQLSLDGGINWV
+2858 
-2871 NATLTSDGVWEYIWP
+2871 
-2886 TDLVENTYT
+2886 
-2895 LTVKATDVAGNTATE
+2895 
-2910 TLNFIID
+2910 
-2917 TTLSTPTITLD
+2917 
-2928 SADDSGTAND
+2928 
-2938 NKTNV
+2938 
-2943 KTPGFIIGGIDS
+2943 
-2955 DVTQVVVQV
+2955 
-2964 MRDGHSEEVE
+2964 
-2974 LTQTNGQWRFVPGSA
+2974 
-2989 WTDGDYTLTVTVKDE
+2989 
-3004 AGNIRHSAP
+3004 
-3013 LTVTIDT
+3013 
-3020 QITIDHIELVNDS
+3020 
-3033 GIPDD
+3033 
-3038 NLTNNVRPHFQVTVP
+3038 
-3053 TDVNVVRLSID
+3053 VRLSID

-3105 NKTTQQLDFIID
+3105 NQTTQKLDFIID
-3117 TLLSEPTIVLDN
+3117 TMLSEPTIVLDS

-3139 LTNVNKPTFLLGNID
+3139 LTNANKPTFILGNID

-3163 VQHGGTKE
+3163 VQYGGTKE

-3314 TIDTRLSTPTIAMDS
+3314 TIDTRLSTPTITMDS

-3353 DADAHSVIL
+3353 DSDAQSVIL

-3402 DNAGNVRQSTPLVVT
+3402 DNAGNVRQSTPLIVT

-3463 DGGANWVSATQGIEG
+3463 DGGANWVSAAQGIEG

-3617 DTQIAIDRIELV
+3617 DTQIAIDHIELV

-3708 ETLNFTIDITLLTPT
+3708 ETLNFTIDITLMTPT

-3850 DIHQVDSDVTRVM
+3850 DIRQVDSDVTRVM

-3880 NGQWRFT
+3880 NGQWCFT

-4305 SAELRIEIDTQVQID
+4305 SAELKIEIDTQVQID

-4529 NITSVTTPR
+4529 NITSVTKPR

-4546 DIDTVVIRINGVSYS
+4546 DIDTVVIRINGVSYP

-4835 IGSTLPNTI
+4835 VGNTLPNAI

-4970 YELTFKVE
+4970 YVLTFKVE

-5036 TIRNPQGV
+5036 TIRSPQGV

-5081 QQKEILIE
+5081 QQKDILIE

-5345 NALKD
+5345 NVLKD

-5400 ITSQTRPTFSIF
+5400 ITSQTRPTFSIS

-5570 NQEKYSIWVDTHIKV
+5570 NQEKYSIWVDTHIQV

-5596 SKTEWWSNSDLI
+5596 SKTDWWSNSSTI
-5608 TMRGTGEIGAT
+5608 TMRGMGEIGAT

-5633 VAATGRW
+5633 VAANGQW
-5640 ELSTDKLPEGT
+5640 ELSTDQLPEGK
-5651 YDISLVIE
+5651 YDITLSIE
-5659 DSAGNRWEDVR
+5659 DNAGNRKEEVH

-5703 SQLIITDSEGNTY
+5703 SQLIITDSNGNTY

-5745 IGNRSDDVPLDIMKE
+5745 IGNRSDDVSLDIMKE

-5871 GASDSDNVTN
+5871 GVSDSDNVTN

-5908 TDIYQATQGADGWTF
+5908 TDTYQATQGADGWTF
-5923 TPPAAWNDGNYT
+5923 TPPAAWNDGTYT

-5992 SATHLRTEP
+5992 SATHLRTVP

-6008 VKVTA
+6008 VKETA

-6110 AMNVRGKTEDDINDS
+6110 AMNARGKTEDDINDS

>member
-1 MGNKSIQKFFA
+1 M
-12 DQNSVID
+12 
-19 LSSLGNA
+19 
-26 KGAKVSLSG
+26 
-35 PDMNITTPRGSVIIV
+35 
-50 NGALYSSIKGNNL
+50 
-63 AVKFKDKTITGAKIL
+63 
-78 GSVDLKDIQLERI
+78 
-91 DSSLVDSAQVEKK
+91 
-104 GNGKRRNKKEE
+104 
-115 EELKKQLDDAENAKK
+115 
-130 EADKAKEEAEKAK
+130 
-143 EAAEKALNEAFE
+143 
-155 VQNSSKQ
+155 
-162 IEEMLQNFLA
+162 
-172 DNVAKDNL
+172 
-180 AQQSDASQQ
+180 
-189 NTQAKATQASKQ
+189 
-201 NDAEKVLPQPI
+201 

-1192 TWADGSYTLTVKV
+1192 TWTDGSYTLTVKV

-2121 SEPTIVLDN
+2121 SEPTIVLDS

-2326 IVLDSADDS
+2326 IVLDSADDT
-2335 GVHGDNMT
+2335 GIQGDNMT
-2343 NHTQPTFALQHIDDD
+2343 NSTQPTFALQHIDDD

-2372 TTFDATKD
+2372 TTFDATKGT
-2380 AGGWT
+2380 GGWT
-2385 FTPTG
+2385 FTPPTS
-2390 AWADGDYT
+2390 WADGDYT

-2419 VDTQIAINNIE
+2419 VDTQIAINN
-2430 LVNDSG
+2430 
-2436 IPDDNLTNN
+2436 
-2445 VRPHFQVTVPT
+2445 
-2456 DVNVVRLSIDG
+2456 
-2467 GKTWFNATQSATPG
+2467 
-2481 VWDYIW
+2481 
-2487 PDDVADGGYTLT
+2487 
-2499 VEATDEAGN
+2499 
-2508 KATQTLDFTID
+2508 
-2519 TTLSVPTL
+2519 
-2527 SLDSADD
+2527 
-2534 SGIAGDNITNVKT
+2534 
-2547 PGFTLNNIDTDVSR
+2547 
-2561 VIVEVMHNG
+2561 
-2570 IKQEVPLVQTGGQW
+2570 
-2584 RFAPTSDW
+2584 
-2592 ADGDY
+2592 
-2597 ILTVKVEDRAGN
+2597 
-2609 VKQSAPLTVTV
+2609 
-2620 DTHIAIDRI
+2620 
-2629 ELVNDSGIP
+2629 
-2638 GDNLTNE
+2638 
-2645 ARPHFQVTV
+2645 
-2654 PADVNGV
+2654 
-2661 RLSID
+2661 
-2666 GGKTWFDATQ
+2666 
-2676 SATSGVWDYTWLTNV
+2676 
-2691 ANGPHTLMVE
+2691 
-2701 ASDKA
+2701 
-2706 GNKTTQ
+2706 
-2712 KLDFT
+2712 
-2717 IDTILSEPTIT
+2717 
-2728 LDSADDSAAGDN
+2728 
-2740 ITNVKMPGFTLGNID
+2740 
-2755 ADVTKVVVTVA
+2755 
-2766 HDGKNQQIELIKNGG
+2766 
-2781 VWRFT
+2781 
-2786 PGAAWTDGDYTLT
+2786 
-2799 VKVEDKAGNTNYS
+2799 
-2812 APLTVTID
+2812 
-2820 TQTSIDRIELL
+2820 
-2831 NDTGIVGDNLTNEA
+2831 
-2845 RPQFHI
+2845 
-2851 TVPTDVN
+2851 
-2858 SVQLSLDGGINWV
+2858 
-2871 NATLTSDGVWEYIWP
+2871 
-2886 TDLVENTYT
+2886 
-2895 LTVKATDVAGNTATE
+2895 
-2910 TLNFIID
+2910 
-2917 TTLSTPTITLD
+2917 
-2928 SADDSGTAND
+2928 
-2938 NKTNV
+2938 
-2943 KTPGFIIGGIDS
+2943 
-2955 DVTQVVVQV
+2955 
-2964 MRDGHSEEVE
+2964 
-2974 LTQTNGQWRFVPGSA
+2974 
-2989 WTDGDYTLTVTVKDE
+2989 
-3004 AGNIRHSAP
+3004 
-3013 LTVTIDT
+3013 
-3020 QITIDHIELVNDS
+3020 IELVNDS

-4546 DIDTVVIRINGVSYS
+4546 DIDTVVIRINGVSYP

-5492 AEMTGSDG
+5492 AEVTGSDG

>member
-241 VTLALAAESNSGSKD
+241 VTLALATESNSGSKD

-627 IAPVPPTVS
+627 VAPVPPTVS
-636 LEDYVVLPNGIIL
+636 LEDFVVLPNGIIL

-1034 SGISD
+1034 SGVSD

-1064 WDAMSDT
+1064 WDAASDT

-1105 IAGNKANSAIFDFT
+1105 IAGNKANSAVFDFT

-1205 EDKAGNTNYSAPLTV
+1205 EDKAGNTSYSAPLTV

-1345 STQPT
+1345 GTQPT

-1377 ATKGTGGWTF
+1377 ATKGTGGWSF
-1387 TPPTSWADGDYTL
+1387 TPTGAWADGDYTL

-1434 DSGIPD
+1434 DSGIPN

-1478 ATPGVWDYIWPDD
+1478 ATPGAWDYIWPDD

-1500 VEATDEAGNKA
+1500 VEATDKAGNKT
-1511 TQTLDFTIDT
+1511 TQELDFTIDT

-2121 SEPTIVLDN
+2121 SEPTIVLDS
-2130 TDDSGTKGDH
+2130 TDDSGTKGDN

-2317 IDTTLSTPV
+2317 IDTTLSVPV
-2326 IVLDSADDS
+2326 IVLNSADDT
-2335 GVHGDNMT
+2335 GVQGDNMT
-2343 NHTQPTFALQHIDDD
+2343 NSTQPTFALQHIDDD

-2372 TTFDATKD
+2372 TTFDATKGT
-2380 AGGWT
+2380 GGWS

-2445 VRPHFQVTVPT
+2445 VRPHFQVKVPM
-2456 DVNVVRLSIDG
+2456 DVN
-2467 GKTWFNATQSATPG
+2467 
-2481 VWDYIW
+2481 
-2487 PDDVADGGYTLT
+2487 
-2499 VEATDEAGN
+2499 E
-2508 KATQTLDFTID
+2508 
-2519 TTLSVPTL
+2519 
-2527 SLDSADD
+2527 
-2534 SGIAGDNITNVKT
+2534 
-2547 PGFTLNNIDTDVSR
+2547 
-2561 VIVEVMHNG
+2561 
-2570 IKQEVPLVQTGGQW
+2570 
-2584 RFAPTSDW
+2584 
-2592 ADGDY
+2592 
-2597 ILTVKVEDRAGN
+2597 
-2609 VKQSAPLTVTV
+2609 
-2620 DTHIAIDRI
+2620 
-2629 ELVNDSGIP
+2629 
-2638 GDNLTNE
+2638 
-2645 ARPHFQVTV
+2645 
-2654 PADVNGV
+2654 
-2661 RLSID
+2661 
-2666 GGKTWFDATQ
+2666 
-2676 SATSGVWDYTWLTNV
+2676 
-2691 ANGPHTLMVE
+2691 
-2701 ASDKA
+2701 
-2706 GNKTTQ
+2706 
-2712 KLDFT
+2712 
-2717 IDTILSEPTIT
+2717 
-2728 LDSADDSAAGDN
+2728 
-2740 ITNVKMPGFTLGNID
+2740 
-2755 ADVTKVVVTVA
+2755 
-2766 HDGKNQQIELIKNGG
+2766 
-2781 VWRFT
+2781 
-2786 PGAAWTDGDYTLT
+2786 
-2799 VKVEDKAGNTNYS
+2799 
-2812 APLTVTID
+2812 
-2820 TQTSIDRIELL
+2820 
-2831 NDTGIVGDNLTNEA
+2831 
-2845 RPQFHI
+2845 
-2851 TVPTDVN
+2851 
-2858 SVQLSLDGGINWV
+2858 
-2871 NATLTSDGVWEYIWP
+2871 
-2886 TDLVENTYT
+2886 
-2895 LTVKATDVAGNTATE
+2895 
-2910 TLNFIID
+2910 
-2917 TTLSTPTITLD
+2917 
-2928 SADDSGTAND
+2928 
-2938 NKTNV
+2938 
-2943 KTPGFIIGGIDS
+2943 
-2955 DVTQVVVQV
+2955 
-2964 MRDGHSEEVE
+2964 
-2974 LTQTNGQWRFVPGSA
+2974 
-2989 WTDGDYTLTVTVKDE
+2989 
-3004 AGNIRHSAP
+3004 
-3013 LTVTIDT
+3013 
-3020 QITIDHIELVNDS
+3020 
-3033 GIPDD
+3033 
-3038 NLTNNVRPHFQVTVP
+3038 
-3053 TDVNVVRLSID
+3053 VRLSID

-3105 NKTTQQLDFIID
+3105 NQTTQKLDFIID
-3117 TLLSEPTIVLDN
+3117 TLLSEPTIVLDS

-3139 LTNVNKPTFLLGNID
+3139 LTNANKPTFILGNID

-3163 VQHGGTKE
+3163 VQYGGTKE

-3314 TIDTRLSTPTIAMDS
+3314 TIDTRLSTPTITMDS

-3353 DADAHSVIL
+3353 DSDAQSVIL

-3402 DNAGNVRQSTPLVVT
+3402 DNAGNVRQSTPLIVT

-3463 DGGANWVSATQGIEG
+3463 DGGANWVSAAQGIEG

-3617 DTQIAIDRIELV
+3617 DTQIAIDHIELV

-3708 ETLNFTIDITLLTPT
+3708 ETLNFTIDITLMTPT

-3850 DIHQVDSDVTRVM
+3850 DIRQVDSDVTRVM

-4529 NITSVTTPR
+4529 NITSVTKPR

-4546 DIDTVVIRINGVSYS
+4546 DIDTVVIRINGVSYP

-4835 IGSTLPNTI
+4835 VGNTLPNAI

-4970 YELTFKVE
+4970 YVLTFKVE

-5300 LITNHNKPV
+5300 LITSHNKPV

-5385 AMVAGSDNGIFSNDS
+5385 VMMAGSDNGIFSNDS
-5400 ITSQTRPTFSIF
+5400 ITSQTRPAFSIY

-5475 TFNTTPVAID
+5475 TLNTTPVAID

-5536 VNEKGHWQ
+5536 VNDKGHWQ

-5570 NQEKYSIWVDTHIKV
+5570 NQEKYSIWVDTHIQV

-5596 SKTEWWSNSDLI
+5596 SKTDWWSNSSTI
-5608 TMRGTGEIGAT
+5608 TMRGMGEIGAT

-5633 VAATGRW
+5633 VAANGQW
-5640 ELSTDKLPEGT
+5640 ELSTDQLPEGK
-5651 YDISLVIE
+5651 YDITLSIE
-5659 DSAGNRWEDVR
+5659 DNAGNRKEEVH

-5703 SQLIITDSEGNTY
+5703 SQLIITDSNGNTY

-5745 IGNRSDDVPLDIMKE
+5745 IGNRSDDVSLDIMKE

-5871 GASDSDNVTN
+5871 GVSDSDNVTN

-5908 TDIYQATQGADGWTF
+5908 TDTYQATQGADGWTF
-5923 TPPAAWNDGNYT
+5923 TPPAAWNDGTYT

-5992 SATHLRTEP
+5992 SATHLRTVP

-6008 VKVTA
+6008 VKETA

-6110 AMNVRGKTEDDINDS
+6110 AMNARGKTEDDINDS

>member
-428 DTIAPEKPTIELD
+428 DTIPPEKPTIELD

-636 LEDYVVLPNGIIL
+636 LEDFVVLPNGIIL

-1105 IAGNKANSAIFDFT
+1105 IAGNKANSAVFDFT

-1178 LSHLNGSWLFIPGN
+1178 LSHLNGSWLFTPGN
-1192 TWADGSYTLTVKV
+1192 TWTDGSYTLTVKV
-1205 EDKAGNTNYSAPLTV
+1205 EDKAGNTNYSTPLTV

-1377 ATKGTGGWTF
+1377 ATKGTGGWSF
-1387 TPPTSWADGDYTL
+1387 TPTGAWADGDYTL

-1434 DSGIPD
+1434 DSGIPN

-1478 ATPGVWDYIWPDD
+1478 ATPGAWDYIWPDD

-1500 VEATDEAGNKA
+1500 VEATDKAGNKT
-1511 TQTLDFTIDT
+1511 TQELDFTIDT

-1635 SGIPGD
+1635 SGIPDD

-1938 DNKTNVKTPGFI
+1938 DNKTNIKTPGFI

-2023 TIDHIELVN
+2023 AIDHIELVN
-2032 DSGIPDDNLTNNVRP
+2032 DSGIPNDNLTNEARP

-2121 SEPTIVLDN
+2121 SEPTIVLDS
-2130 TDDSGTKGDH
+2130 TDDSGTKGDN

-2326 IVLDSADDS
+2326 IVLDSADDT
-2335 GVHGDNMT
+2335 GIQGDNMT
-2343 NHTQPTFALQHIDDD
+2343 NSTQPTFNLQHIDDD

-2372 TTFDATKD
+2372 TTFDATKGT
-2380 AGGWT
+2380 GGWT
-2385 FTPTG
+2385 FTPPTSWG
-2390 AWADGDYT
+2390 AGDYT

-2445 VRPHFQVTVPT
+2445 VRPHFQVKVPT
-2456 DVNVVRLSIDG
+2456 DVN
-2467 GKTWFNATQSATPG
+2467 
-2481 VWDYIW
+2481 
-2487 PDDVADGGYTLT
+2487 
-2499 VEATDEAGN
+2499 E
-2508 KATQTLDFTID
+2508 
-2519 TTLSVPTL
+2519 
-2527 SLDSADD
+2527 
-2534 SGIAGDNITNVKT
+2534 
-2547 PGFTLNNIDTDVSR
+2547 
-2561 VIVEVMHNG
+2561 
-2570 IKQEVPLVQTGGQW
+2570 
-2584 RFAPTSDW
+2584 
-2592 ADGDY
+2592 
-2597 ILTVKVEDRAGN
+2597 
-2609 VKQSAPLTVTV
+2609 
-2620 DTHIAIDRI
+2620 
-2629 ELVNDSGIP
+2629 
-2638 GDNLTNE
+2638 
-2645 ARPHFQVTV
+2645 
-2654 PADVNGV
+2654 
-2661 RLSID
+2661 
-2666 GGKTWFDATQ
+2666 
-2676 SATSGVWDYTWLTNV
+2676 
-2691 ANGPHTLMVE
+2691 
-2701 ASDKA
+2701 
-2706 GNKTTQ
+2706 
-2712 KLDFT
+2712 
-2717 IDTILSEPTIT
+2717 
-2728 LDSADDSAAGDN
+2728 
-2740 ITNVKMPGFTLGNID
+2740 
-2755 ADVTKVVVTVA
+2755 
-2766 HDGKNQQIELIKNGG
+2766 
-2781 VWRFT
+2781 
-2786 PGAAWTDGDYTLT
+2786 
-2799 VKVEDKAGNTNYS
+2799 
-2812 APLTVTID
+2812 
-2820 TQTSIDRIELL
+2820 
-2831 NDTGIVGDNLTNEA
+2831 
-2845 RPQFHI
+2845 
-2851 TVPTDVN
+2851 
-2858 SVQLSLDGGINWV
+2858 
-2871 NATLTSDGVWEYIWP
+2871 
-2886 TDLVENTYT
+2886 
-2895 LTVKATDVAGNTATE
+2895 
-2910 TLNFIID
+2910 
-2917 TTLSTPTITLD
+2917 
-2928 SADDSGTAND
+2928 
-2938 NKTNV
+2938 
-2943 KTPGFIIGGIDS
+2943 
-2955 DVTQVVVQV
+2955 
-2964 MRDGHSEEVE
+2964 
-2974 LTQTNGQWRFVPGSA
+2974 
-2989 WTDGDYTLTVTVKDE
+2989 
-3004 AGNIRHSAP
+3004 
-3013 LTVTIDT
+3013 
-3020 QITIDHIELVNDS
+3020 
-3033 GIPDD
+3033 
-3038 NLTNNVRPHFQVTVP
+3038 
-3053 TDVNVVRLSID
+3053 VRLSID

-3105 NKTTQQLDFIID
+3105 NQTTQKLDFIID
-3117 TLLSEPTIVLDN
+3117 TLLSEPTIVLDS

-3139 LTNVNKPTFLLGNID
+3139 LTNANKPTFLLGNID

-3198 TVRVEDDA
+3198 TVRVEDEA

-3269 WVRATQGTAGIWD
+3269 WVRATQGTAGTWD

-3353 DADAHSVIL
+3353 DSDAQSVIL

-3402 DNAGNVRQSTPLVVT
+3402 DNAGNVRQSTPLIVT

-3463 DGGANWVSATQGIEG
+3463 DGGANWVSAAQGIEG

-3490 GKHTLTVMVTDRA
+3490 GKHILTVMVTDRA

-3617 DTQIAIDRIELV
+3617 DTQIAIDHIELV

-3683 WPTDMPEGQHTLT
+3683 WPTDMPEGQHTLI

-3708 ETLNFTIDITLLTPT
+3708 GTLDFTIDITLLTPT

-3850 DIHQVDSDVTRVM
+3850 DIRQVDSDVTRVM

-4190 QHTLLVDVT
+4190 KHTLLVDVT

-4305 SAELRIEIDTQVQID
+4305 SAELQIEIDTQVQID

-4486 EIVAEDIAGNKISKE
+4486 EVVAEDIAGNKISKE

-4529 NITSVTTPR
+4529 NITSVTKPR

-4546 DIDTVVIRINGVSYS
+4546 DIDTVVIRINGVSYP

-4658 EVLKQTITV
+4658 EVLKHTITV

-4970 YELTFKVE
+4970 YVLTFKVE

-5081 QQKEILIE
+5081 QQKDILIE

-5300 LITNHNKPV
+5300 LITSHNKPV

-5536 VNEKGHWQ
+5536 ANDKGHWQ

-5554 GQLDITVKST
+5554 GQLDINVKST

-5570 NQEKYSIWVDTHIKV
+5570 NQEKYSIWVDTHIQV

-5596 SKTEWWSNSDLI
+5596 SKTDWWSNSSTI
-5608 TMRGTGEIGAT
+5608 TMRGMGEIGAT

-5633 VAATGRW
+5633 VAANGKW
-5640 ELSTDKLPEGT
+5640 ELSTDQLPEGK
-5651 YDISLVIE
+5651 YDITLSIE
-5659 DSAGNRWEDVR
+5659 DNAGNRKEEVH

-5703 SQLIITDSEGNTY
+5703 SQLIITDSNGNTY

-5908 TDIYQATQGADGWTF
+5908 TDTYQATQGADGWTF
-5923 TPPAAWNDGNYT
+5923 TPPAA
-5935 LSVTVVDRAGNSQQ
+5935 
-5949 SASLA
+5949 
-5954 VTVDSTVT
+5954 
-5962 VTADSQHDDAS
+5962 
-5973 DDATATAVTPPESE
+5973 
-5987 TVNAE
+5987 
-5992 SATHLRTEP
+5992 
-6001 SAAEESV
+6001 
-6008 VKVTA
+6008 
-6013 YSITLLNADSG
+6013 
-6024 DEIDRSI
+6024 
-6031 SQTPSFEISVPENIV
+6031 
-6046 NVSIMFEGEE
+6046 
-6056 FTLPITNQKAIF
+6056 
-6068 EVPLSLEDGE
+6068 
-6078 YTMDVKFIDKD
+6078 
-6089 NDFLIKEKTF
+6089 
-6099 SVDHSSADIVN
+6099 
-6110 AMNVRGKTEDDINDS
+6110 
-6125 PSTSSVGHNNNGAI
+6125 
-6139 DVFAVNEVTLPVDN
+6139 
-6153 QEEHA
+6153 

>member
-1 MGNKSIQKFFA
+1 KFFA

-428 DTIAPEKPTIELD
+428 DTIPPEKPTIELD

-1034 SGISD
+1034 SGIAD

-1105 IAGNKANSAIFDFT
+1105 IAGNKANSAVFDFT

-1541 NITNVKTP
+1541 NITSVKTP

-1635 SGIPGD
+1635 SGIPDD

-1698 LMVEASD
+1698 LMVEA
-1705 KAGNKTTQK
+1705 T
-1714 LDFTIDTI
+1714 
-1722 LSEPTITLDSADD
+1722 
-1735 SAAGDNITNVK
+1735 
-1746 MPGFTLG
+1746 
-1753 NIDADVTKVVVTVA
+1753 
-1767 HDGKNQQIELIKNGG
+1767 
-1782 VWRFTPGA
+1782 
-1790 AWTDGDYTL
+1790 
-1799 TVKVE
+1799 
-1804 DKAGNTNYSAPLTVT
+1804 
-1819 IDTQTS
+1819 
-1825 IDRIELLNDTGIVGD
+1825 
-1840 NLTNEARPQ
+1840 
-1849 FHITV
+1849 
-1854 PTDVNSVQLSLDG
+1854 
-1867 GINWVNATL
+1867 
-1876 TSDGVWE
+1876 
-1883 YIWPTDLV
+1883 
-1891 ENTYTLTVKATDVAG
+1891 
-1906 NTATETLNFI
+1906 
-1916 IDTTLSTPTITLDSA
+1916 
-1931 DDSGTAN
+1931 
-1938 DNKTNVKTPGFI
+1938 
-1950 IGGIDSDVTQVVVQ
+1950 
-1964 VMRDGH
+1964 
-1970 SEEVELT
+1970 
-1977 QTNGQWRFVPGS
+1977 
-1989 AWTDGDYTL
+1989 
-1998 TVTVKDEAG
+1998 
-2007 NIRHSA
+2007 
-2013 PLTVTIDTQI
+2013 
-2023 TIDHIELVN
+2023 
-2032 DSGIPDDNLTNNVRP
+2032 
-2047 HFQVTV
+2047 
-2053 PTDVNV
+2053 
-2059 VRLSIDGGKTWFNA
+2059 
-2073 TQSAT
+2073 
-2078 PGVWDYTWLADVGE
+2078 
-2092 GKHTLTVEATDKAG
+2092 
-2106 NKTTQQLDF
+2106 
-2115 IIDTLL
+2115 
-2121 SEPTIVLDN
+2121 
-2130 TDDSGTKGDH
+2130 
-2140 LTNVN
+2140 
-2145 KPTFLLGNIDADAR
+2145 
-2159 YVTVEVQHGGT
+2159 
-2170 KEVLTATK
+2170 
-2178 DATGNWSVTPTG
+2178 
-2190 TWADGDYTLTV
+2190 
-2201 RVEDEAG
+2201 
-2208 NEKHSASLTVTVDTQ
+2208 
-2223 ITIDVIELVNDN
+2223 
-2235 GIPGDNM
+2235 
-2242 TNDAHP
+2242 
-2248 QFRVTVPGDVN
+2248 
-2259 EVSLSI
+2259 
-2265 DGGVTWVKATQSA
+2265 
-2278 TPGVWNYTWPG
+2278 
-2289 TVPDGDY
+2289 
-2296 TLNVKATDNAGN
+2296 
-2308 TVTETLHFT
+2308 
-2317 IDTTLSTPV
+2317 
-2326 IVLDSADDS
+2326 
-2335 GVHGDNMT
+2335 
-2343 NHTQPTFALQHIDDD
+2343 
-2358 AVRVTVSVEHGGVT
+2358 
-2372 TTFDATKD
+2372 
-2380 AGGWT
+2380 
-2385 FTPTG
+2385 
-2390 AWADGDYT
+2390 
-2398 LSVSVE
+2398 
-2404 DKAGNT
+2404 
-2410 SHSASLTVT
+2410 
-2419 VDTQIAINNIE
+2419 
-2430 LVNDSG
+2430 
-2436 IPDDNLTNN
+2436 
-2445 VRPHFQVTVPT
+2445 
-2456 DVNVVRLSIDG
+2456 
-2467 GKTWFNATQSATPG
+2467 
-2481 VWDYIW
+2481 
-2487 PDDVADGGYTLT
+2487 
-2499 VEATDEAGN
+2499 
-2508 KATQTLDFTID
+2508 
-2519 TTLSVPTL
+2519 
-2527 SLDSADD
+2527 
-2534 SGIAGDNITNVKT
+2534 
-2547 PGFTLNNIDTDVSR
+2547 
-2561 VIVEVMHNG
+2561 
-2570 IKQEVPLVQTGGQW
+2570 
-2584 RFAPTSDW
+2584 
-2592 ADGDY
+2592 
-2597 ILTVKVEDRAGN
+2597 
-2609 VKQSAPLTVTV
+2609 
-2620 DTHIAIDRI
+2620 
-2629 ELVNDSGIP
+2629 
-2638 GDNLTNE
+2638 
-2645 ARPHFQVTV
+2645 
-2654 PADVNGV
+2654 
-2661 RLSID
+2661 
-2666 GGKTWFDATQ
+2666 
-2676 SATSGVWDYTWLTNV
+2676 
-2691 ANGPHTLMVE
+2691 
-2701 ASDKA
+2701 DKA

-3171 VLTATKG
+3171 VLTATKDATGNWSVTPTGTWADGDYTLTVRVEDDAGNVKYSASLTVTVDTQITIDVIELVNDSGTRGDNLTNDANPHFRITVPGDVNEVSLSIDGGVTWVKAMQSATPGVWNYTWPKTVADGDYTLTVKATDNAGNTVTRTLDFTIDTTLSTPVIVLDSADDSGVHGDNMTNHTQPTFALQHIDDDAVRVTVSVEHGGVTTTFDATKDAGGWTFTPTGAWADGDYTLSVSVEDKAGNTSHSASLTVTVDTQIAINNIELVNDSGIPNDNLTNNVRPHFQVTVPTDVNVVRLSIDGGKTWFNATQSATPGVWDYTWLADVGEGKHTLTVEATDKAGNQTTQKLDFIIDTLLSEPTIVLDSTDDSGTKGDNLTNANKPTFILGNIDADARYVTVEVQYGGTKEVLTATKG

-3314 TIDTRLSTPTIAMDS
+3314 TIDTRLSTPTITMDS

-3353 DADAHSVIL
+3353 DSDAQSVIL

-3402 DNAGNVRQSTPLVVT
+3402 DNAGNVRQSTPLIVT

-3463 DGGANWVSATQGIEG
+3463 DGGANWVSAAQGIEG

-3617 DTQIAIDRIELV
+3617 DTQIAIDHIELV

-3708 ETLNFTIDITLLTPT
+3708 ETLNFTIDITLMTPT

-3850 DIHQVDSDVTRVM
+3850 DIRQVDSDVTRVM

-3880 NGQWRFT
+3880 NGQWRFA

-4546 DIDTVVIRINGVSYS
+4546 DIDTVVIRINGVSYP

-5271 KDYSVDVDSSTD
+5271 KNYSVDVDSSTD

-5564 DRAGNV
+5564 DRGGNV

-5992 SATHLRTEP
+5992 SATHLRTVP

-6008 VKVTA
+6008 VKETA

-6046 NVSIMFEGEE
+6046 NVSVMFEGEE

-6089 NDFLIKEKTF
+6089 DDFLIKEKTF

-6110 AMNVRGKTEDDINDS
+6110 AMNARGKTEDDINDS

>member
-1 MGNKSIQKFFA
+1 
-12 DQNSVID
+12 
-19 LSSLGNA
+19 
-26 KGAKVSLSG
+26 GAKVSLSG

-428 DTIAPEKPTIELD
+428 DTIPPEKPTIELD

-1034 SGISD
+1034 SGIAD

-1105 IAGNKANSAIFDFT
+1105 IAGNKANSAVFDFT

-1337 IQGDNMTN
+1337 VQGDNMTN
-1345 STQPT
+1345 RTQPT

-1434 DSGIPD
+1434 DSGIPN

-1478 ATPGVWDYIWPDD
+1478 ATTGVWDYIWPDD

-2121 SEPTIVLDN
+2121 SEPTIVLDS
-2130 TDDSGTKGDH
+2130 TDDSGTKGDN

-2317 IDTTLSTPV
+2317 IDTTLSVPV
-2326 IVLDSADDS
+2326 IVLNSADDT
-2335 GVHGDNMT
+2335 GVQGDNMT
-2343 NHTQPTFALQHIDDD
+2343 NSTQPTFALQHIDDD

-2372 TTFDATKD
+2372 TTFDATKGV
-2380 AGGWT
+2380 GGWS

-2445 VRPHFQVTVPT
+2445 VRPHFQVKVPT
-2456 DVNVVRLSIDG
+2456 DVN
-2467 GKTWFNATQSATPG
+2467 
-2481 VWDYIW
+2481 
-2487 PDDVADGGYTLT
+2487 
-2499 VEATDEAGN
+2499 E
-2508 KATQTLDFTID
+2508 
-2519 TTLSVPTL
+2519 
-2527 SLDSADD
+2527 
-2534 SGIAGDNITNVKT
+2534 
-2547 PGFTLNNIDTDVSR
+2547 
-2561 VIVEVMHNG
+2561 
-2570 IKQEVPLVQTGGQW
+2570 
-2584 RFAPTSDW
+2584 
-2592 ADGDY
+2592 
-2597 ILTVKVEDRAGN
+2597 
-2609 VKQSAPLTVTV
+2609 
-2620 DTHIAIDRI
+2620 
-2629 ELVNDSGIP
+2629 
-2638 GDNLTNE
+2638 
-2645 ARPHFQVTV
+2645 
-2654 PADVNGV
+2654 
-2661 RLSID
+2661 
-2666 GGKTWFDATQ
+2666 
-2676 SATSGVWDYTWLTNV
+2676 
-2691 ANGPHTLMVE
+2691 
-2701 ASDKA
+2701 
-2706 GNKTTQ
+2706 
-2712 KLDFT
+2712 
-2717 IDTILSEPTIT
+2717 
-2728 LDSADDSAAGDN
+2728 
-2740 ITNVKMPGFTLGNID
+2740 
-2755 ADVTKVVVTVA
+2755 
-2766 HDGKNQQIELIKNGG
+2766 
-2781 VWRFT
+2781 
-2786 PGAAWTDGDYTLT
+2786 
-2799 VKVEDKAGNTNYS
+2799 
-2812 APLTVTID
+2812 
-2820 TQTSIDRIELL
+2820 
-2831 NDTGIVGDNLTNEA
+2831 
-2845 RPQFHI
+2845 
-2851 TVPTDVN
+2851 
-2858 SVQLSLDGGINWV
+2858 
-2871 NATLTSDGVWEYIWP
+2871 
-2886 TDLVENTYT
+2886 
-2895 LTVKATDVAGNTATE
+2895 
-2910 TLNFIID
+2910 
-2917 TTLSTPTITLD
+2917 
-2928 SADDSGTAND
+2928 
-2938 NKTNV
+2938 
-2943 KTPGFIIGGIDS
+2943 
-2955 DVTQVVVQV
+2955 
-2964 MRDGHSEEVE
+2964 
-2974 LTQTNGQWRFVPGSA
+2974 
-2989 WTDGDYTLTVTVKDE
+2989 
-3004 AGNIRHSAP
+3004 
-3013 LTVTIDT
+3013 
-3020 QITIDHIELVNDS
+3020 
-3033 GIPDD
+3033 
-3038 NLTNNVRPHFQVTVP
+3038 
-3053 TDVNVVRLSID
+3053 VRLSID

-3105 NKTTQQLDFIID
+3105 NQTTQKLDFIID
-3117 TLLSEPTIVLDN
+3117 TLLSEPTIVLDS

-3139 LTNVNKPTFLLGNID
+3139 LTNANKPTFILGNID

-3269 WVRATQGTAGIWD
+3269 WVRATQGTAGTWD

-3353 DADAHSVIL
+3353 DSDAQSVIL

-3402 DNAGNVRQSTPLVVT
+3402 DNAGNVRQSTPLIVT

-3617 DTQIAIDRIELV
+3617 DTQIAIDHIELV

-3708 ETLNFTIDITLLTPT
+3708 ETLNFTIDITLMTPT

-3784 RPDSALADG
+3784 RPDSALVDG

-4529 NITSVTTPR
+4529 NITSVTKPR

-4546 DIDTVVIRINGVSYS
+4546 DIDTVVIRINGVSYP

-4895 AVDVTI
+4895 AVDLTI

-5300 LITNHNKPV
+5300 LITSHNKPV

-5385 AMVAGSDNGIFSNDS
+5385 VMMAGSDNGIFSNDS
-5400 ITSQTRPTFSIF
+5400 ITSQTRPAFSIY

-5475 TFNTTPVAID
+5475 TLNTTPVAID

-5536 VNEKGHWQ
+5536 VNDKGHWQ

-5570 NQEKYSIWVDTHIKV
+5570 NQEKYSIWVDTHIQV

-5596 SKTEWWSNSDLI
+5596 SKTDWWSNSSTI
-5608 TMRGTGEIGAT
+5608 TMRGMGEIGAT

-5633 VAATGRW
+5633 VAANGQW
-5640 ELSTDKLPEGT
+5640 ELSTDQLPEGK
-5651 YDISLVIE
+5651 YDITLSIE
-5659 DSAGNRWEDVR
+5659 DNAGNRKEEVH

-5703 SQLIITDSEGNTY
+5703 SQLIITDSNGNTY

-5745 IGNRSDDVPLDIMKE
+5745 IGNRSDDVSLDIMKE

-5871 GASDSDNVTN
+5871 GVSDSDNVTN

-5908 TDIYQATQGADGWTF
+5908 TDTYQATQGADGWTF
-5923 TPPAAWNDGNYT
+5923 TPPAAWNDGTYT

-5973 DDATATAVTPPESE
+5973 DDATPTAVTPLESE

-5992 SATHLRTEP
+5992 SDTHLRTVP

-6008 VKVTA
+6008 VKETA

-6046 NVSIMFEGEE
+6046 NVSVMFEGEE

-6110 AMNVRGKTEDDINDS
+6110 AMNARGKAEDDINDS

>member
-428 DTIAPEKPTIELD
+428 DTIPPEKPTIELD

-600 GINNLTFTVEDVAGN
+600 GVNNLTFTVEDVAGN

-627 IAPVPPTVS
+627 VAPVPPTVS
-636 LEDYVVLPNGIIL
+636 LEDFVVLPNGIIL

-774 IGVTTA
+774 IGVTAA

-1034 SGISD
+1034 SGVSD

-1064 WDAMSDT
+1064 WDAASDT

-1105 IAGNKANSAIFDFT
+1105 IAGNKANSAVFDFT

-1377 ATKGTGGWTF
+1377 ATKGTGGWSF
-1387 TPPTSWADGDYTL
+1387 TPTGAWADGDYTL

-1434 DSGIPD
+1434 DSGIPN

-1478 ATPGVWDYIWPDD
+1478 ATPGAWDYIWPDD

-1500 VEATDEAGNKA
+1500 VEATDKAGNKT
-1511 TQTLDFTIDT
+1511 TQELDFTIDT

-1698 LMVEASD
+1698 LMVEATD

-2023 TIDHIELVN
+2023 
-2032 DSGIPDDNLTNNVRP
+2032 
-2047 HFQVTV
+2047 
-2053 PTDVNV
+2053 
-2059 VRLSIDGGKTWFNA
+2059 A
-2073 TQSAT
+2073 
-2078 PGVWDYTWLADVGE
+2078 
-2092 GKHTLTVEATDKAG
+2092 
-2106 NKTTQQLDF
+2106 
-2115 IIDTLL
+2115 
-2121 SEPTIVLDN
+2121 
-2130 TDDSGTKGDH
+2130 
-2140 LTNVN
+2140 
-2145 KPTFLLGNIDADAR
+2145 
-2159 YVTVEVQHGGT
+2159 
-2170 KEVLTATK
+2170 
-2178 DATGNWSVTPTG
+2178 
-2190 TWADGDYTLTV
+2190 
-2201 RVEDEAG
+2201 
-2208 NEKHSASLTVTVDTQ
+2208 
-2223 ITIDVIELVNDN
+2223 
-2235 GIPGDNM
+2235 
-2242 TNDAHP
+2242 
-2248 QFRVTVPGDVN
+2248 
-2259 EVSLSI
+2259 
-2265 DGGVTWVKATQSA
+2265 
-2278 TPGVWNYTWPG
+2278 
-2289 TVPDGDY
+2289 
-2296 TLNVKATDNAGN
+2296 
-2308 TVTETLHFT
+2308 
-2317 IDTTLSTPV
+2317 
-2326 IVLDSADDS
+2326 
-2335 GVHGDNMT
+2335 
-2343 NHTQPTFALQHIDDD
+2343 
-2358 AVRVTVSVEHGGVT
+2358 
-2372 TTFDATKD
+2372 
-2380 AGGWT
+2380 
-2385 FTPTG
+2385 
-2390 AWADGDYT
+2390 
-2398 LSVSVE
+2398 
-2404 DKAGNT
+2404 
-2410 SHSASLTVT
+2410 
-2419 VDTQIAINNIE
+2419 
-2430 LVNDSG
+2430 
-2436 IPDDNLTNN
+2436 
-2445 VRPHFQVTVPT
+2445 
-2456 DVNVVRLSIDG
+2456 
-2467 GKTWFNATQSATPG
+2467 
-2481 VWDYIW
+2481 
-2487 PDDVADGGYTLT
+2487 
-2499 VEATDEAGN
+2499 
-2508 KATQTLDFTID
+2508 
-2519 TTLSVPTL
+2519 
-2527 SLDSADD
+2527 
-2534 SGIAGDNITNVKT
+2534 
-2547 PGFTLNNIDTDVSR
+2547 
-2561 VIVEVMHNG
+2561 
-2570 IKQEVPLVQTGGQW
+2570 
-2584 RFAPTSDW
+2584 
-2592 ADGDY
+2592 
-2597 ILTVKVEDRAGN
+2597 
-2609 VKQSAPLTVTV
+2609 
-2620 DTHIAIDRI
+2620 
-2629 ELVNDSGIP
+2629 
-2638 GDNLTNE
+2638 
-2645 ARPHFQVTV
+2645 
-2654 PADVNGV
+2654 
-2661 RLSID
+2661 
-2666 GGKTWFDATQ
+2666 
-2676 SATSGVWDYTWLTNV
+2676 
-2691 ANGPHTLMVE
+2691 
-2701 ASDKA
+2701 
-2706 GNKTTQ
+2706 
-2712 KLDFT
+2712 
-2717 IDTILSEPTIT
+2717 
-2728 LDSADDSAAGDN
+2728 
-2740 ITNVKMPGFTLGNID
+2740 
-2755 ADVTKVVVTVA
+2755 
-2766 HDGKNQQIELIKNGG
+2766 
-2781 VWRFT
+2781 
-2786 PGAAWTDGDYTLT
+2786 
-2799 VKVEDKAGNTNYS
+2799 
-2812 APLTVTID
+2812 
-2820 TQTSIDRIELL
+2820 
-2831 NDTGIVGDNLTNEA
+2831 
-2845 RPQFHI
+2845 
-2851 TVPTDVN
+2851 
-2858 SVQLSLDGGINWV
+2858 
-2871 NATLTSDGVWEYIWP
+2871 
-2886 TDLVENTYT
+2886 
-2895 LTVKATDVAGNTATE
+2895 
-2910 TLNFIID
+2910 
-2917 TTLSTPTITLD
+2917 
-2928 SADDSGTAND
+2928 
-2938 NKTNV
+2938 
-2943 KTPGFIIGGIDS
+2943 
-2955 DVTQVVVQV
+2955 
-2964 MRDGHSEEVE
+2964 
-2974 LTQTNGQWRFVPGSA
+2974 
-2989 WTDGDYTLTVTVKDE
+2989 
-3004 AGNIRHSAP
+3004 
-3013 LTVTIDT
+3013 
-3020 QITIDHIELVNDS
+3020 IDHIELVNDS

-3171 VLTATKG
+3171 VLTATKDATGNWSVTPTGTWADGDYTLTVRVEDEAGNEKHSASLTVTVDTQITIDAIELVNDNGIPGDNMTNDAHPQFRVTVPGDVNEVSLSIDGGVTWVKATQSATPGVWNYTWPGTVPDGDYTLNVKATDNAGNTVTETLHFTIDTTLSVPVIVLNSADDTGVQGDNMTNRTQPTFALQHIDDDAVRVTVSVEHGGVTTTFDATKGTGGWSFTPTGAWADGDYTLSVSVEDKAGNTSHSASLTVTVDTQIAINNIELVNDSGIPDDNLTNNVRPHFQVTVPTDVNVVRLSIDGGKTWFNATQSATPGVWDYTWLADVGEGKHTLTVEATDKAGNQTTQKLDFIIDTMLSEPTIVLDSTDDSGTKGDNLTNANKPTFILGNIDADARYVTVEVQYGGTKEVLTATKG

-3190 WADGDYTL
+3190 WADGDYML

-3314 TIDTRLSTPTIAMDS
+3314 TIDTRLSTPTITMDS

-3353 DADAHSVIL
+3353 DSDAQSVIL

-3402 DNAGNVRQSTPLVVT
+3402 DNAGNVRQSTPLIVT

-3463 DGGANWVSATQGIEG
+3463 DGGANWVSAAQGIEG

-3617 DTQIAIDRIELV
+3617 DTQIAIDHIELV

-3708 ETLNFTIDITLLTPT
+3708 ETLNFTIDITLMTPT

-3850 DIHQVDSDVTRVM
+3850 DIRQVDSDVTRVM

-4305 SAELRIEIDTQVQID
+4305 SAELKIEIDTQVQID

-4529 NITSVTTPR
+4529 NITSVTKPR

-4546 DIDTVVIRINGVSYS
+4546 DIDTVVIRINGVSYP

-4622 NSNSDNLTNKQ
+4622 SSNSDNLTNKQ

-4715 IRLSDPSIDDQHEA
+4715 IRLSDPSIDDQYEA

-4736 KGFAEAF
+4736 KGLAEAF

-4835 IGSTLPNTI
+4835 IGNTLPNAI

-5036 TIRNPQGV
+5036 TIRNPQGG

-5246 ILLQDDGTFN
+5246 ILLQDDGKFN

-5300 LITNHNKPV
+5300 LITSHNKPV

-5385 AMVAGSDNGIFSNDS
+5385 VMIAGSDNGIFSNDS
-5400 ITSQTRPTFSIF
+5400 ITSQTRPAFSIF

-5475 TFNTTPVAID
+5475 TLNTTPVAID

-5536 VNEKGHWQ
+5536 VNDKGHWQ

-5570 NQEKYSIWVDTHIKV
+5570 NQEKYSIWVDTHIQV

-5596 SKTEWWSNSDLI
+5596 SKTDWWSNSSTI
-5608 TMRGTGEIGAT
+5608 TMRGMGEIGAT

-5633 VAATGRW
+5633 VAANGQW
-5640 ELSTDKLPEGT
+5640 ELSTDQLPEGK
-5651 YDISLVIE
+5651 YDITLSIE
-5659 DSAGNRWEDVR
+5659 DNAGNRKEEVH

-5703 SQLIITDSEGNTY
+5703 SQLIITDSNGNTY

-5760 VPVIS
+5760 TPVIS
-5765 LSPDSDSGTVGDNIT
+5765 LSPDSDSGTAGDNIT
-5780 RDKQPTFIIGN
+5780 RDNQPTFIIGN

-5881 HTQPKFTLQHID
+5881 HNHTQPKFTLQHID

-5908 TDIYQATQGADGWTF
+5908 TDTYQATQGADGWTF

-5962 VTADSQHDDAS
+5962 VTADSQHNDAS
-5973 DDATATAVTPPESE
+5973 DDATAIAVTPPESE

-5992 SATHLRTEP
+5992 SATHLRTVP
-6001 SAAEESV
+6001 SVAEESV
-6008 VKVTA
+6008 VKETA

-6046 NVSIMFEGEE
+6046 NVSVMFEGEE
-6056 FTLPITNQKAIF
+6056 FTLPIINQKAIF

-6078 YTMDVKFIDKD
+6078 YTMDVKYLDKD
-6089 NDFLIKEKTF
+6089 DDFLIKEKTF

-6110 AMNVRGKTEDDINDS
+6110 AMNARGKTEDDINDS

>member
-35 PDMNITTPRGSVIIV
+35 PDMNITTPHGSVIIV

-428 DTIAPEKPTIELD
+428 DTIPPEKPTIELD

-449 NDNITNSTLPTFIGV
+449 NDNVTNSTLPTFIGV

-540 TNDSGIVGD
+540 TDDSGIVGD

-600 GINNLTFTVEDVAGN
+600 GVNNLTFTVEDVAGN

-627 IAPVPPTVS
+627 VAPVPPTVS
-636 LEDYVVLPNGIIL
+636 LEDFVVLPNGIIL

-1034 SGISD
+1034 SGIAD

-1064 WDAMSDT
+1064 WDAASDT

-1105 IAGNKANSAIFDFT
+1105 IAGNKANSAVFDFT

-1337 IQGDNMTN
+1337 VQGDNMTN
-1345 STQPT
+1345 RTQPT

-1434 DSGIPD
+1434 DSGIPN

-1478 ATPGVWDYIWPDD
+1478 ATTGVWDYIWPDD

-2121 SEPTIVLDN
+2121 SEPTIVLDS
-2130 TDDSGTKGDH
+2130 TDDSGTKGDN

-2317 IDTTLSTPV
+2317 IDTTLSVPV
-2326 IVLDSADDS
+2326 IVLNSADDT
-2335 GVHGDNMT
+2335 GVQGDNMT
-2343 NHTQPTFALQHIDDD
+2343 NSTQPTFALQHIDDD

-2372 TTFDATKD
+2372 TTFDATKGV
-2380 AGGWT
+2380 GGWS

-2445 VRPHFQVTVPT
+2445 VRPHFQVKVPT
-2456 DVNVVRLSIDG
+2456 DVN
-2467 GKTWFNATQSATPG
+2467 
-2481 VWDYIW
+2481 
-2487 PDDVADGGYTLT
+2487 
-2499 VEATDEAGN
+2499 E
-2508 KATQTLDFTID
+2508 
-2519 TTLSVPTL
+2519 
-2527 SLDSADD
+2527 
-2534 SGIAGDNITNVKT
+2534 
-2547 PGFTLNNIDTDVSR
+2547 
-2561 VIVEVMHNG
+2561 
-2570 IKQEVPLVQTGGQW
+2570 
-2584 RFAPTSDW
+2584 
-2592 ADGDY
+2592 
-2597 ILTVKVEDRAGN
+2597 
-2609 VKQSAPLTVTV
+2609 
-2620 DTHIAIDRI
+2620 
-2629 ELVNDSGIP
+2629 
-2638 GDNLTNE
+2638 
-2645 ARPHFQVTV
+2645 
-2654 PADVNGV
+2654 
-2661 RLSID
+2661 
-2666 GGKTWFDATQ
+2666 
-2676 SATSGVWDYTWLTNV
+2676 
-2691 ANGPHTLMVE
+2691 
-2701 ASDKA
+2701 
-2706 GNKTTQ
+2706 
-2712 KLDFT
+2712 
-2717 IDTILSEPTIT
+2717 
-2728 LDSADDSAAGDN
+2728 
-2740 ITNVKMPGFTLGNID
+2740 
-2755 ADVTKVVVTVA
+2755 
-2766 HDGKNQQIELIKNGG
+2766 
-2781 VWRFT
+2781 
-2786 PGAAWTDGDYTLT
+2786 
-2799 VKVEDKAGNTNYS
+2799 
-2812 APLTVTID
+2812 
-2820 TQTSIDRIELL
+2820 
-2831 NDTGIVGDNLTNEA
+2831 
-2845 RPQFHI
+2845 
-2851 TVPTDVN
+2851 
-2858 SVQLSLDGGINWV
+2858 
-2871 NATLTSDGVWEYIWP
+2871 
-2886 TDLVENTYT
+2886 
-2895 LTVKATDVAGNTATE
+2895 
-2910 TLNFIID
+2910 
-2917 TTLSTPTITLD
+2917 
-2928 SADDSGTAND
+2928 
-2938 NKTNV
+2938 
-2943 KTPGFIIGGIDS
+2943 
-2955 DVTQVVVQV
+2955 
-2964 MRDGHSEEVE
+2964 
-2974 LTQTNGQWRFVPGSA
+2974 
-2989 WTDGDYTLTVTVKDE
+2989 
-3004 AGNIRHSAP
+3004 
-3013 LTVTIDT
+3013 
-3020 QITIDHIELVNDS
+3020 
-3033 GIPDD
+3033 
-3038 NLTNNVRPHFQVTVP
+3038 
-3053 TDVNVVRLSID
+3053 VRLSID

-3105 NKTTQQLDFIID
+3105 NQTTQKLDFIID
-3117 TLLSEPTIVLDN
+3117 TLLSEPTIVLDS

-3139 LTNVNKPTFLLGNID
+3139 LTNANKPTFILGNID

-3269 WVRATQGTAGIWD
+3269 WVRATQGTAGTWD

-3353 DADAHSVIL
+3353 DSDAQSVIL

-3402 DNAGNVRQSTPLVVT
+3402 DNAGNVRQSTPLIVT

-3617 DTQIAIDRIELV
+3617 DTQIAIDHIELV

-3708 ETLNFTIDITLLTPT
+3708 ETLNFTIDITLMTPT

-3772 VVLTESADGWRY
+3772 VVLTESVDGWRY
-3784 RPDSALADG
+3784 RPDSALVDG

-4529 NITSVTTPR
+4529 NITSVTKPR

-4546 DIDTVVIRINGVSYS
+4546 DIDTVVIRINGVSYP

-4792 SSQVDFPVVIPV
+4792 SSQVDFPIVIPV

-4895 AVDVTI
+4895 AVDLTI

-5300 LITNHNKPV
+5300 LITSHNKPV

-5385 AMVAGSDNGIFSNDS
+5385 VMMAGSDNGIFSNDS
-5400 ITSQTRPTFSIF
+5400 ITSQTRPAFSIY

-5475 TFNTTPVAID
+5475 TLNTTPVAID

-5536 VNEKGHWQ
+5536 VNDKGHWQ

-5570 NQEKYSIWVDTHIKV
+5570 NQEKYSIWVDTHIQV

-5596 SKTEWWSNSDLI
+5596 SKTDWWSNSSTI
-5608 TMRGTGEIGAT
+5608 TMRGMGEIGAT

-5633 VAATGRW
+5633 VAANGQW
-5640 ELSTDKLPEGT
+5640 ELSTDQLPEGK
-5651 YDISLVIE
+5651 YDITLSIE
-5659 DSAGNRWEDVR
+5659 DNAGNRKEEVH

-5703 SQLIITDSEGNTY
+5703 SQLIITDSNGNTY

-5745 IGNRSDDVPLDIMKE
+5745 IGNRSDDVSLDIMKE

-5871 GASDSDNVTN
+5871 GVSDSDNVTN

-5908 TDIYQATQGADGWTF
+5908 TDTYQATQGADGWTF
-5923 TPPAAWNDGNYT
+5923 TPPAAWNDGTYT

-5992 SATHLRTEP
+5992 SATHLRTVP

-6008 VKVTA
+6008 VKETA

-6110 AMNVRGKTEDDINDS
+6110 AMNARGKTEDDINDS

>member
-428 DTIAPEKPTIELD
+428 DTIPPEKPTIELD

-1034 SGISD
+1034 SGIAD

-1064 WDAMSDT
+1064 WYAMSDT

-1105 IAGNKANSAIFDFT
+1105 IAGNKANSAVFDFT

-1337 IQGDNMTN
+1337 VQGDNMTN
-1345 STQPT
+1345 RTQPT

-1434 DSGIPD
+1434 DSGIPN

-1478 ATPGVWDYIWPDD
+1478 ATTGVWDYIWPDD

-2106 NKTTQQLDF
+2106 NQTTQKLDF

-2121 SEPTIVLDN
+2121 SEPTIVLDS
-2130 TDDSGTKGDH
+2130 TDDSGTKGDN

-2317 IDTTLSTPV
+2317 IDTTLSVPV
-2326 IVLDSADDS
+2326 IVLNSADDT
-2335 GVHGDNMT
+2335 GVQGDNMT
-2343 NHTQPTFALQHIDDD
+2343 NSTQPTFALQHIDDD

-2372 TTFDATKD
+2372 TTFDATKGV
-2380 AGGWT
+2380 GGWS

-2445 VRPHFQVTVPT
+2445 VRPHFQVKVPT
-2456 DVNVVRLSIDG
+2456 DVN
-2467 GKTWFNATQSATPG
+2467 
-2481 VWDYIW
+2481 
-2487 PDDVADGGYTLT
+2487 
-2499 VEATDEAGN
+2499 E
-2508 KATQTLDFTID
+2508 
-2519 TTLSVPTL
+2519 
-2527 SLDSADD
+2527 
-2534 SGIAGDNITNVKT
+2534 
-2547 PGFTLNNIDTDVSR
+2547 
-2561 VIVEVMHNG
+2561 
-2570 IKQEVPLVQTGGQW
+2570 
-2584 RFAPTSDW
+2584 
-2592 ADGDY
+2592 
-2597 ILTVKVEDRAGN
+2597 
-2609 VKQSAPLTVTV
+2609 
-2620 DTHIAIDRI
+2620 
-2629 ELVNDSGIP
+2629 
-2638 GDNLTNE
+2638 
-2645 ARPHFQVTV
+2645 
-2654 PADVNGV
+2654 
-2661 RLSID
+2661 
-2666 GGKTWFDATQ
+2666 
-2676 SATSGVWDYTWLTNV
+2676 
-2691 ANGPHTLMVE
+2691 
-2701 ASDKA
+2701 
-2706 GNKTTQ
+2706 
-2712 KLDFT
+2712 
-2717 IDTILSEPTIT
+2717 
-2728 LDSADDSAAGDN
+2728 
-2740 ITNVKMPGFTLGNID
+2740 
-2755 ADVTKVVVTVA
+2755 
-2766 HDGKNQQIELIKNGG
+2766 
-2781 VWRFT
+2781 
-2786 PGAAWTDGDYTLT
+2786 
-2799 VKVEDKAGNTNYS
+2799 
-2812 APLTVTID
+2812 
-2820 TQTSIDRIELL
+2820 
-2831 NDTGIVGDNLTNEA
+2831 
-2845 RPQFHI
+2845 
-2851 TVPTDVN
+2851 
-2858 SVQLSLDGGINWV
+2858 
-2871 NATLTSDGVWEYIWP
+2871 
-2886 TDLVENTYT
+2886 
-2895 LTVKATDVAGNTATE
+2895 
-2910 TLNFIID
+2910 
-2917 TTLSTPTITLD
+2917 
-2928 SADDSGTAND
+2928 
-2938 NKTNV
+2938 
-2943 KTPGFIIGGIDS
+2943 
-2955 DVTQVVVQV
+2955 
-2964 MRDGHSEEVE
+2964 
-2974 LTQTNGQWRFVPGSA
+2974 
-2989 WTDGDYTLTVTVKDE
+2989 
-3004 AGNIRHSAP
+3004 
-3013 LTVTIDT
+3013 
-3020 QITIDHIELVNDS
+3020 
-3033 GIPDD
+3033 
-3038 NLTNNVRPHFQVTVP
+3038 
-3053 TDVNVVRLSID
+3053 VRLSID

-3105 NKTTQQLDFIID
+3105 NQTTQKLDFIID
-3117 TLLSEPTIVLDN
+3117 TLLSEPTIVLDS

-3139 LTNVNKPTFLLGNID
+3139 LTNANKPTFILGNID

-3269 WVRATQGTAGIWD
+3269 WVRATQGTAGTWD

-3353 DADAHSVIL
+3353 DSDAQSVIL

-3402 DNAGNVRQSTPLVVT
+3402 DNAGNVRQSTPLIVT

-3617 DTQIAIDRIELV
+3617 DTQIAIDHIELV

-3708 ETLNFTIDITLLTPT
+3708 ETLNFTIDITLMTPT

-3784 RPDSALADG
+3784 RPDSALVDG

-4529 NITSVTTPR
+4529 NITSVTKPR

-4546 DIDTVVIRINGVSYS
+4546 DIDTVVIRINGVSYP

-4895 AVDVTI
+4895 AVDLTI

-5300 LITNHNKPV
+5300 LITSHNKPV

-5385 AMVAGSDNGIFSNDS
+5385 VMMAGSDNGIFSNDS
-5400 ITSQTRPTFSIF
+5400 ITSQTRPAFSIY

-5475 TFNTTPVAID
+5475 TLNTTPVAID

-5536 VNEKGHWQ
+5536 VNDKGHWQ

-5570 NQEKYSIWVDTHIKV
+5570 NQEKYSIWVDTHIQV

-5596 SKTEWWSNSDLI
+5596 SKTDWWSNSSTI
-5608 TMRGTGEIGAT
+5608 TMRGMGEIGAT

-5633 VAATGRW
+5633 VAANGQW
-5640 ELSTDKLPEGT
+5640 ELSTDQLPEGK
-5651 YDISLVIE
+5651 YDITLSIE
-5659 DSAGNRWEDVR
+5659 DNAGNRKEEVH

-5703 SQLIITDSEGNTY
+5703 SQLIITDSNGNTY

-5745 IGNRSDDVPLDIMKE
+5745 IGNRSDDVSLDIMKE

-5871 GASDSDNVTN
+5871 GVSDSDNVTN

-5908 TDIYQATQGADGWTF
+5908 TDTYQATQGADGWTF
-5923 TPPAAWNDGNYT
+5923 TPPAAWNDGTYT

-5973 DDATATAVTPPESE
+5973 DDATPTAVTPLESE

-5992 SATHLRTEP
+5992 SDTHLRTVP

-6008 VKVTA
+6008 VKETA

-6046 NVSIMFEGEE
+6046 NVSVMFEGEE

-6110 AMNVRGKTEDDINDS
+6110 AMNARGKAEDDINDS